1 MSLIIDVISRKT
13 SVKQTLINPGDVT
26 VVIYEPSVVQV
37 HAQASAVARYVREG
51 NDLLIYLQDGTVI
64 RCNGYFLQAAN
75 TAEQSELVFA
85 DGQQLTHITF
95 ADTAAGG
102 LAPVE
107 LTAQTTAIESIA
119 PFLDTVAQT
128 SAFPWGWLAGA
139 AVGGGALGAL
149 LASGGD
155 GDSKTEVINNPTP
168 PAEPGNAT
176 PSFLVTDNQGD
187 QRGIL
192 ATNDITDDTTPTF
205 SGSGQAGATIQIKDS
220 NGNTIASTQVDNNGH
235 WSVSLPTQSAG
246 EHTWSVVQIVG
257 STITDAGSI
266 TLTIDNSQASVQVAT
281 TAGDNIINASE
292 QAAGFT
298 LSGTSSHLVQGT
310 ELTVTL
316 NGKTYTTSVGANG
329 AWSVQVPTADAQAL
343 GEGNQAVLVS
353 GKDATGN
360 TVTGAQLLTVDTQP
374 PTLAINTIA
383 QDNII
388 SAAEHNVALVLSGT
402 SNAQAGQTV
411 TLTVNGKSH
420 TATVGSDGTWQVTLP
435 ATEVQAL
442 AEGNYA
448 VNASVSDRA
457 GNTTSHS
464 ANFAVDT
471 SAPVVSVNTVA
482 GDDILNNAE
491 QAVAQ
496 IISGQVSGA
505 SPGDTVTVKLG
516 THVLTGIV
524 LADGSWNVAL
534 DPAVTRTLD
543 RGANTIFVT
552 VTDAAGNT
560 GAASR
565 AITLVGVSPLI
576 TINTVSGDDI
586 ISGAEKGAPL
596 TLTGSTQQA
605 ETGQTVTVT
614 LAGQSFT
621 TTVQADGS
629 WSLTVPA
636 AAMGNL
642 PDGAVAITASVTDL
656 SGNTGNTSRTITIDS
671 QAPALSID
679 PLTADNIIN
688 AAESGQDLPITGT
701 TDAQPGQTVTVTLN
715 GQTYQGTVQPDGTWS
730 VTVPAA
736 NVDALADGNATVT
749 ASVNDVAGN
758 PTSVSRVALVDATP
772 PVVTI
777 NPVATDNVINT
788 PEHIQAQIISGTV
801 TGAQAGDIVTVTL
814 NNVDYTTVVDGS
826 GNWSLGVPA
835 SVVSGLAD
843 GSYPVSVSV
852 TDKAGNTGSQSLTVT
867 VNTTAPLIG
876 INSIAG
882 DDVINASEKGA
893 DLQITGTSD
902 QPAGTAITVTLNGQ
916 NYAATTDASGN
927 WSVTVPASAVTA
939 LGQANYTVTAA
950 VTSSIGNSATASHN
964 VLVDSALPGV
974 TINPV
979 ASDDIVNAAEA
990 GVAQIISGQ
999 VTGAAVGDKVT
1010 VTLGGTT
1017 YTTTV
1022 LAGLSWSVSVPAADI
1037 QALGNGDLTVSA
1049 SVTNQNG
1056 NTGSGTRD
1064 ITIDAN
1070 LPGLRVD
1077 TVAGDDVVNII
1088 EHGQALVIT
1097 GSSSGLAESTPLT
1110 VTINNVEYITAVQAD
1125 GSWSVGITAAQV
1137 SAWPAGAVNIAVS
1150 GESSAENP
1158 VSITHPV
1165 TVDLT
1170 PAAIT
1175 INTIA
1180 TDDVINA
1187 AEKGADLTLSA
1198 TTTNVEAGQTVTVT
1212 FGGKNYTASVA
1223 SDGSW
1228 TATVPAADLAS
1239 LPEGSASAQASVSN
1253 INGNSASAVHNYSV
1267 DSSAPTI
1274 IINTVASDN
1283 IVNAS
1288 EADAGVTVSG
1298 STTAEAGQIVTV
1310 TLNSPTVQTYQATV
1324 QADGSWSIN
1333 IPAADL
1339 AALTD
1344 RSHTLTATVNDKAG
1358 NPASTTHNLA
1368 VDLTVPVLTINT
1380 IAGDDIINATEHGQA
1395 LVISGS
1401 STGGEAGDVVT
1412 VTLNSK
1418 TYTTTLDASGN
1429 WSVGVPAADVTA
1441 LGSGPQTITAS
1452 ITDAAGNS
1460 DDASRTVTVNLT
1472 APTIGINTIATDDV
1486 INATEKGAEL
1496 QISGTSNQPAGTT
1509 VTVTLNGRNYTATT
1523 DAAGNWSTTVPAS
1536 AVGAL
1541 GEASYTVTANI
1552 TDSAGNSNSVSHNVQ
1567 VNTAL
1572 PGVIINPVATDDII
1586 NAAESGV
1593 AQTISGQVTGAAA
1606 GDTVTVTLGGK
1617 TYTATVQG
1625 NLSWSV
1631 DVPAADIQAIG
1642 NGDLTVNASVT
1653 NGVGNTGSGS
1663 RDITIDANLPGLR
1676 VDTVAGDDVVNSIE
1690 HAQALVITGSSSGL
1704 AAGAA
1709 LTVVI
1714 NNVTYGATVL
1724 ADGTWSLGVPA
1735 ANVGNWPAGTVDI
1748 TVSGATSAGNPVTIT
1763 HPVTVDLAAVAISIN
1778 TVSGDDVIN
1787 AAEKSAD
1794 LTLSGSTSGVE
1805 VGQTVTVTFGGKT
1818 YTATVAGDGSW
1829 TTSVPAADLSA
1840 LRDGDATVLASVSTI
1855 NGNTASATHAY
1866 SVDATAP
1873 TLAIN
1878 TIATDDILNAAEAGN
1893 PLTISG
1899 SSTAEA
1905 GQTVTVTLNGV
1916 TYTGTVQA
1924 DGSWSVSVPTTDLSN
1939 LTASQYTVSASVSD
1953 KAGNPASANHGLAVD
1968 LTVPVLTINTVSG
1981 DDIINAAEHGQAL
1994 VISGSSTGGEA
2005 GDVITVTLNSK
2016 TYTTTL
2022 GASGNWS
2029 VGVPPSDVTALGSG
2043 PQTITAAI
2051 TDAAGNSDDASRT
2064 VTVNLTAP
2072 TIGINTIASDDVI
2085 NATEK
2090 GADLQITGTS
2100 DQPAGTT
2107 ITVTLNGQNY
2117 TATTDSSGNW
2127 GATVPASAVSAL
2139 GEANYT
2145 VTANVTDTAGNSNSA
2160 SHNVLVNSAL
2170 PAVTINAVA
2179 TDDIINADESDN
2191 AQTISGQV
2199 AGAAAGDTVTITLGG
2214 NTYTATVQANLSW
2227 SVSVPAAD
2235 IQAIGNGNLTVN
2247 ASVTN
2252 GVGNTGS
2259 GSRDITIDA
2268 NLPGLRVDTVAG
2280 DDVINSLEH
2289 SQALVITG
2297 SSSGLTAGT
2306 ALTVEI
2312 NNVTY
2317 GATVLADGT
2326 WSLGVPAVDVSNWPA
2341 GTVDITVSG
2350 TNSAG
2355 TTSTITHPVTV
2366 DLAAVAITINTLSGD
2381 DVINAVEK
2389 GETLVVSGSTSGVEA
2404 GQTVTVTFGGK
2415 NYTTTVEA
2423 NGSWTVNVPPADLA
2437 ALPDGAGN
2445 VQASVS
2451 NINGNSAQA
2460 DRAYSVDATAPL
2472 VTINTIA
2479 SDDILNVSEAGAG
2492 IAISGTTT
2500 AQAGQTL
2507 TVTLNNNTYQT
2518 TVQADGTW
2526 SVNVPATDLSGLT
2539 ASSYT
2544 VTATVSDKA
2553 GNPASADHALAV
2565 DVTAPDLTINTVAGD
2580 DIINA
2585 IEHGQALVVSGT
2597 STGAAAGDV
2606 VTVNLNGKNYT
2617 TTLDAS
2623 GNWSVGIPAGD
2634 VTALATGSQTIT
2646 ASLSDRAGNSDSTTH
2661 NVTVDLSGPMLTINT
2676 VSGDDIINNAEK
2688 TQDLIISG
2696 GSSGLATGTTVTVML
2711 NGLAYSA
2718 TTDSSGNWSVT
2729 VPSSA
2734 VGALGEA
2741 VYQISAS
2748 ATDSAGNS
2756 GSTTHTVNVESLLPG
2771 VIINTVAGDDIINAA
2786 EIVVAQT
2793 ISGQVTG
2800 TAVAGNTVIVTI
2812 GGNQYN
2818 ATVQSDLSW
2827 SVSVPANV
2835 LQALGNGELT
2845 ISASVTNSANNTGT
2859 ATHDI
2864 VIDANL
2870 PGLRVDTVAGDDVI
2884 NSIEHTQALV
2894 VTGSSTGLAAGTAL
2908 TVVINSVT
2916 YGATVLADGSWS
2928 VGVPAADVTNWPAG
2942 TVNIAVSGTNT
2953 AGTTTSITHPVT
2965 VDLAAVAITINTLS
2979 TDDVINA
2986 AEKGSDLQLS
2996 GTTSDVE
3003 AGQTITVI
3011 FGGKSY
3017 TTTVAADNTW
3027 GLTIPAADVAT
3038 LPDGAANV
3046 QASVSNVAGNSAQA
3060 THAYSVDA
3068 TAPSVTINTIA
3079 TDDILNAAE
3088 AGSALTISGTSTA
3101 EAGQTVTV
3109 TLNGVNYSGNVQ
3121 ADGSWSVSVPTGD
3134 LANLTASP
3142 YTVSAAV
3149 SDKAGNPASAT
3160 HNLTV
3165 DLAAPV
3171 VTINTVAGDDVI
3183 NATEHA
3189 QAQIISGSATGAT
3202 TGNTVSVTIGS
3213 TTYTTVL
3220 DANGNWSVG
3229 VPASVISALAQG
3241 DVTITA
3247 TVTDSAGN
3255 NGTASHTVSV
3265 ALGVPVLAINTI
3277 AVDDIINAT
3286 EKGADLAISGTS
3298 DQPAGTQ
3305 ITVTLNGQNY
3315 TTTADASGNWSV
3327 TVPAFA
3333 VGTLGEATYTVTA
3346 SATDADGNSGSASHN
3361 VQVNTALPGVTIN
3374 VVATDDII
3382 NAAEA
3387 GVDQTI
3393 SGQVTGAAAGDTVT
3407 VTLGG
3412 ATYTA
3417 TVQANLSWSVDVPAP
3432 ALQALGN
3439 GELTISASVTNSVGN
3454 TGNGTREIT
3463 IDANLPG
3470 LRVDI
3475 VAGDD
3480 VVNIIEHGQAL
3491 VITGSSSGL
3500 AAGSNVT
3507 LTINGQ
3513 TYVAA
3518 VLADGTW
3525 SVGVPAAD
3533 VSAWPAGAVTITA
3546 SGNTTAGNPVSVT
3559 HPVTVDLTAV
3569 AVSINTITVDDV
3581 INAAEK
3587 GAALTLSGSTSGVEA
3602 GQTVTVTF
3610 GGKTYS
3616 ATVAANGSWS
3626 TSVPAADMAALRDGD
3641 ASAQGSVSN
3650 VNGNSATTTHA
3661 YSVDASAP
3669 TVTINTIAGDD
3680 ILNAAE
3686 ARVALTITGSSTAEA
3701 GQTVTVTLNGANY
3714 TGTIQTDGSWSI
3726 SVPTAD
3732 LSALTASNYTVSAAV
3747 SDKAGNPASVNHNL
3761 TVDTSVPVVTINTVA
3776 GDDVINAT
3784 EHALAQIIS
3793 GSATG
3798 AATGST
3804 VTVTIGSSTFTT
3816 VLDASGNWSVGVPA
3830 SVVSALANGTVTINA
3845 SVTDAAGNSG
3855 STTHQVTVNT
3865 GLPTITFNAI
3875 SGDNVLNA
3883 DEKGQPLTI
3892 SGGSTGLATG
3902 AQVTVTLNGH
3912 NYSATTDASGNWI
3925 LTVPVSDLAALGQAN
3940 YTVSASAT
3948 SAAGNTASSQANLL
3962 VDSGLPG
3969 VTINTVAG
3977 DDIINA
3983 AEAGADQTIS
3993 GVVTRAAAGDTVTV
4007 TLGGNT
4013 YTATVQ
4019 SNLSWSVSVPTADLQ
4034 ALGNGDLTITA
4045 SVTNANGN
4053 TGSGTRD
4060 ITIDANLPGLRV
4072 DTVAGDDIVNSI
4084 EHGQAL
4090 VITGGSSGLNAGVPL
4105 TITINGTPY
4114 SATVQADG
4122 SWSVGIPAAN
4132 VSAWPAGPLTVEVA
4146 GQSSADTPVSVSHPF
4161 TVDLTA
4167 VAISIN
4173 TVASDDV
4180 INAAEKGTNL
4190 TLSGSTSGIES
4201 GQTVT
4206 VTFGGKTY
4214 TASVAANG
4222 SWSVNVPAA
4231 DLATLP
4237 DGAANV
4243 QASVSSASGNSAS
4256 ATHAYSVDA
4265 SAPTLTINTIA
4276 SDDILNAAEAGSPLT
4291 ISGTSTAET
4300 GQTVAVTLNG
4310 TNYQTTVQAD
4320 GSWSVSVPTS
4330 ALGALSASN
4339 YTVSATVNDKAGN
4352 PGSASHNLAVDT
4364 TAPVLTI
4371 NTVAGD
4377 DIINDAEHAQA
4388 LVISGTSSG
4397 GEAGDVVSVV
4407 LNGKTYTTTLDAAGN
4422 WSVGVPA
4429 ADVTALGSGAQTITA
4444 SVSDRAGNSD
4454 DASRTVTVSLS
4465 APVIS
4470 INTIA
4475 GDDVINATEKGSD
4488 LALSGTS
4495 DQPAGTA
4502 ITVTLN
4508 GQNYSATTDAS
4519 GNWSVTV
4526 PASAVSA
4533 LGEATYS
4540 VTASV
4545 TNAQGNSSTA
4555 SHNVQV
4561 NTALPGVT
4569 LNPVATDDIIN
4580 AAEAGSAQ
4588 TISGQVTGAAAGST
4602 VTVELGG
4609 KTYSATVQPDLS
4621 WSVSVPA
4628 ADWQALGNGELTVNA
4643 SVTNAV
4649 GNTGSGTRDITID
4662 ASLPGLR
4669 VDTVAGD
4676 DVVNIIEHAQAQV
4689 ITGSSSGF
4697 ATGTALTVVINN
4709 QTYAATVLAN
4719 GSWSVGVPAADV
4731 SNWPAGTLNITVSGA
4746 NSAGTQ
4752 TSITHPLTVDLTTV
4766 AISMNS
4772 ITSDDV
4778 INAAEKGAALT
4789 LSGSTSGVEA
4799 GQTVT
4804 VTFGG
4809 KTYTSAVAANGSWS
4823 TTVPAADMAALRDGD
4838 ASAQVRVTNVNGNS
4852 ATATHEYSVDSAA
4865 PTVTINTIASDNI
4878 INASEAAAGV
4888 TVSGTSTAQ
4897 TGQTLTVT
4905 LNGTNYQTTVQA
4917 DGSWS
4922 LTLPASDLSAL
4933 ANNGYTLT
4941 ATVSDQAGNPGSASK
4956 GVTVDTTAPVISF
4969 NTVAGD
4975 DVINNVEHTQAQI
4988 ISGTATGAVAGD
5000 RLVVTIAGQQYV
5012 TSTDASG
5019 NWSVGVPASVI
5030 SGLADGTV
5038 TISATIQ
5045 SNGSWS
5051 VNVPAADVA
5060 ALSDG
5065 TSYTVSAS
5073 AQDSAGNSAT
5083 ASRSVAV
5090 DLTAPVISINTV
5102 STDDRLNA
5110 AEQQQPLTLNGST
5123 SAEVGQTVTVTFG
5136 GKTYTATVAA
5146 NGTWALN
5153 VPAADL
5159 AALGQGAQT
5168 ITASVNDR
5176 AGNPGQA
5183 THALTV
5189 DTVAPTVT
5197 IATVAGDDI
5206 INNAEQLAG
5215 QTISGTTTAEVGQTV
5230 TVTFN
5235 GQTWSATVGS
5245 GGSWSVFIPAQ
5256 QFAGLSDGSYTISA
5270 TVSDQA
5276 GNPGSAS
5283 RGVTL
5288 NGDVPTVTI
5297 NTFAGDDVVN
5307 AAEHGSSLVISGTTT
5322 APVGQ
5327 TLTLTLNGKTYTT
5340 TVQTGGSWSYTLGS
5354 ADVTALADG
5363 NAYVINASVSNAIGN
5378 TGSSNHTITVDLS
5391 APAMGIN
5398 IDSLQ
5403 ADTGLSASDF
5413 ITSVSPVVVNGSL
5426 TAALASNETAQIS
5439 IDGGTTWTTLT
5450 VTGTTWRY
5458 NDSRTLTDGNYLYQ
5472 VRVIDAAGNVG
5483 ATDSQNVV
5491 IDTTAPDPAVKT
5503 IAISAITTDTGLIA
5517 NDFVTSDTTLAVSGT
5532 LGATLSAGEFA
5543 QISIDGGTTW
5553 QNLSVSGLTW
5563 SYLDGRTLTDGNYN
5577 YQVRVIDTAG
5587 NIGATASQIV
5597 TVDTTAPLASKTIAI
5612 AGISDDTGLSSS
5624 DFVTRD
5630 TTLTVRGTL
5639 GAALAAD
5646 ERAQISLDGGVTWA
5660 TLTVVGTNW
5669 SYADGRT
5676 LTDGSWNYT
5685 VRVVDLAGNVGQT
5698 ATQNV
5703 VVDTTSPE
5711 AAKSITITGIS
5722 DDTGTS
5728 SSDFITSDTTLT
5740 VRGVLG
5746 AALGANEFA
5755 QISIDNGATWVNVT
5769 LAADGLN
5776 WSYVDGRTLT
5786 NGTTTWQVRVVDLA
5800 GNVGATGSQSAQIDT
5815 VNPAQVLTIASIST
5829 DTGSSATDFITSD
5842 TTLTLTGS
5850 LGAGLASGEVAQISL
5865 DSGATW
5871 TTLTTNGTQWTYTD
5885 SRTLTDGSYVY
5896 QIRVLDLAGNTGP
5909 VVSKTVVVDATN
5921 PLATPNIVSYTD
5933 DVGQR
5938 QGTLSSSQATD
5949 DTTPLLNGVLSA
5961 PLASGEVVYLYRNGL
5976 LLGAV
5981 TMVGALNWTY
5991 SDSGLVSGAYTY
6003 SARVVDLAGN
6013 ITSSSDFVL
6022 TVDTSIPTT
6031 LAQITSQTT
6040 RDTTPIISGV
6050 ITAALAS
6057 GQYVEVVINGK
6068 TYTSEPGGAVVVDP
6082 AHNTWYVQLPDTDAL
6097 TVSAT
6102 AYTVTAQVKSSAG
6115 NGNNA
6120 NISNGTVTVNAAID
6134 YTPTWTTASKTTAW
6148 GLTYGLDSHGM
6159 WTVLANQ
6166 QVMQS
6171 TDPLTWSKTALTLYQ
6186 SGNNYATSSIA
6197 DYDRNGTGDLFI
6209 TRDDYGTGYI
6219 NGFTNN
6225 GDGTFSSAIQ
6235 VTVGTLT
6242 WYGSIVAFDKEGD
6255 GYLDFWIGDAGG
6267 PDSNT
6272 FLWNNAGTL
6281 VGNST
6286 TSNSG
6291 GSATVGGAVTGYLSL
6306 NEGSG
6311 VDLNNDGRVDLVQ
6324 HTYNLNN
6331 YYTLSSLI
6339 NQGNGTFVWG
6349 QNTTNTFLS
6358 GTGSGAMSSSVS
6370 MTWADFD
6377 GDGDMDLFLPAS
6389 QGRANYGSLL
6399 FNTNGVL
6406 GSPVA
6411 VGATAT
6417 TYASQFSLAVDWN
6430 HDGLM
6435 DIARIAQTGQ
6445 SYLYTN
6451 VGGASNWTQSALG
6464 GSQSGTTSGV
6474 AAMDYDWDGAVDVLV
6489 TKQSGSV
6496 FLIRNTNTVSYG
6508 TSLHLRITDPNGIN
6522 VYYGNTV
6529 KLYNSAGVLV
6539 ATQIINPQSGMG
6551 VNDTSALVN
6560 FYGLNAGETYSA
6572 VLIKST
6578 GTTASNIDQTVNTSW
6593 GGLQATDATHAYDLS
6608 AEAGTAS
6615 NNGKF
6620 VGTGYNDTFFATA
6633 GTDTYDG
6640 SGGWVYSSGTGTW
6653 LANGGM
6659 DVVDFRL
6666 STVGVTANLS
6676 VTTAQATGFNTSTF
6690 TNIEGISGSNFND
6703 ILTGSSGDNQLEGRG
6718 GNDTLN
6724 IGNGGHDTLLY
6735 KLLNASDAT
6744 GGNGSDVVNGFTVG
6758 TWEGTADTDRIDIR
6772 ELLQG
6777 SGYTG
6782 NGKASYVNGVA
6793 TLDAQAGN
6801 IGDFVK
6807 VTQSG
6812 SDTIVQID
6820 RDGTGGTF
6828 ATTNVV
6834 TLTGVHTD
6842 LATLLANHQLM
6853 VV

>member
-1 MSLIIDVISRKT
+1 M
-13 SVKQTLINPGDVT
+13 
-26 VVIYEPSVVQV
+26 
-37 HAQASAVARYVREG
+37 
-51 NDLLIYLQDGTVI
+51 
-64 RCNGYFLQAAN
+64 
-75 TAEQSELVFA
+75 
-85 DGQQLTHITF
+85 
-95 ADTAAGG
+95 
-102 LAPVE
+102 
-107 LTAQTTAIESIA
+107 
-119 PFLDTVAQT
+119 
-128 SAFPWGWLAGA
+128 
-139 AVGGGALGAL
+139 
-149 LASGGD
+149 
-155 GDSKTEVINNPTP
+155 
-168 PAEPGNAT
+168 
-176 PSFLVTDNQGD
+176 
-187 QRGIL
+187 
-192 ATNDITDDTTPTF
+192 
-205 SGSGQAGATIQIKDS
+205 
-220 NGNTIASTQVDNNGH
+220 
-235 WSVSLPTQSAG
+235 
-246 EHTWSVVQIVG
+246 
-257 STITDAGSI
+257 
-266 TLTIDNSQASVQVAT
+266 
-281 TAGDNIINASE
+281 
-292 QAAGFT
+292 
-298 LSGTSSHLVQGT
+298 
-310 ELTVTL
+310 
-316 NGKTYTTSVGANG
+316 
-329 AWSVQVPTADAQAL
+329 
-343 GEGNQAVLVS
+343 
-353 GKDATGN
+353 
-360 TVTGAQLLTVDTQP
+360 
-374 PTLAINTIA
+374 
-383 QDNII
+383 
-388 SAAEHNVALVLSGT
+388 
-402 SNAQAGQTV
+402 
-411 TLTVNGKSH
+411 
-420 TATVGSDGTWQVTLP
+420 
-435 ATEVQAL
+435 
-442 AEGNYA
+442 
-448 VNASVSDRA
+448 
-457 GNTTSHS
+457 
-464 ANFAVDT
+464 
-471 SAPVVSVNTVA
+471 
-482 GDDILNNAE
+482 
-491 QAVAQ
+491 
-496 IISGQVSGA
+496 
-505 SPGDTVTVKLG
+505 
-516 THVLTGIV
+516 
-524 LADGSWNVAL
+524 
-534 DPAVTRTLD
+534 
-543 RGANTIFVT
+543 
-552 VTDAAGNT
+552 
-560 GAASR
+560 
-565 AITLVGVSPLI
+565 
-576 TINTVSGDDI
+576 
-586 ISGAEKGAPL
+586 
-596 TLTGSTQQA
+596 
-605 ETGQTVTVT
+605 
-614 LAGQSFT
+614 
-621 TTVQADGS
+621 
-629 WSLTVPA
+629 
-636 AAMGNL
+636 
-642 PDGAVAITASVTDL
+642 
-656 SGNTGNTSRTITIDS
+656 
-671 QAPALSID
+671 
-679 PLTADNIIN
+679 
-688 AAESGQDLPITGT
+688 
-701 TDAQPGQTVTVTLN
+701 
-715 GQTYQGTVQPDGTWS
+715 
-730 VTVPAA
+730 
-736 NVDALADGNATVT
+736 
-749 ASVNDVAGN
+749 
-758 PTSVSRVALVDATP
+758 
-772 PVVTI
+772 
-777 NPVATDNVINT
+777 
-788 PEHIQAQIISGTV
+788 
-801 TGAQAGDIVTVTL
+801 
-814 NNVDYTTVVDGS
+814 
-826 GNWSLGVPA
+826 
-835 SVVSGLAD
+835 
-843 GSYPVSVSV
+843 
-852 TDKAGNTGSQSLTVT
+852 
-867 VNTTAPLIG
+867 
-876 INSIAG
+876 
-882 DDVINASEKGA
+882 
-893 DLQITGTSD
+893 
-902 QPAGTAITVTLNGQ
+902 
-916 NYAATTDASGN
+916 
-927 WSVTVPASAVTA
+927 
-939 LGQANYTVTAA
+939 
-950 VTSSIGNSATASHN
+950 
-964 VLVDSALPGV
+964 
-974 TINPV
+974 
-979 ASDDIVNAAEA
+979 
-990 GVAQIISGQ
+990 
-999 VTGAAVGDKVT
+999 
-1010 VTLGGTT
+1010 
-1017 YTTTV
+1017 
-1022 LAGLSWSVSVPAADI
+1022 
-1037 QALGNGDLTVSA
+1037 
-1049 SVTNQNG
+1049 
-1056 NTGSGTRD
+1056 
-1064 ITIDAN
+1064 
-1070 LPGLRVD
+1070 
-1077 TVAGDDVVNII
+1077 
-1088 EHGQALVIT
+1088 
-1097 GSSSGLAESTPLT
+1097 
-1110 VTINNVEYITAVQAD
+1110 
-1125 GSWSVGITAAQV
+1125 
-1137 SAWPAGAVNIAVS
+1137 
-1150 GESSAENP
+1150 
-1158 VSITHPV
+1158 
-1165 TVDLT
+1165 
-1170 PAAIT
+1170 
-1175 INTIA
+1175 
-1180 TDDVINA
+1180 
-1187 AEKGADLTLSA
+1187 
-1198 TTTNVEAGQTVTVT
+1198 
-1212 FGGKNYTASVA
+1212 
-1223 SDGSW
+1223 
-1228 TATVPAADLAS
+1228 
-1239 LPEGSASAQASVSN
+1239 
-1253 INGNSASAVHNYSV
+1253 
-1267 DSSAPTI
+1267 
-1274 IINTVASDN
+1274 
-1283 IVNAS
+1283 
-1288 EADAGVTVSG
+1288 
-1298 STTAEAGQIVTV
+1298 
-1310 TLNSPTVQTYQATV
+1310 
-1324 QADGSWSIN
+1324 
-1333 IPAADL
+1333 
-1339 AALTD
+1339 
-1344 RSHTLTATVNDKAG
+1344 
-1358 NPASTTHNLA
+1358 
-1368 VDLTVPVLTINT
+1368 
-1380 IAGDDIINATEHGQA
+1380 
-1395 LVISGS
+1395 
-1401 STGGEAGDVVT
+1401 
-1412 VTLNSK
+1412 
-1418 TYTTTLDASGN
+1418 
-1429 WSVGVPAADVTA
+1429 
-1441 LGSGPQTITAS
+1441 
-1452 ITDAAGNS
+1452 
-1460 DDASRTVTVNLT
+1460 
-1472 APTIGINTIATDDV
+1472 
-1486 INATEKGAEL
+1486 
-1496 QISGTSNQPAGTT
+1496 
-1509 VTVTLNGRNYTATT
+1509 
-1523 DAAGNWSTTVPAS
+1523 PAS

-1541 GEASYTVTANI
+1541 GEASYTVTANV
-1552 TDSAGNSNSVSHNVQ
+1552 TDSAGNSNSASHNVQ

-1572 PGVIINPVATDDII
+1572 PGVTINPVATDDII
-1586 NAAESGV
+1586 NAAESGN

-1642 NGDLTVNASVT
+1642 NGNLTVNASVT

-1714 NNVTYGATVL
+1714 NTVTYAATVL
-1724 ADGTWSLGVPA
+1724 ADGTWSVGVPA
-1735 ANVGNWPAGTVDI
+1735 ADVSNWPAGTVNI
-1748 TVSGATSAGNPVTIT
+1748 TVSGTNTAGTTSTIT

-1787 AAEKSAD
+1787 AAEKGAD

-1829 TTSVPAADLSA
+1829 TTTVPAADLSV
-1840 LRDGDATVLASVSTI
+1840 LRDGDATVQASVSTI

-1916 TYTGTVQA
+1916 TYSGSVQA
-1924 DGSWSVSVPTTDLSN
+1924 DGSWSVSLPTADLSN

-2016 TYTTTL
+2016 TYTTML
-2022 GASGNWS
+2022 DASGNWS
-2029 VGVPPSDVTALGSG
+2029 VGVPAADVTALGSG

-2064 VTVNLTAP
+2064 VTVNLAAP
-2072 TIGINTIASDDVI
+2072 TIGINTIATDDVI
-2085 NATEK
+2085 KATEK

-2100 DQPAGTT
+2100 NQPAGTT

-2117 TATTDSSGNW
+2117 TATTDSNGNW
-2127 GATVPASAVSAL
+2127 SATVPASAVSAL

-2179 TDDIINADESDN
+2179 TDDIINAAESGN

-2199 AGAAAGDTVTITLGG
+2199 TGAAQGDTVTVTLGG
-2214 NTYTATVQANLSW
+2214 NTYTATVQSNLSW
-2227 SVSVPAAD
+2227 SVDVPAAD
-2235 IQAIGNGNLTVN
+2235 IQALGNGDLTVN

-2280 DDVINSLEH
+2280 DDVINSIEH
-2289 SQALVITG
+2289 NQALVITG

-2341 GTVDITVSG
+2341 GTVNITVSG

-2366 DLAAVAITINTLSGD
+2366 DLAGVAITINTLSGD

-2492 IAISGTTT
+2492 ITISGTTT

-2518 TVQADGTW
+2518 TVLADGTW
-2526 SVNVPATDLSGLT
+2526 SVNVPAADLSGLT

-2553 GNPASADHALAV
+2553 GNPASADHALVV
-2565 DVTAPDLTINTVAGD
+2565 DITAPDLTINTVAGD

-2585 IEHGQALVVSGT
+2585 IEHDQALVVSGT

-2606 VTVNLNGKNYT
+2606 VTVTLNGKNYT

-2623 GNWSVGIPAGD
+2623 GNWSVGIPAAD

-2661 NVTVDLSGPMLTINT
+2661 DVTVDLSGPTLTINT
-2676 VSGDDIINNAEK
+2676 VS
-2688 TQDLIISG
+2688 
-2696 GSSGLATGTTVTVML
+2696 
-2711 NGLAYSA
+2711 
-2718 TTDSSGNWSVT
+2718 
-2729 VPSSA
+2729 
-2734 VGALGEA
+2734 
-2741 VYQISAS
+2741 
-2748 ATDSAGNS
+2748 
-2756 GSTTHTVNVESLLPG
+2756 
-2771 VIINTVAGDDIINAA
+2771 GDDIINAA

-2845 ISASVTNSANNTGT
+2845 ISASLTNSANNTGT

-2894 VTGSSTGLAAGTAL
+2894 ITGSSSGLAAGAAL

-2928 VGVPAADVTNWPAG
+2928 VGVPVADVTNWPAG

-2953 AGTTTSITHPVT
+2953 AGTTTSISHPVT

-2996 GTTSDVE
+2996 GTTSGVE

-3027 GLTIPAADVAT
+3027 GLTIPAVDVAT

-3046 QASVSNVAGNSAQA
+3046 QASVSNVAGNSTQA

-3134 LANLTASP
+3134 LASLTASS
-3142 YTVSAAV
+3142 YTVNASV
-3149 SDKAGNPASAT
+3149 SDKARNSASAT

-3171 VTINTVAGDDVI
+3171 VTINTVAGDDII
-3183 NATEHA
+3183 NATEHG

-3202 TGNTVSVTIGS
+3202 TGNTVSVTIGT

-3220 DANGNWSVG
+3220 DANGNWSIG

-3255 NGTASHTVSV
+3255 SGTASHTVTV
-3265 ALGVPVLAINTI
+3265 ALGAPVLAINTI
-3277 AVDDIINAT
+3277 AVDDIINAA
-3286 EKGADLAISGTS
+3286 EKGADLAITGTS
-3298 DQPAGTQ
+3298 NQPAGTQ

-3327 TVPAFA
+3327 TVPASRVSA
-3333 VGTLGEATYTVTA
+3333 LGEATYTVTA
-3346 SATDADGNSGSASHN
+3346 AATDADGNSGSASHN

-3387 GVDQTI
+3387 GVEQTI

-3417 TVQANLSWSVDVPAP
+3417 TVQANLSWSVDVPAS
-3432 ALQALGN
+3432 ALQELGN

-3470 LRVDI
+3470 LRVDT

-3525 SVGVPAAD
+3525 SVGVPAVD
-3533 VSAWPAGAVTITA
+3533 VSAWPAGSVTIAA
-3546 SGNTTAGNPVSVT
+3546 SGSTSAGNPVSVT
-3559 HPVTVDLTAV
+3559 HPVTVDLSAV
-3569 AVSINTITVDDV
+3569 AVSINAITADDV

-3641 ASAQGSVSN
+3641 ASAQASVSN

-3686 ARVALTITGSSTAEA
+3686 AGAALTITGSSTAEA
-3701 GQTVTVTLNGANY
+3701 GQTVTVTLNGTNY
-3714 TGTIQTDGSWSI
+3714 TGTVQTDGSWSV
-3726 SVPTAD
+3726 SVPSAD
-3732 LSALTASNYTVSAAV
+3732 LSTLTASNYTVNAAV

-3784 EHALAQIIS
+3784 EHAQAQIIS

-3804 VTVTIGSSTFTT
+3804 VTVTIGTNTFTT

-3845 SVTDAAGNSG
+3845 SVTDAGGNSG
-3855 STTHQVTVNT
+3855 SATHQVTVNT

-3875 SGDNVLNA
+3875 SGDNILNA

-3912 NYSATTDASGNWI
+3912 NYSATTDASGNWT

-3962 VDSGLPG
+3962 VDSGLPD

-4090 VITGGSSGLNAGVPL
+4090 VITGGSSGLNAGAVL
-4105 TITINGTPY
+4105 TVTINSVAY

-4132 VSAWPAGPLTVEVA
+4132 VSAWPAGPLTVEVD
-4146 GQSSADTPVSVSHPF
+4146 GQSSANNPVSVSHPF

-4237 DGAANV
+4237 EGAANV

-4300 GQTVAVTLNG
+4300 GQTVTVTLNG
-4310 TNYQTTVQAD
+4310 ATYTGTVQAD

-4330 ALGALSASN
+4330 ALGALNASN

-4407 LNGKTYTTTLDAAGN
+4407 LNGKTYTTTLDASGN

-4470 INTIA
+4470 INIIA

-4561 NTALPGVT
+4561 NTALPGIT
-4569 LNPVATDDIIN
+4569 INPVATDDIIN
-4580 AAEAGSAQ
+4580 ASEAGSAQ

-4609 KTYSATVQPDLS
+4609 KTYTATVQADLS
-4621 WSVSVPA
+4621 WNVSVPA

-4697 ATGTALTVVINN
+4697 AAGTALTVVINN

-4719 GSWSVGVPAADV
+4719 GSWSVGVPATDV

-4752 TSITHPLTVDLTTV
+4752 TSITHPLTVDLTAV

-4772 ITSDDV
+4772 ITSDDA

-4809 KTYTSAVAANGSWS
+4809 KTYTTTVAANGSWS
-4823 TTVPAADMAALRDGD
+4823 TTVPAADLAALRDGD

-4905 LNGTNYQTTVQA
+4905 LNGTNYQTTVQT

-4922 LTLPASDLSAL
+4922 LTLPASDLTAL

-4941 ATVSDQAGNPGSASK
+4941 ATVSDLAGNLGSASK

-4975 DVINNVEHTQAQI
+4975 DVINNVEHIQAQI

-5038 TISATIQ
+5038 TISATITDSAGNSSTQTHNVQVNTAAVSLSVSTISGDNLINAAEAGSALTLSGTGTNFATGTVVTVLLNGKGYSATIQ

-5153 VPAADL
+5153 VPAVDL

-5503 IAISAITTDTGLIA
+5503 IAISAITTDMGLIT

-5543 QISIDGGTTW
+5543 QIS
-5553 QNLSVSGLTW
+5553 
-5563 SYLDGRTLTDGNYN
+5563 
-5577 YQVRVIDTAG
+5577 
-5587 NIGATASQIV
+5587 
-5597 TVDTTAPLASKTIAI
+5597 
-5612 AGISDDTGLSSS
+5612 
-5624 DFVTRD
+5624 
-5630 TTLTVRGTL
+5630 
-5639 GAALAAD
+5639 
-5646 ERAQISLDGGVTWA
+5646 LDGGVTWT
-5660 TLTVVGTNW
+5660 TLTVVGTSW
-5669 SYADGRT
+5669 SYADGHT
-5676 LTDGSWNYT
+5676 LTDGTWNYT

-5755 QISIDNGATWVNVT
+5755 QISTDNGATWVNVT
-5769 LAADGLN
+5769 VAADSLN

-5800 GNVGATGSQSAQIDT
+5800 GNVGATSSQSALIDT

-5842 TTLTLTGS
+5842 TMLTLTGS

-5896 QIRVLDLAGNTGP
+5896 QVRVLDLAGNTGP
-5909 VVSKTVVVDATN
+5909 VVSKTVVVDTIN
-5921 PLATPNIVSYTD
+5921 PTATPTIVSYTD

-6311 VDLNNDGRVDLVQ
+6311 VDLNNDGRIDLVQ

-6358 GTGSGAMSSSVS
+6358 GAGSGAMSSSVS

-6451 VGGASNWTQSALG
+6451 VSNASNWTQSALG

-6489 TKQSGSV
+6489 SKQSGSV
-6496 FLIRNTNTVSYG
+6496 FLSRNTNTVSYG

-6560 FYGLNAGETYSA
+6560 FYGLNAGETYNA

-6676 VTTAQATGFNTSTF
+6676 STAAQATGFNTSTF

>member
-37 HAQASAVARYVREG
+37 HAQASAVARYVRDG
-51 NDLLIYLQDGTVI
+51 NDLLIYMQDGTVI

-75 TAEQSELVFA
+75 TSEQSELVFV
-85 DGQQLTHITF
+85 DGQQLTHVTF

-119 PFLDTVAQT
+119 PYLDIVGQT
-128 SAFPWGWLAGA
+128 TAFPWGWLAGA

-155 GDSKTEVINNPTP
+155 DDSKTEVVNNPP

-192 ATNDITDDTTPTF
+192 SANDTTDDTTPTF

-220 NGNTIASTQVDNNGH
+220 NGDTIASTQVGSDGR
-235 WSVSLPTQSAG
+235 WSVDLPTQSAG

-298 LSGTSSHLVQGT
+298 LSGTSSHLAQGT

-360 TVTGAQLLTVDTQP
+360 TVTGVQLLTVDTQP

-402 SNAQAGQTV
+402 SNAEAGQTV

-457 GNTTSHS
+457 GNSTSHS
-464 ANFAVDT
+464 ANFTVDT

-552 VTDAAGNT
+552 VTDTAGNT

-656 SGNTGNTSRTITIDS
+656 SGNTGNTSRTITVDS

-715 GQTYQGTVQPDGTWS
+715 GQTYQGVVQPDGTWS

-736 NVDALADGNATVT
+736 NVGALADGNATVT
-749 ASVNDVAGN
+749 ASVNDIAGN

-788 PEHIQAQIISGTV
+788 PEHTQAQIISGTV

-835 SVVSGLAD
+835 SVVSGLVD
-843 GSYPVSVSV
+843 GSYPINVSV
-852 TDKAGNTGSQSLTVT
+852 TDRAGNTGSQSLTVT
-867 VNTTAPLIG
+867 VNTAAPLIG

-902 QPAGTAITVTLNGQ
+902 QPVNTAITVTLNGQ
-916 NYAATTDASGN
+916 NYTTTTDASGN

-950 VTSSIGNSATASHN
+950 VTSNIGNSNTASHN

-979 ASDDIVNAAEA
+979 ATDDIINAAEA
-990 GVAQIISGQ
+990 GVAQTISGQ
-999 VTGAAVGDKVT
+999 VTGAEDGDTVT
-1010 VTLGGTT
+1010 ITLGGNT
-1017 YTTTV
+1017 YTATV
-1022 LAGLSWSVSVPAADI
+1022 GSNFTWSVSVPAADI

-1088 EHGQALVIT
+1088 EHGQALVVT
-1097 GSSSGLAESTPLT
+1097 GSSSGLAEGTPLT
-1110 VTINNVEYITAVQAD
+1110 VTINNVEYTTAVQAD
-1125 GSWSVGITAAQV
+1125 GSWSVGVTAAQV
-1137 SAWPAGAVNIAVS
+1137 STWPAGTVNIAVS
-1150 GESSAENP
+1150 GESSAGNS

-1170 PAAIT
+1170 PAAIA

-1187 AEKGADLTLSA
+1187 AEKGADLTLSG
-1198 TTTNVEAGQTVTVT
+1198 TTTNVEPGQTVTVT

-1228 TATVPAADLAS
+1228 TATLPAADLTA

-1339 AALTD
+1339 EALTD
-1344 RSHTLTATVNDKAG
+1344 GSHTLTATVNDKAG

-1380 IAGDDIINATEHGQA
+1380 IAGDDIINAAEHGQA

-1441 LGSGPQTITAS
+1441 LGSGPQTVMATV
-1452 ITDAAGNS
+1452 TDAAGNS
-1460 DDASRTVTVNLT
+1460 DSETHTVTVNLT
-1472 APTIGINTIATDDV
+1472 APTIGINTIATDDI
-1486 INATEKGAEL
+1486 INATEKGADL

-1509 VTVTLNGRNYTATT
+1509 ITVTLNGQNYTATT
-1523 DAAGNWSTTVPAS
+1523 DASGNWSTTVPAS

-1541 GEASYTVTANI
+1541 GEASYTVTANV
-1552 TDSAGNSNSVSHNVQ
+1552 TDSAGNSNSASHNVQ

-1572 PGVIINPVATDDII
+1572 PGVTINPVASDDII

-1690 HAQALVITGSSSGL
+1690 HGQALVITGSSSGL

-1735 ANVGNWPAGTVDI
+1735 ADVGNWPAGTVNI
-1748 TVSGATSAGNPVTIT
+1748 TVSGTNTAGTTTTIT

-1805 VGQTVTVTFGGKT
+1805 AGQTVTVTFGGKT

-1829 TTSVPAADLSA
+1829 TTTVPAADLSA
-1840 LRDGDATVLASVSTI
+1840 LRDGDATVQASVSTI

-1899 SSTAEA
+1899 SSNAEA

-1924 DGSWSVSVPTTDLSN
+1924 DGSWSVSVPTADLSN
-1939 LTASQYTVSASVSD
+1939 LTASPYTVSASVND
-1953 KAGNPASANHGLAVD
+1953 KAGNPATATHGLAVD

-2022 GASGNWS
+2022 DASGNWS
-2029 VGVPPSDVTALGSG
+2029 VGVPAADVTALGSG
-2043 PQTITAAI
+2043 PQTITATI
-2051 TDAAGNSDDASRT
+2051 TDIAGNSDDASRT

-2090 GADLQITGTS
+2090 SADLQITGTS
-2100 DQPAGTT
+2100 NQPAGTT

-2127 GATVPASAVSAL
+2127 SATVPASAVSAL
-2139 GEANYT
+2139 GEASYT
-2145 VTANVTDTAGNSNSA
+2145 VTANVTDSAGNSNSA

-2179 TDDIINADESDN
+2179 TDDIINAAESGN

-2199 AGAAAGDTVTITLGG
+2199 TGAAAGDTVTVTLGG

-2235 IQAIGNGNLTVN
+2235 IQAIGNGSLTVN

-2252 GVGNTGS
+2252 VVGNTGN

-2280 DDVINSLEH
+2280 DDVINSIEH
-2289 SQALVITG
+2289 NQALVITG

-2326 WSLGVPAVDVSNWPA
+2326 WSLGIPAADVSNWPA

-2366 DLAAVAITINTLSGD
+2366 DLAGVAITINTLSGD

-2415 NYTTTVEA
+2415 NYTTTVES

-2479 SDDILNVSEAGAG
+2479 S
-2492 IAISGTTT
+2492 
-2500 AQAGQTL
+2500 
-2507 TVTLNNNTYQT
+2507 
-2518 TVQADGTW
+2518 
-2526 SVNVPATDLSGLT
+2526 
-2539 ASSYT
+2539 
-2544 VTATVSDKA
+2544 
-2553 GNPASADHALAV
+2553 
-2565 DVTAPDLTINTVAGD
+2565 
-2580 DIINA
+2580 
-2585 IEHGQALVVSGT
+2585 
-2597 STGAAAGDV
+2597 
-2606 VTVNLNGKNYT
+2606 
-2617 TTLDAS
+2617 
-2623 GNWSVGIPAGD
+2623 
-2634 VTALATGSQTIT
+2634 
-2646 ASLSDRAGNSDSTTH
+2646 
-2661 NVTVDLSGPMLTINT
+2661 
-2676 VSGDDIINNAEK
+2676 
-2688 TQDLIISG
+2688 
-2696 GSSGLATGTTVTVML
+2696 
-2711 NGLAYSA
+2711 
-2718 TTDSSGNWSVT
+2718 
-2729 VPSSA
+2729 
-2734 VGALGEA
+2734 
-2741 VYQISAS
+2741 
-2748 ATDSAGNS
+2748 
-2756 GSTTHTVNVESLLPG
+2756 
-2771 VIINTVAGDDIINAA
+2771 
-2786 EIVVAQT
+2786 
-2793 ISGQVTG
+2793 
-2800 TAVAGNTVIVTI
+2800 
-2812 GGNQYN
+2812 
-2818 ATVQSDLSW
+2818 
-2827 SVSVPANV
+2827 
-2835 LQALGNGELT
+2835 
-2845 ISASVTNSANNTGT
+2845 
-2859 ATHDI
+2859 
-2864 VIDANL
+2864 
-2870 PGLRVDTVAGDDVI
+2870 
-2884 NSIEHTQALV
+2884 
-2894 VTGSSTGLAAGTAL
+2894 
-2908 TVVINSVT
+2908 
-2916 YGATVLADGSWS
+2916 
-2928 VGVPAADVTNWPAG
+2928 
-2942 TVNIAVSGTNT
+2942 
-2953 AGTTTSITHPVT
+2953 
-2965 VDLAAVAITINTLS
+2965 
-2979 TDDVINA
+2979 
-2986 AEKGSDLQLS
+2986 
-2996 GTTSDVE
+2996 
-3003 AGQTITVI
+3003 
-3011 FGGKSY
+3011 
-3017 TTTVAADNTW
+3017 
-3027 GLTIPAADVAT
+3027 
-3038 LPDGAANV
+3038 
-3046 QASVSNVAGNSAQA
+3046 
-3060 THAYSVDA
+3060 
-3068 TAPSVTINTIA
+3068 
-3079 TDDILNAAE
+3079 DDILNAAE

-3171 VTINTVAGDDVI
+3171 VTINTVAGDDII

-3202 TGNTVSVTIGS
+3202 TGNTVSVTIGT

-3220 DANGNWSVG
+3220 DANGNWSIG

-3255 NGTASHTVSV
+3255 SGTASHTVTV
-3265 ALGVPVLAINTI
+3265 ALGAPVLAINTI

-3286 EKGADLAISGTS
+3286 EKGADLAISGS
-3298 DQPAGTQ
+3298 SNQPAGTQ

-3327 TVPAFA
+3327 TVPASRVSA
-3333 VGTLGEATYTVTA
+3333 LGEATYTVTA
-3346 SATDADGNSGSASHN
+3346 AATDSDGNSGSASHN

-3393 SGQVTGAAAGDTVT
+3393 SGQVTGATAGDTVT

-3417 TVQANLSWSVDVPAP
+3417 TVQANLSWSVDVPAA

-3470 LRVDI
+3470 LRVDT

-3500 AAGSNVT
+3500 ATDSNVT

-3518 VLADGTW
+3518 VLADGSW

-3533 VSAWPAGAVTITA
+3533 VSAWPAGTVTITA
-3546 SGNTTAGNPVSVT
+3546 SGSTTAGNPVSVT

-3569 AVSINTITVDDV
+3569 AVSINAITADDV

-3610 GGKTYS
+3610 GGKTYTAS
-3616 ATVAANGSWS
+3616 VAANGSWS
-3626 TSVPAADMAALRDGD
+3626 TSVPAADMAALRNGD
-3641 ASAQGSVSN
+3641 ASAQASVSN
-3650 VNGNSATTTHA
+3650 VNGNNATTTHA
-3661 YSVDASAP
+3661 YSVDASVP

-3686 ARVALTITGSSTAEA
+3686 AGAALTITGSSTAEA

-3714 TGTIQTDGSWSI
+3714 TGTVQTDGSWSI
-3726 SVPTAD
+3726 SVPPAD

-3784 EHALAQIIS
+3784 EHAQAQIIS

-3804 VTVTIGSSTFTT
+3804 VTVTIGTNTFTT

-3855 STTHQVTVNT
+3855 SATHQVTVNT
-3865 GLPTITFNAI
+3865 GLPSITFNAI

-3892 SGGSTGLATG
+3892 SGSSTGLATG

-3912 NYSATTDASGNWI
+3912 NYSATTDAAGNWT

-3940 YTVSASAT
+3940 YIVSASAT

-3983 AEAGADQTIS
+3983 AEAGAAQTIS

-4013 YTATVQ
+4013 YTAQVQ
-4019 SNLSWSVSVPTADLQ
+4019 ADLSWSVSVPAADLQ

-4105 TITINGTPY
+4105 TITINGTAY

-4132 VSAWPAGPLTVEVA
+4132 VSAWPAGALTVEVD
-4146 GQSSADTPVSVSHPF
+4146 GQSSAGNPVGVSHPF

-4167 VAISIN
+4167 VAISIS

-4231 DLATLP
+4231 DLAILP

-4276 SDDILNAAEAGSPLT
+4276 SDDILNATEAGSPLI

-4300 GQTVAVTLNG
+4300 GQTVTVTLNG
-4310 TNYQTTVQAD
+4310 ATYSGNVQAD
-4320 GSWSVSVPTS
+4320 GSWSVSVPPS

-4371 NTVAGD
+4371 NTVVGD

-4388 LVISGTSSG
+4388 LVISGTSTG

-4407 LNGKTYTTTLDAAGN
+4407 LNGKTYTTTLDASGN

-4429 ADVTALGSGAQTITA
+4429 ADVAALGSGAQTITA

-4454 DASRTVTVSLS
+4454 DASRTVTVSLT

-4488 LALSGTS
+4488 LALSGIS

-4508 GQNYSATTDAS
+4508 GQNYSATTDSS

-4533 LGEATYS
+4533 LGEASYS

-4569 LNPVATDDIIN
+4569 INPVTTDDIIN

-4609 KTYSATVQPDLS
+4609 KTYTATVQADLS
-4621 WSVSVPA
+4621 WNVSVPA

-4676 DVVNIIEHAQAQV
+4676 DVVNIIEHSQAQV

-4697 ATGTALTVVINN
+4697 AAGTALTVVINN

-4719 GSWSVGVPAADV
+4719 GSWSVGVPATDV

-4766 AISMNS
+4766 AVSINS

-4804 VTFGG
+4804 ITFGG
-4809 KTYTSAVAANGSWS
+4809 KTYTTTVAANGSWS
-4823 TTVPAADMAALRDGD
+4823 TTVPAVDMATLRDGD

-4888 TVSGTSTAQ
+4888 TVSGTSTAE

-4922 LTLPASDLSAL
+4922 LTLPASDLTAL

-4941 ATVSDQAGNPGSASK
+4941 ASVSDLAGNPGSASK

-5038 TISATIQ
+5038 TISATITDSAGNSSTQTHNVQVNTAAVSLSVSTISGDNIINAAEAGSALTLSGTGTNFAAGTVVTVLLNGKGYSATIQ

-5123 SAEVGQTVTVTFG
+5123 SAEVGQ
-5136 GKTYTATVAA
+5136 
-5146 NGTWALN
+5146 
-5153 VPAADL
+5153 
-5159 AALGQGAQT
+5159 
-5168 ITASVNDR
+5168 
-5176 AGNPGQA
+5176 
-5183 THALTV
+5183 
-5189 DTVAPTVT
+5189 
-5197 IATVAGDDI
+5197 
-5206 INNAEQLAG
+5206 
-5215 QTISGTTTAEVGQTV
+5215 
-5230 TVTFN
+5230 
-5235 GQTWSATVGS
+5235 
-5245 GGSWSVFIPAQ
+5245 
-5256 QFAGLSDGSYTISA
+5256 
-5270 TVSDQA
+5270 
-5276 GNPGSAS
+5276 
-5283 RGVTL
+5283 
-5288 NGDVPTVTI
+5288 
-5297 NTFAGDDVVN
+5297 
-5307 AAEHGSSLVISGTTT
+5307 
-5322 APVGQ
+5322 
-5327 TLTLTLNGKTYTT
+5327 
-5340 TVQTGGSWSYTLGS
+5340 
-5354 ADVTALADG
+5354 
-5363 NAYVINASVSNAIGN
+5363 
-5378 TGSSNHTITVDLS
+5378 
-5391 APAMGIN
+5391 
-5398 IDSLQ
+5398 
-5403 ADTGLSASDF
+5403 
-5413 ITSVSPVVVNGSL
+5413 
-5426 TAALASNETAQIS
+5426 
-5439 IDGGTTWTTLT
+5439 
-5450 VTGTTWRY
+5450 
-5458 NDSRTLTDGNYLYQ
+5458 
-5472 VRVIDAAGNVG
+5472 
-5483 ATDSQNVV
+5483 
-5491 IDTTAPDPAVKT
+5491 
-5503 IAISAITTDTGLIA
+5503 
-5517 NDFVTSDTTLAVSGT
+5517 
-5532 LGATLSAGEFA
+5532 
-5543 QISIDGGTTW
+5543 
-5553 QNLSVSGLTW
+5553 
-5563 SYLDGRTLTDGNYN
+5563 
-5577 YQVRVIDTAG
+5577 
-5587 NIGATASQIV
+5587 
-5597 TVDTTAPLASKTIAI
+5597 
-5612 AGISDDTGLSSS
+5612 
-5624 DFVTRD
+5624 
-5630 TTLTVRGTL
+5630 
-5639 GAALAAD
+5639 
-5646 ERAQISLDGGVTWA
+5646 
-5660 TLTVVGTNW
+5660 
-5669 SYADGRT
+5669 
-5676 LTDGSWNYT
+5676 
-5685 VRVVDLAGNVGQT
+5685 
-5698 ATQNV
+5698 
-5703 VVDTTSPE
+5703 
-5711 AAKSITITGIS
+5711 
-5722 DDTGTS
+5722 
-5728 SSDFITSDTTLT
+5728 
-5740 VRGVLG
+5740 
-5746 AALGANEFA
+5746 
-5755 QISIDNGATWVNVT
+5755 
-5769 LAADGLN
+5769 
-5776 WSYVDGRTLT
+5776 
-5786 NGTTTWQVRVVDLA
+5786 
-5800 GNVGATGSQSAQIDT
+5800 
-5815 VNPAQVLTIASIST
+5815 
-5829 DTGSSATDFITSD
+5829 
-5842 TTLTLTGS
+5842 
-5850 LGAGLASGEVAQISL
+5850 
-5865 DSGATW
+5865 
-5871 TTLTTNGTQWTYTD
+5871 
-5885 SRTLTDGSYVY
+5885 
-5896 QIRVLDLAGNTGP
+5896 
-5909 VVSKTVVVDATN
+5909 
-5921 PLATPNIVSYTD
+5921 
-5933 DVGQR
+5933 
-5938 QGTLSSSQATD
+5938 
-5949 DTTPLLNGVLSA
+5949 
-5961 PLASGEVVYLYRNGL
+5961 
-5976 LLGAV
+5976 
-5981 TMVGALNWTY
+5981 
-5991 SDSGLVSGAYTY
+5991 
-6003 SARVVDLAGN
+6003 
-6013 ITSSSDFVL
+6013 
-6022 TVDTSIPTT
+6022 
-6031 LAQITSQTT
+6031 
-6040 RDTTPIISGV
+6040 
-6050 ITAALAS
+6050 
-6057 GQYVEVVINGK
+6057 
-6068 TYTSEPGGAVVVDP
+6068 
-6082 AHNTWYVQLPDTDAL
+6082 
-6097 TVSAT
+6097 
-6102 AYTVTAQVKSSAG
+6102 
-6115 NGNNA
+6115 
-6120 NISNGTVTVNAAID
+6120 
-6134 YTPTWTTASKTTAW
+6134 
-6148 GLTYGLDSHGM
+6148 
-6159 WTVLANQ
+6159 
-6166 QVMQS
+6166 
-6171 TDPLTWSKTALTLYQ
+6171 
-6186 SGNNYATSSIA
+6186 
-6197 DYDRNGTGDLFI
+6197 
-6209 TRDDYGTGYI
+6209 
-6219 NGFTNN
+6219 
-6225 GDGTFSSAIQ
+6225 
-6235 VTVGTLT
+6235 
-6242 WYGSIVAFDKEGD
+6242 
-6255 GYLDFWIGDAGG
+6255 
-6267 PDSNT
+6267 
-6272 FLWNNAGTL
+6272 
-6281 VGNST
+6281 
-6286 TSNSG
+6286 
-6291 GSATVGGAVTGYLSL
+6291 
-6306 NEGSG
+6306 
-6311 VDLNNDGRVDLVQ
+6311 
-6324 HTYNLNN
+6324 
-6331 YYTLSSLI
+6331 
-6339 NQGNGTFVWG
+6339 
-6349 QNTTNTFLS
+6349 
-6358 GTGSGAMSSSVS
+6358 
-6370 MTWADFD
+6370 
-6377 GDGDMDLFLPAS
+6377 
-6389 QGRANYGSLL
+6389 
-6399 FNTNGVL
+6399 
-6406 GSPVA
+6406 
-6411 VGATAT
+6411 
-6417 TYASQFSLAVDWN
+6417 
-6430 HDGLM
+6430 
-6435 DIARIAQTGQ
+6435 
-6445 SYLYTN
+6445 
-6451 VGGASNWTQSALG
+6451 
-6464 GSQSGTTSGV
+6464 
-6474 AAMDYDWDGAVDVLV
+6474 
-6489 TKQSGSV
+6489 
-6496 FLIRNTNTVSYG
+6496 
-6508 TSLHLRITDPNGIN
+6508 
-6522 VYYGNTV
+6522 
-6529 KLYNSAGVLV
+6529 
-6539 ATQIINPQSGMG
+6539 
-6551 VNDTSALVN
+6551 
-6560 FYGLNAGETYSA
+6560 
-6572 VLIKST
+6572 
-6578 GTTASNIDQTVNTSW
+6578 
-6593 GGLQATDATHAYDLS
+6593 
-6608 AEAGTAS
+6608 
-6615 NNGKF
+6615 
-6620 VGTGYNDTFFATA
+6620 
-6633 GTDTYDG
+6633 
-6640 SGGWVYSSGTGTW
+6640 
-6653 LANGGM
+6653 
-6659 DVVDFRL
+6659 
-6666 STVGVTANLS
+6666 
-6676 VTTAQATGFNTSTF
+6676 
-6690 TNIEGISGSNFND
+6690 
-6703 ILTGSSGDNQLEGRG
+6703 
-6718 GNDTLN
+6718 
-6724 IGNGGHDTLLY
+6724 
-6735 KLLNASDAT
+6735 
-6744 GGNGSDVVNGFTVG
+6744 
-6758 TWEGTADTDRIDIR
+6758 
-6772 ELLQG
+6772 
-6777 SGYTG
+6777 
-6782 NGKASYVNGVA
+6782 
-6793 TLDAQAGN
+6793 
-6801 IGDFVK
+6801 
-6807 VTQSG
+6807 
-6812 SDTIVQID
+6812 
-6820 RDGTGGTF
+6820 
-6828 ATTNVV
+6828 
-6834 TLTGVHTD
+6834 
-6842 LATLLANHQLM
+6842 
-6853 VV
+6853 

>member
-1 MSLIIDVISRKT
+1 M
-13 SVKQTLINPGDVT
+13 
-26 VVIYEPSVVQV
+26 
-37 HAQASAVARYVREG
+37 
-51 NDLLIYLQDGTVI
+51 
-64 RCNGYFLQAAN
+64 
-75 TAEQSELVFA
+75 
-85 DGQQLTHITF
+85 
-95 ADTAAGG
+95 
-102 LAPVE
+102 
-107 LTAQTTAIESIA
+107 
-119 PFLDTVAQT
+119 
-128 SAFPWGWLAGA
+128 
-139 AVGGGALGAL
+139 
-149 LASGGD
+149 
-155 GDSKTEVINNPTP
+155 
-168 PAEPGNAT
+168 
-176 PSFLVTDNQGD
+176 
-187 QRGIL
+187 
-192 ATNDITDDTTPTF
+192 
-205 SGSGQAGATIQIKDS
+205 
-220 NGNTIASTQVDNNGH
+220 
-235 WSVSLPTQSAG
+235 
-246 EHTWSVVQIVG
+246 
-257 STITDAGSI
+257 
-266 TLTIDNSQASVQVAT
+266 
-281 TAGDNIINASE
+281 
-292 QAAGFT
+292 
-298 LSGTSSHLVQGT
+298 
-310 ELTVTL
+310 
-316 NGKTYTTSVGANG
+316 
-329 AWSVQVPTADAQAL
+329 
-343 GEGNQAVLVS
+343 
-353 GKDATGN
+353 
-360 TVTGAQLLTVDTQP
+360 
-374 PTLAINTIA
+374 
-383 QDNII
+383 
-388 SAAEHNVALVLSGT
+388 
-402 SNAQAGQTV
+402 
-411 TLTVNGKSH
+411 
-420 TATVGSDGTWQVTLP
+420 
-435 ATEVQAL
+435 
-442 AEGNYA
+442 
-448 VNASVSDRA
+448 
-457 GNTTSHS
+457 
-464 ANFAVDT
+464 
-471 SAPVVSVNTVA
+471 
-482 GDDILNNAE
+482 
-491 QAVAQ
+491 
-496 IISGQVSGA
+496 
-505 SPGDTVTVKLG
+505 
-516 THVLTGIV
+516 
-524 LADGSWNVAL
+524 
-534 DPAVTRTLD
+534 
-543 RGANTIFVT
+543 
-552 VTDAAGNT
+552 
-560 GAASR
+560 
-565 AITLVGVSPLI
+565 
-576 TINTVSGDDI
+576 
-586 ISGAEKGAPL
+586 
-596 TLTGSTQQA
+596 
-605 ETGQTVTVT
+605 
-614 LAGQSFT
+614 
-621 TTVQADGS
+621 
-629 WSLTVPA
+629 
-636 AAMGNL
+636 
-642 PDGAVAITASVTDL
+642 
-656 SGNTGNTSRTITIDS
+656 
-671 QAPALSID
+671 
-679 PLTADNIIN
+679 
-688 AAESGQDLPITGT
+688 
-701 TDAQPGQTVTVTLN
+701 
-715 GQTYQGTVQPDGTWS
+715 
-730 VTVPAA
+730 
-736 NVDALADGNATVT
+736 
-749 ASVNDVAGN
+749 
-758 PTSVSRVALVDATP
+758 
-772 PVVTI
+772 
-777 NPVATDNVINT
+777 
-788 PEHIQAQIISGTV
+788 
-801 TGAQAGDIVTVTL
+801 
-814 NNVDYTTVVDGS
+814 
-826 GNWSLGVPA
+826 
-835 SVVSGLAD
+835 
-843 GSYPVSVSV
+843 
-852 TDKAGNTGSQSLTVT
+852 
-867 VNTTAPLIG
+867 
-876 INSIAG
+876 
-882 DDVINASEKGA
+882 
-893 DLQITGTSD
+893 
-902 QPAGTAITVTLNGQ
+902 
-916 NYAATTDASGN
+916 
-927 WSVTVPASAVTA
+927 
-939 LGQANYTVTAA
+939 
-950 VTSSIGNSATASHN
+950 
-964 VLVDSALPGV
+964 
-974 TINPV
+974 
-979 ASDDIVNAAEA
+979 
-990 GVAQIISGQ
+990 
-999 VTGAAVGDKVT
+999 
-1010 VTLGGTT
+1010 
-1017 YTTTV
+1017 
-1022 LAGLSWSVSVPAADI
+1022 
-1037 QALGNGDLTVSA
+1037 
-1049 SVTNQNG
+1049 
-1056 NTGSGTRD
+1056 
-1064 ITIDAN
+1064 
-1070 LPGLRVD
+1070 
-1077 TVAGDDVVNII
+1077 
-1088 EHGQALVIT
+1088 
-1097 GSSSGLAESTPLT
+1097 
-1110 VTINNVEYITAVQAD
+1110 
-1125 GSWSVGITAAQV
+1125 
-1137 SAWPAGAVNIAVS
+1137 
-1150 GESSAENP
+1150 
-1158 VSITHPV
+1158 
-1165 TVDLT
+1165 
-1170 PAAIT
+1170 
-1175 INTIA
+1175 
-1180 TDDVINA
+1180 
-1187 AEKGADLTLSA
+1187 
-1198 TTTNVEAGQTVTVT
+1198 
-1212 FGGKNYTASVA
+1212 
-1223 SDGSW
+1223 
-1228 TATVPAADLAS
+1228 
-1239 LPEGSASAQASVSN
+1239 
-1253 INGNSASAVHNYSV
+1253 
-1267 DSSAPTI
+1267 
-1274 IINTVASDN
+1274 
-1283 IVNAS
+1283 
-1288 EADAGVTVSG
+1288 
-1298 STTAEAGQIVTV
+1298 
-1310 TLNSPTVQTYQATV
+1310 
-1324 QADGSWSIN
+1324 
-1333 IPAADL
+1333 
-1339 AALTD
+1339 
-1344 RSHTLTATVNDKAG
+1344 
-1358 NPASTTHNLA
+1358 
-1368 VDLTVPVLTINT
+1368 
-1380 IAGDDIINATEHGQA
+1380 
-1395 LVISGS
+1395 
-1401 STGGEAGDVVT
+1401 
-1412 VTLNSK
+1412 
-1418 TYTTTLDASGN
+1418 
-1429 WSVGVPAADVTA
+1429 
-1441 LGSGPQTITAS
+1441 
-1452 ITDAAGNS
+1452 
-1460 DDASRTVTVNLT
+1460 
-1472 APTIGINTIATDDV
+1472 
-1486 INATEKGAEL
+1486 
-1496 QISGTSNQPAGTT
+1496 
-1509 VTVTLNGRNYTATT
+1509 
-1523 DAAGNWSTTVPAS
+1523 PAS

-1541 GEASYTVTANI
+1541 GEASYTVTANV
-1552 TDSAGNSNSVSHNVQ
+1552 TDSAGNSNSASHNVQ

-1572 PGVIINPVATDDII
+1572 PGVTINPVATDDII
-1586 NAAESGV
+1586 NAAESGN

-1642 NGDLTVNASVT
+1642 NGNLTVNASVT

-1714 NNVTYGATVL
+1714 NTVTYAATVL
-1724 ADGTWSLGVPA
+1724 ADGTWSVGVPA
-1735 ANVGNWPAGTVDI
+1735 ADVSNWPAGTVNI
-1748 TVSGATSAGNPVTIT
+1748 TVSGTNTAGTTSTIT

-1787 AAEKSAD
+1787 AAEKGAD

-1829 TTSVPAADLSA
+1829 TTTVPAADLSV
-1840 LRDGDATVLASVSTI
+1840 LRDGDATVQASVSTI

-1916 TYTGTVQA
+1916 TYSGSVQA
-1924 DGSWSVSVPTTDLSN
+1924 DGSWSVSLPTADLSN

-2016 TYTTTL
+2016 TYTTML
-2022 GASGNWS
+2022 DASGNWS
-2029 VGVPPSDVTALGSG
+2029 VGVPAADVTALGSG

-2064 VTVNLTAP
+2064 VTVNLAAP
-2072 TIGINTIASDDVI
+2072 TIGINTIATDDVI
-2085 NATEK
+2085 KATEK

-2100 DQPAGTT
+2100 NQPAGTT

-2117 TATTDSSGNW
+2117 TATTDSNGNW
-2127 GATVPASAVSAL
+2127 SATVPASAVSAL

-2179 TDDIINADESDN
+2179 TDDIINAAESGN

-2199 AGAAAGDTVTITLGG
+2199 TGAAQGDTVTVTLGG
-2214 NTYTATVQANLSW
+2214 NTYTATVQSNLSW
-2227 SVSVPAAD
+2227 SVDVPAAD
-2235 IQAIGNGNLTVN
+2235 IQALGNGDLTVN

-2280 DDVINSLEH
+2280 DDVINSIEH
-2289 SQALVITG
+2289 NQALVITG

-2341 GTVDITVSG
+2341 GTVNITVSG

-2366 DLAAVAITINTLSGD
+2366 DLAGVAITINTLSGD

-2492 IAISGTTT
+2492 ITISGTTT

-2518 TVQADGTW
+2518 TVLADGTW
-2526 SVNVPATDLSGLT
+2526 SVNVPAADLSGLT

-2553 GNPASADHALAV
+2553 GNPASADHALVV
-2565 DVTAPDLTINTVAGD
+2565 DITAPDLTINTVAGD

-2585 IEHGQALVVSGT
+2585 IEHDQALVVSGT

-2606 VTVNLNGKNYT
+2606 VTVTLNGKNYT

-2623 GNWSVGIPAGD
+2623 GNWSVGIPAAD

-2661 NVTVDLSGPMLTINT
+2661 DVTVDLSGPTLTINT
-2676 VSGDDIINNAEK
+2676 VS
-2688 TQDLIISG
+2688 
-2696 GSSGLATGTTVTVML
+2696 
-2711 NGLAYSA
+2711 
-2718 TTDSSGNWSVT
+2718 
-2729 VPSSA
+2729 
-2734 VGALGEA
+2734 
-2741 VYQISAS
+2741 
-2748 ATDSAGNS
+2748 
-2756 GSTTHTVNVESLLPG
+2756 
-2771 VIINTVAGDDIINAA
+2771 GDDIINAA

-2845 ISASVTNSANNTGT
+2845 ISASLTNSANNTGT

-2894 VTGSSTGLAAGTAL
+2894 ITGSSSGLAAGAAL

-2928 VGVPAADVTNWPAG
+2928 VGVPVADVTNWPAG

-2953 AGTTTSITHPVT
+2953 AGTTTSISHPVT

-2996 GTTSDVE
+2996 GTTSGVE

-3027 GLTIPAADVAT
+3027 GLTIPAVDVAT

-3046 QASVSNVAGNSAQA
+3046 QASVSNVAGNSTQA

-3134 LANLTASP
+3134 LASLTASS
-3142 YTVSAAV
+3142 YTVNASV
-3149 SDKAGNPASAT
+3149 SDKARNSASAT

-3171 VTINTVAGDDVI
+3171 VTINTVAGDDII
-3183 NATEHA
+3183 NATEHG

-3202 TGNTVSVTIGS
+3202 TGNTVSVTIGT

-3220 DANGNWSVG
+3220 DANGNWSIG

-3255 NGTASHTVSV
+3255 SGTASHTVTV
-3265 ALGVPVLAINTI
+3265 ALGAPVLAINTI
-3277 AVDDIINAT
+3277 AVDDIINAA
-3286 EKGADLAISGTS
+3286 EKGADLAITGTS
-3298 DQPAGTQ
+3298 NQPAGTQ

-3327 TVPAFA
+3327 TVPASRVSA
-3333 VGTLGEATYTVTA
+3333 LGEATYTVTA
-3346 SATDADGNSGSASHN
+3346 AATDADGNSGSASHN

-3387 GVDQTI
+3387 GVEQTI

-3417 TVQANLSWSVDVPAP
+3417 TVQANLSWSVDVPAS
-3432 ALQALGN
+3432 ALQELGN

-3470 LRVDI
+3470 LRVDT

-3525 SVGVPAAD
+3525 SVGVPAVD
-3533 VSAWPAGAVTITA
+3533 VSAWPAGSVTIAA
-3546 SGNTTAGNPVSVT
+3546 SGSTSAGNPVSVT
-3559 HPVTVDLTAV
+3559 HPVTVDLSAV
-3569 AVSINTITVDDV
+3569 AVSINAITADDV

-3641 ASAQGSVSN
+3641 ASAQASVSN

-3686 ARVALTITGSSTAEA
+3686 AGAALTITGSSTAEA
-3701 GQTVTVTLNGANY
+3701 GQTVTVTLNGTNY
-3714 TGTIQTDGSWSI
+3714 TGTVQTDGSWSV
-3726 SVPTAD
+3726 SVPSAD
-3732 LSALTASNYTVSAAV
+3732 LSTLTASNYTVNAAV

-3784 EHALAQIIS
+3784 EHAQAQIIS

-3804 VTVTIGSSTFTT
+3804 VTVTIGTNTFTT

-3845 SVTDAAGNSG
+3845 SVTDAGGNSG
-3855 STTHQVTVNT
+3855 SATHQVTVNT

-3875 SGDNVLNA
+3875 SGDNILNA

-3912 NYSATTDASGNWI
+3912 NYSATTDASGNWT

-3962 VDSGLPG
+3962 VDSGLPD

-4090 VITGGSSGLNAGVPL
+4090 VITGGSSGLNAGAVL
-4105 TITINGTPY
+4105 TVTINSVAY

-4132 VSAWPAGPLTVEVA
+4132 VSAWPAGPLTVEVD
-4146 GQSSADTPVSVSHPF
+4146 GQSSANNPVSVSHPF

-4237 DGAANV
+4237 EGAANV

-4300 GQTVAVTLNG
+4300 GQTVTVTLNG
-4310 TNYQTTVQAD
+4310 ATYTGTVQAD

-4330 ALGALSASN
+4330 ALGALNASN

-4407 LNGKTYTTTLDAAGN
+4407 LNGKTYTTTLDASGN

-4561 NTALPGVT
+4561 NTALPGIT
-4569 LNPVATDDIIN
+4569 INPVATDDIIN
-4580 AAEAGSAQ
+4580 ASEAGSAQ

-4609 KTYSATVQPDLS
+4609 KTYTATVQADLS
-4621 WSVSVPA
+4621 WNVSVPA

-4697 ATGTALTVVINN
+4697 AAGTALTVVINN

-4719 GSWSVGVPAADV
+4719 GSWSVGVPATDV

-4752 TSITHPLTVDLTTV
+4752 TSITHPLTVDLTAV

-4772 ITSDDV
+4772 ITSDDA

-4809 KTYTSAVAANGSWS
+4809 KTYTTTVAANGSWS
-4823 TTVPAADMAALRDGD
+4823 TTVPAADLAALRDGD

-4905 LNGTNYQTTVQA
+4905 LNGTNYQTTVQT

-4922 LTLPASDLSAL
+4922 LTLPASDLTAL

-4941 ATVSDQAGNPGSASK
+4941 ATVSDLAGNLGSASK

-4975 DVINNVEHTQAQI
+4975 DVINNVEHIQAQI

-5038 TISATIQ
+5038 TISATITDSAGNSSTQTHNVQVNTAAVSLSVSTISGDNLINAAEAGSALTLSGTGTNFATGTVVTVLLNGKGYSATIQ

-5153 VPAADL
+5153 VPAVDL

-5458 NDSRTLTDGNYLYQ
+5458 NDSRTLT
-5472 VRVIDAAGNVG
+5472 
-5483 ATDSQNVV
+5483 
-5491 IDTTAPDPAVKT
+5491 
-5503 IAISAITTDTGLIA
+5503 
-5517 NDFVTSDTTLAVSGT
+5517 
-5532 LGATLSAGEFA
+5532 
-5543 QISIDGGTTW
+5543 
-5553 QNLSVSGLTW
+5553 
-5563 SYLDGRTLTDGNYN
+5563 
-5577 YQVRVIDTAG
+5577 
-5587 NIGATASQIV
+5587 
-5597 TVDTTAPLASKTIAI
+5597 
-5612 AGISDDTGLSSS
+5612 
-5624 DFVTRD
+5624 
-5630 TTLTVRGTL
+5630 
-5639 GAALAAD
+5639 
-5646 ERAQISLDGGVTWA
+5646 
-5660 TLTVVGTNW
+5660 
-5669 SYADGRT
+5669 
-5676 LTDGSWNYT
+5676 
-5685 VRVVDLAGNVGQT
+5685 
-5698 ATQNV
+5698 
-5703 VVDTTSPE
+5703 
-5711 AAKSITITGIS
+5711 
-5722 DDTGTS
+5722 
-5728 SSDFITSDTTLT
+5728 
-5740 VRGVLG
+5740 
-5746 AALGANEFA
+5746 
-5755 QISIDNGATWVNVT
+5755 
-5769 LAADGLN
+5769 
-5776 WSYVDGRTLT
+5776 
-5786 NGTTTWQVRVVDLA
+5786 
-5800 GNVGATGSQSAQIDT
+5800 
-5815 VNPAQVLTIASIST
+5815 
-5829 DTGSSATDFITSD
+5829 
-5842 TTLTLTGS
+5842 
-5850 LGAGLASGEVAQISL
+5850 
-5865 DSGATW
+5865 
-5871 TTLTTNGTQWTYTD
+5871 
-5885 SRTLTDGSYVY
+5885 
-5896 QIRVLDLAGNTGP
+5896 
-5909 VVSKTVVVDATN
+5909 
-5921 PLATPNIVSYTD
+5921 
-5933 DVGQR
+5933 
-5938 QGTLSSSQATD
+5938 
-5949 DTTPLLNGVLSA
+5949 
-5961 PLASGEVVYLYRNGL
+5961 
-5976 LLGAV
+5976 
-5981 TMVGALNWTY
+5981 
-5991 SDSGLVSGAYTY
+5991 
-6003 SARVVDLAGN
+6003 
-6013 ITSSSDFVL
+6013 
-6022 TVDTSIPTT
+6022 
-6031 LAQITSQTT
+6031 
-6040 RDTTPIISGV
+6040 
-6050 ITAALAS
+6050 
-6057 GQYVEVVINGK
+6057 
-6068 TYTSEPGGAVVVDP
+6068 
-6082 AHNTWYVQLPDTDAL
+6082 
-6097 TVSAT
+6097 
-6102 AYTVTAQVKSSAG
+6102 
-6115 NGNNA
+6115 
-6120 NISNGTVTVNAAID
+6120 
-6134 YTPTWTTASKTTAW
+6134 
-6148 GLTYGLDSHGM
+6148 
-6159 WTVLANQ
+6159 
-6166 QVMQS
+6166 
-6171 TDPLTWSKTALTLYQ
+6171 
-6186 SGNNYATSSIA
+6186 
-6197 DYDRNGTGDLFI
+6197 
-6209 TRDDYGTGYI
+6209 
-6219 NGFTNN
+6219 
-6225 GDGTFSSAIQ
+6225 
-6235 VTVGTLT
+6235 
-6242 WYGSIVAFDKEGD
+6242 
-6255 GYLDFWIGDAGG
+6255 
-6267 PDSNT
+6267 
-6272 FLWNNAGTL
+6272 
-6281 VGNST
+6281 
-6286 TSNSG
+6286 
-6291 GSATVGGAVTGYLSL
+6291 
-6306 NEGSG
+6306 
-6311 VDLNNDGRVDLVQ
+6311 
-6324 HTYNLNN
+6324 
-6331 YYTLSSLI
+6331 
-6339 NQGNGTFVWG
+6339 
-6349 QNTTNTFLS
+6349 
-6358 GTGSGAMSSSVS
+6358 
-6370 MTWADFD
+6370 
-6377 GDGDMDLFLPAS
+6377 
-6389 QGRANYGSLL
+6389 
-6399 FNTNGVL
+6399 
-6406 GSPVA
+6406 
-6411 VGATAT
+6411 
-6417 TYASQFSLAVDWN
+6417 
-6430 HDGLM
+6430 
-6435 DIARIAQTGQ
+6435 
-6445 SYLYTN
+6445 
-6451 VGGASNWTQSALG
+6451 
-6464 GSQSGTTSGV
+6464 
-6474 AAMDYDWDGAVDVLV
+6474 
-6489 TKQSGSV
+6489 
-6496 FLIRNTNTVSYG
+6496 
-6508 TSLHLRITDPNGIN
+6508 
-6522 VYYGNTV
+6522 
-6529 KLYNSAGVLV
+6529 
-6539 ATQIINPQSGMG
+6539 
-6551 VNDTSALVN
+6551 
-6560 FYGLNAGETYSA
+6560 
-6572 VLIKST
+6572 
-6578 GTTASNIDQTVNTSW
+6578 
-6593 GGLQATDATHAYDLS
+6593 
-6608 AEAGTAS
+6608 
-6615 NNGKF
+6615 
-6620 VGTGYNDTFFATA
+6620 
-6633 GTDTYDG
+6633 
-6640 SGGWVYSSGTGTW
+6640 
-6653 LANGGM
+6653 
-6659 DVVDFRL
+6659 
-6666 STVGVTANLS
+6666 
-6676 VTTAQATGFNTSTF
+6676 
-6690 TNIEGISGSNFND
+6690 
-6703 ILTGSSGDNQLEGRG
+6703 
-6718 GNDTLN
+6718 
-6724 IGNGGHDTLLY
+6724 
-6735 KLLNASDAT
+6735 
-6744 GGNGSDVVNGFTVG
+6744 
-6758 TWEGTADTDRIDIR
+6758 
-6772 ELLQG
+6772 
-6777 SGYTG
+6777 
-6782 NGKASYVNGVA
+6782 
-6793 TLDAQAGN
+6793 
-6801 IGDFVK
+6801 
-6807 VTQSG
+6807 
-6812 SDTIVQID
+6812 
-6820 RDGTGGTF
+6820 
-6828 ATTNVV
+6828 
-6834 TLTGVHTD
+6834 
-6842 LATLLANHQLM
+6842 
-6853 VV
+6853 

>member
-37 HAQASAVARYVREG
+37 HAQASVVARYVREG
-51 NDLLIYLQDGTVI
+51 NDLLIYMQDGTVI

-85 DGQQLTHITF
+85 DGQQLTHVTF

-119 PFLDTVAQT
+119 PFLDTIAQT
-128 SAFPWGWLAGA
+128 STFPWGWLAGA

-155 GDSKTEVINNPTP
+155 GDSKTEVINNPPP

-220 NGNTIASTQVDNNGH
+220 NGNTIASTQVDNNGQ

-298 LSGTSSHLVQGT
+298 LSGTSSHLAQGT

-402 SNAQAGQTV
+402 SNAEAGQTV

-457 GNTTSHS
+457 GNSTSHS
-464 ANFAVDT
+464 ANFTVDT

-516 THVLTGIV
+516 ATVLTGVV
-524 LADGSWNVAL
+524 LADGTWNVAL
-534 DPAVTRTLD
+534 DPAVTRTLA
-543 RGANTIFVT
+543 RGPNDIIVT

-560 GAASR
+560 GTATHN
-565 AITLVGVSPLI
+565 ITLVGVAPQVAIDAISGDNVLNALESQQPLTLSGTSNLPDGGTVNVTLNNVTYSAQVSGGVWSLSVPVSDVVNLANTNYTVTASATDVTGNTGTAQSNLLVDTVLPQVIINTFAGDNIVNNAEAAADQTLSGVVVGAAQGDTVTIELGGNIYTATVGSNLTWSVNVPAADLQALGDGALTINASVTTVHGNTGSSALDITISAGLPGLRIDTIAGDDVINAVEQQQNLIITGSSTNLPAGRVVTVLLGGNTYQGLTDSNGNWQVGVPAADLQALTPGTIVVNASATDPAGNPVSIDRNVEVNPGAVLI

-586 ISGAEKGAPL
+586 INAAEKGAPL
-596 TLTGSTQQA
+596 TLTGTRQLV
-605 ETGQTVTVT
+605 ETGQTVVVKF
-614 LAGQSFT
+614 AGQTFT
-621 TTVQADGS
+621 TTVQAGGG

-636 AAMGNL
+636 SAVSSLA
-642 PDGAVAITASVTDL
+642 DGAAEITATVTNI
-656 SGNTGNTSRTITIDS
+656 SGNTGDTSRTITVDS

-715 GQTYQGTVQPDGTWS
+715 GQTYQGVVQSDGTWS

-736 NVDALADGNATVT
+736 NVGALADGNATVT

-758 PTSVSRVALVDATP
+758 PSSVSRVALVDATP

-788 PEHIQAQIISGTV
+788 PEHAQAQIISGTV

-814 NNVDYTTVVDGS
+814 NNVNYTTVVDAS

-852 TDKAGNTGSQSLTVT
+852 TDRAGNTGSQSLTVT
-867 VNTTAPLIG
+867 VDTAAPVIG
-876 INSIAG
+876 INTIAG

-902 QPAGTAITVTLNGQ
+902 QPANTAITVTLNGQ
-916 NYAATTDASGN
+916 NYTTTTDASGN

-950 VTSSIGNSATASHN
+950 VTSGIGNSATA
-964 VLVDSALPGV
+964 
-974 TINPV
+974 
-979 ASDDIVNAAEA
+979 
-990 GVAQIISGQ
+990 
-999 VTGAAVGDKVT
+999 
-1010 VTLGGTT
+1010 
-1017 YTTTV
+1017 
-1022 LAGLSWSVSVPAADI
+1022 
-1037 QALGNGDLTVSA
+1037 
-1049 SVTNQNG
+1049 
-1056 NTGSGTRD
+1056 SGTRD

-1097 GSSSGLAESTPLT
+1097 GSSSGLAEGTPLT
-1110 VTINNVEYITAVQAD
+1110 VTINNVEYTTAVQAD
-1125 GSWSVGITAAQV
+1125 GSWSVGVTAVQV
-1137 SAWPAGAVNIAVS
+1137 SAWPAGTVNIAVS

-1165 TVDLT
+1165 MVDLT

-1187 AEKGADLTLSA
+1187 TEKGADLTLSG

-1212 FGGKNYTASVA
+1212 FGGKNYTATVA

-1228 TATVPAADLAS
+1228 TATVPAADLAA

-1339 AALTD
+1339 EALTD
-1344 RSHTLTATVNDKAG
+1344 GSHTLTATVNDKAG

-1380 IAGDDIINATEHGQA
+1380 MAGDDIINAAEHGQA

-1401 STGGEAGDVVT
+1401 STGGESGDVVS
-1412 VTLNSK
+1412 VTLNNK

-1452 ITDAAGNS
+1452 
-1460 DDASRTVTVNLT
+1460 
-1472 APTIGINTIATDDV
+1472 
-1486 INATEKGAEL
+1486 
-1496 QISGTSNQPAGTT
+1496 
-1509 VTVTLNGRNYTATT
+1509 
-1523 DAAGNWSTTVPAS
+1523 
-1536 AVGAL
+1536 
-1541 GEASYTVTANI
+1541 
-1552 TDSAGNSNSVSHNVQ
+1552 
-1567 VNTAL
+1567 
-1572 PGVIINPVATDDII
+1572 
-1586 NAAESGV
+1586 
-1593 AQTISGQVTGAAA
+1593 
-1606 GDTVTVTLGGK
+1606 
-1617 TYTATVQG
+1617 
-1625 NLSWSV
+1625 
-1631 DVPAADIQAIG
+1631 
-1642 NGDLTVNASVT
+1642 
-1653 NGVGNTGSGS
+1653 
-1663 RDITIDANLPGLR
+1663 
-1676 VDTVAGDDVVNSIE
+1676 
-1690 HAQALVITGSSSGL
+1690 
-1704 AAGAA
+1704 
-1709 LTVVI
+1709 
-1714 NNVTYGATVL
+1714 
-1724 ADGTWSLGVPA
+1724 
-1735 ANVGNWPAGTVDI
+1735 
-1748 TVSGATSAGNPVTIT
+1748 
-1763 HPVTVDLAAVAISIN
+1763 
-1778 TVSGDDVIN
+1778 
-1787 AAEKSAD
+1787 
-1794 LTLSGSTSGVE
+1794 
-1805 VGQTVTVTFGGKT
+1805 
-1818 YTATVAGDGSW
+1818 
-1829 TTSVPAADLSA
+1829 
-1840 LRDGDATVLASVSTI
+1840 
-1855 NGNTASATHAY
+1855 
-1866 SVDATAP
+1866 
-1873 TLAIN
+1873 
-1878 TIATDDILNAAEAGN
+1878 
-1893 PLTISG
+1893 
-1899 SSTAEA
+1899 
-1905 GQTVTVTLNGV
+1905 
-1916 TYTGTVQA
+1916 
-1924 DGSWSVSVPTTDLSN
+1924 
-1939 LTASQYTVSASVSD
+1939 
-1953 KAGNPASANHGLAVD
+1953 
-1968 LTVPVLTINTVSG
+1968 
-1981 DDIINAAEHGQAL
+1981 
-1994 VISGSSTGGEA
+1994 
-2005 GDVITVTLNSK
+2005 
-2016 TYTTTL
+2016 
-2022 GASGNWS
+2022 
-2029 VGVPPSDVTALGSG
+2029 
-2043 PQTITAAI
+2043 
-2051 TDAAGNSDDASRT
+2051 
-2064 VTVNLTAP
+2064 
-2072 TIGINTIASDDVI
+2072 
-2085 NATEK
+2085 
-2090 GADLQITGTS
+2090 
-2100 DQPAGTT
+2100 
-2107 ITVTLNGQNY
+2107 
-2117 TATTDSSGNW
+2117 
-2127 GATVPASAVSAL
+2127 
-2139 GEANYT
+2139 
-2145 VTANVTDTAGNSNSA
+2145 
-2160 SHNVLVNSAL
+2160 
-2170 PAVTINAVA
+2170 
-2179 TDDIINADESDN
+2179 
-2191 AQTISGQV
+2191 
-2199 AGAAAGDTVTITLGG
+2199 
-2214 NTYTATVQANLSW
+2214 
-2227 SVSVPAAD
+2227 
-2235 IQAIGNGNLTVN
+2235 
-2247 ASVTN
+2247 
-2252 GVGNTGS
+2252 
-2259 GSRDITIDA
+2259 
-2268 NLPGLRVDTVAG
+2268 
-2280 DDVINSLEH
+2280 
-2289 SQALVITG
+2289 
-2297 SSSGLTAGT
+2297 
-2306 ALTVEI
+2306 
-2312 NNVTY
+2312 
-2317 GATVLADGT
+2317 
-2326 WSLGVPAVDVSNWPA
+2326 
-2341 GTVDITVSG
+2341 
-2350 TNSAG
+2350 
-2355 TTSTITHPVTV
+2355 
-2366 DLAAVAITINTLSGD
+2366 
-2381 DVINAVEK
+2381 
-2389 GETLVVSGSTSGVEA
+2389 
-2404 GQTVTVTFGGK
+2404 
-2415 NYTTTVEA
+2415 
-2423 NGSWTVNVPPADLA
+2423 
-2437 ALPDGAGN
+2437 
-2445 VQASVS
+2445 
-2451 NINGNSAQA
+2451 
-2460 DRAYSVDATAPL
+2460 
-2472 VTINTIA
+2472 
-2479 SDDILNVSEAGAG
+2479 
-2492 IAISGTTT
+2492 
-2500 AQAGQTL
+2500 
-2507 TVTLNNNTYQT
+2507 
-2518 TVQADGTW
+2518 
-2526 SVNVPATDLSGLT
+2526 
-2539 ASSYT
+2539 
-2544 VTATVSDKA
+2544 
-2553 GNPASADHALAV
+2553 
-2565 DVTAPDLTINTVAGD
+2565 
-2580 DIINA
+2580 
-2585 IEHGQALVVSGT
+2585 
-2597 STGAAAGDV
+2597 
-2606 VTVNLNGKNYT
+2606 
-2617 TTLDAS
+2617 
-2623 GNWSVGIPAGD
+2623 
-2634 VTALATGSQTIT
+2634 
-2646 ASLSDRAGNSDSTTH
+2646 LSDRAGNSDSTTH
-2661 NVTVDLSGPMLTINT
+2661 DVTVDLSGPTLTINT
-2676 VSGDDIINNAEK
+2676 VSDDDIINSTEK

-2729 VPSSA
+2729 VPASA

-2741 VYQISAS
+2741 VYSISAS

-2786 EIVVAQT
+2786 EIAVAQT

-2812 GGNQYN
+2812 GGNQYT

-2859 ATHDI
+2859 ATRDI

-2894 VTGSSTGLAAGTAL
+2894 VTGSSSGLAAGAAL

-2953 AGTTTSITHPVT
+2953 AGTTTSISHPVT
-2965 VDLAAVAITINTLS
+2965 VDLATVAITINTLS

-2996 GTTSDVE
+2996 GTTSGVE

-3027 GLTIPAADVAT
+3027 GLTIPAADLAT
-3038 LPDGAANV
+3038 LPDGAANI
-3046 QASVSNVAGNSAQA
+3046 QASVSNVAGNNAQA
-3060 THAYSVDA
+3060 THVYSVDA

-3079 TDDILNAAE
+3079 SDDILNAAE

-3134 LANLTASP
+3134 LADLTASP

-3149 SDKAGNPASAT
+3149 SDKAGNPTSAT

-3171 VTINTVAGDDVI
+3171 VTINTVAGDDII

-3202 TGNTVSVTIGS
+3202 TGNTVSVAIGT

-3220 DANGNWSVG
+3220 DANGNWSIG

-3255 NGTASHTVSV
+3255 SGTASHTVSV
-3265 ALGVPVLAINTI
+3265 ALGAPILAINTI

-3286 EKGADLAISGTS
+3286 EKGADLSISGTS
-3298 DQPAGTQ
+3298 NQPAGTQ
-3305 ITVTLNGQNY
+3305 VTVTLNGQNY

-3327 TVPAFA
+3327 TVPASRVSA
-3333 VGTLGEATYTVTA
+3333 LGEATYTVTA
-3346 SATDADGNSGSASHN
+3346 AATDADGNSGSASHN

-3393 SGQVTGAAAGDTVT
+3393 SGQVTGATAGDTVT

-3417 TVQANLSWSVDVPAP
+3417 TVQANLSWSVDVPAA

-3470 LRVDI
+3470 LRVDT

-3500 AAGSNVT
+3500 AVGSNVT

-3525 SVGVPAAD
+3525 SVGVPAVD
-3533 VSAWPAGAVTITA
+3533 VSAWPAGALTITA
-3546 SGNTTAGNPVSVT
+3546 SGSTTAGNPVSVT
-3559 HPVTVDLTAV
+3559 HPVTVDLSAV
-3569 AVSINTITVDDV
+3569 AVSINAITADDV

-3587 GAALTLSGSTSGVEA
+3587 GAALTLTGSTSGVEA

-3610 GGKTYS
+3610 GGKTYTAS
-3616 ATVAANGSWS
+3616 VAANGSWS
-3626 TSVPAADMAALRDGD
+3626 TTVPAADMAALRDGD
-3641 ASAQGSVSN
+3641 ASAQASVSN

-3686 ARVALTITGSSTAEA
+3686 AGAALTITG
-3701 GQTVTVTLNGANY
+3701 
-3714 TGTIQTDGSWSI
+3714 
-3726 SVPTAD
+3726 
-3732 LSALTASNYTVSAAV
+3732 
-3747 SDKAGNPASVNHNL
+3747 
-3761 TVDTSVPVVTINTVA
+3761 
-3776 GDDVINAT
+3776 
-3784 EHALAQIIS
+3784 
-3793 GSATG
+3793 
-3798 AATGST
+3798 
-3804 VTVTIGSSTFTT
+3804 
-3816 VLDASGNWSVGVPA
+3816 
-3830 SVVSALANGTVTINA
+3830 
-3845 SVTDAAGNSG
+3845 
-3855 STTHQVTVNT
+3855 
-3865 GLPTITFNAI
+3865 
-3875 SGDNVLNA
+3875 
-3883 DEKGQPLTI
+3883 
-3892 SGGSTGLATG
+3892 
-3902 AQVTVTLNGH
+3902 
-3912 NYSATTDASGNWI
+3912 
-3925 LTVPVSDLAALGQAN
+3925 
-3940 YTVSASAT
+3940 
-3948 SAAGNTASSQANLL
+3948 SSQANLL

-4013 YTATVQ
+4013 YTTTVQ
-4019 SNLSWSVSVPTADLQ
+4019 GNLSWSVSVPAADLQ

-4090 VITGGSSGLNAGVPL
+4090 VITGGSSGLNAGAVL
-4105 TITINGTPY
+4105 TVTINSVAY

-4146 GQSSADTPVSVSHPF
+4146 GQSSADNPVSVSHPF

-4180 INAAEKGTNL
+4180 INAAEKGTGL

-4222 SWSVNVPAA
+4222 SWSVNVPAG

-4276 SDDILNAAEAGSPLT
+4276 SDDILNATEAGSPLT

-4300 GQTVAVTLNG
+4300 GQTVTVTLNG
-4310 TNYQTTVQAD
+4310 ATYTGTVQAD

-4330 ALGALSASN
+4330 ALGALTASN

-4352 PGSASHNLAVDT
+4352 PGSASQNLAVDT

-4407 LNGKTYTTTLDAAGN
+4407 LNGKTYTTTLDASGN

-4429 ADVTALGSGAQTITA
+4429 ADVAALGSGAQTITA

-4454 DASRTVTVSLS
+4454 DASRTVTVSLT

-4569 LNPVATDDIIN
+4569 INPVATDDIIN

-4588 TISGQVTGAAAGST
+4588 TISGQITGAAAGST

-4609 KTYSATVQPDLS
+4609 KTYTATVQADLS
-4621 WSVSVPA
+4621 WNVSVPA
-4628 ADWQALGNGELTVNA
+4628 SDWQALGNGELTVNA

-4676 DVVNIIEHAQAQV
+4676 DVVNIIEHSQAQV

-4697 ATGTALTVVINN
+4697 EAGTALTVVINN
-4709 QTYAATVLAN
+4709 QTYAATVMAN
-4719 GSWSVGVPAADV
+4719 GSWSVGVPATDV

-4766 AISMNS
+4766 AISINA
-4772 ITSDDV
+4772 ITPDDV

-4804 VTFGG
+4804 ITFGG
-4809 KTYTSAVAANGSWS
+4809 KTYTTTVAANGSWS
-4823 TTVPAADMAALRDGD
+4823 TTVPAADMATLRDGD

-4888 TVSGTSTAQ
+4888 TVSGTSTAE

-4922 LTLPASDLSAL
+4922 LTLPASDLTAL

-5038 TISATIQ
+5038 TISATITDSAGNSSTQ
-5045 SNGSWS
+5045 THNVQVNTAAVSLSVSTISGDNLINAAEAGSALTLSGTGTNFAAGTVVTVLLNGKGYSATIQNNGSWS

-5060 ALSDG
+5060 ALADG

-5176 AGNPGQA
+5176 AGNPGQT

-5235 GQTWSATVGS
+5235 GQTWTATVGS

-5288 NGDVPTVTI
+5288 NGDVPSVTI

-5439 IDGGTTWTTLT
+5439 IDGGVTWTTLT

-5472 VRVIDAAGNVG
+5472 VRVIDTAGNVG

-5491 IDTTAPDPAVKT
+5491 IDTIAPDPAVKT
-5503 IAISAITTDTGLIA
+5503 IAISAITTDTGLIT

-5532 LGATLSAGEFA
+5532 LGAALSAGEFA
-5543 QISIDGGTTW
+5543 QISIDGGSTW

-5563 SYLDGRTLTDGNYN
+5563 TYLDGRTLTDGNYN

-5646 ERAQISLDGGVTWA
+5646 ERAQISLDGGVTWT
-5660 TLTVVGTNW
+5660 TLTVIGTNW

-5676 LTDGSWNYT
+5676 LTDGTWNYT

-5722 DDTGTS
+5722 DDTGAS

-5755 QISIDNGATWVNVT
+5755 QISTDNGATWVNVT

-5842 TTLTLTGS
+5842 TSLTLTGS

-5865 DSGATW
+5865 DGGATW

-5896 QIRVLDLAGNTGP
+5896 QVRVLDLAGNTGP
-5909 VVSKTVVVDATN
+5909 VVSKTVVVDTIN
-5921 PLATPNIVSYTD
+5921 PTATPTIVSYTD

-6068 TYTSEPGGAVVVDP
+6068 TYTSQPGGAVVVDP
-6082 AHNTWYVQLPDTDAL
+6082 AHNTWYVQLPDTDTLAA
-6097 TVSAT
+6097 SAT
-6102 AYTVTAQVKSSAG
+6102 AYNVTAQVKSSAG
-6115 NGNNA
+6115 NGNTA
-6120 NISNGTVTVNAAID
+6120 NVSTGTVTVNAAID
-6134 YTPTWTTASKTTAW
+6134 YTPTWTTASKSTAW

-6197 DYDRNGTGDLFI
+6197 DYDRNGTDDLFI
-6209 TRDDYGTGYI
+6209 TRDDYSTGYI

-6291 GSATVGGAVTGYLSL
+6291 GSATVDGAVTGYLSL

-6311 VDLNNDGRVDLVQ
+6311 VDLNNDGRIDLVQ
-6324 HTYNLNN
+6324 HTFNLNN

-6349 QNTTNTFLS
+6349 QNTINTFLS
-6358 GTGSGAMSSSVS
+6358 TAGSGGNSTSVS

-6377 GDGDMDLFLPAS
+6377 GDGDMDLFLPA
-6389 QGRANYGSLL
+6389 REEL
-6399 FNTNGVL
+6399 T
-6406 GSPVA
+6406 
-6411 VGATAT
+6411 TAPCYST
-6417 TYASQFSLAVDWN
+6417 PTACWVVRWRWGLRQPPTPASLAW
-6430 HDGLM
+6430 
-6435 DIARIAQTGQ
+6435 R
-6445 SYLYTN
+6445 
-6451 VGGASNWTQSALG
+6451 W
-6464 GSQSGTTSGV
+6464 
-6474 AAMDYDWDGAVDVLV
+6474 
-6489 TKQSGSV
+6489 
-6496 FLIRNTNTVSYG
+6496 
-6508 TSLHLRITDPNGIN
+6508 
-6522 VYYGNTV
+6522 
-6529 KLYNSAGVLV
+6529 
-6539 ATQIINPQSGMG
+6539 
-6551 VNDTSALVN
+6551 
-6560 FYGLNAGETYSA
+6560 
-6572 VLIKST
+6572 T
-6578 GTTASNIDQTVNTSW
+6578 GTMTA
-6593 GGLQATDATHAYDLS
+6593 
-6608 AEAGTAS
+6608 
-6615 NNGKF
+6615 
-6620 VGTGYNDTFFATA
+6620 
-6633 GTDTYDG
+6633 
-6640 SGGWVYSSGTGTW
+6640 
-6653 LANGGM
+6653 
-6659 DVVDFRL
+6659 
-6666 STVGVTANLS
+6666 
-6676 VTTAQATGFNTSTF
+6676 
-6690 TNIEGISGSNFND
+6690 
-6703 ILTGSSGDNQLEGRG
+6703 
-6718 GNDTLN
+6718 
-6724 IGNGGHDTLLY
+6724 
-6735 KLLNASDAT
+6735 
-6744 GGNGSDVVNGFTVG
+6744 
-6758 TWEGTADTDRIDIR
+6758 
-6772 ELLQG
+6772 
-6777 SGYTG
+6777 
-6782 NGKASYVNGVA
+6782 
-6793 TLDAQAGN
+6793 
-6801 IGDFVK
+6801 
-6807 VTQSG
+6807 
-6812 SDTIVQID
+6812 
-6820 RDGTGGTF
+6820 
-6828 ATTNVV
+6828 
-6834 TLTGVHTD
+6834 
-6842 LATLLANHQLM
+6842 
-6853 VV
+6853 

>member
-37 HAQASAVARYVREG
+37 HAQASAVARYVRDG
-51 NDLLIYLQDGTVI
+51 NDLLIYMQDGTVI

-75 TAEQSELVFA
+75 TSEQSELVFV
-85 DGQQLTHITF
+85 DGQQLTHVTF

-119 PFLDTVAQT
+119 PYLDIVGQT
-128 SAFPWGWLAGA
+128 TAFPWGWLAGA

-155 GDSKTEVINNPTP
+155 DDSKTEVVNNPP

-192 ATNDITDDTTPTF
+192 SANDTTDDTTPTF

-220 NGNTIASTQVDNNGH
+220 NGDTIASTQVGSDGR
-235 WSVSLPTQSAG
+235 WSVDLPTQSAG

-298 LSGTSSHLVQGT
+298 LSGTSSHLAQGT

-360 TVTGAQLLTVDTQP
+360 TVTGVQLLTVDTQP

-402 SNAQAGQTV
+402 SNAEAGQTV

-457 GNTTSHS
+457 GNSTSHS
-464 ANFAVDT
+464 ANFTVDT

-552 VTDAAGNT
+552 VTDTAGNT

-656 SGNTGNTSRTITIDS
+656 SGNTGNTSRTITVDS

-715 GQTYQGTVQPDGTWS
+715 GQTYQGVVQPDGTWS

-736 NVDALADGNATVT
+736 NVGALADGNATVT
-749 ASVNDVAGN
+749 ASVNDIAGN

-788 PEHIQAQIISGTV
+788 PEHTQAQIISGTV

-835 SVVSGLAD
+835 SVVSGLVD
-843 GSYPVSVSV
+843 GSYPINVSV
-852 TDKAGNTGSQSLTVT
+852 TDRAGNTGSQSLTVT
-867 VNTTAPLIG
+867 VNTAAPLIG

-902 QPAGTAITVTLNGQ
+902 QPVNTAITVTLNGQ
-916 NYAATTDASGN
+916 NYTTTTDASGN

-950 VTSSIGNSATASHN
+950 VTSNIGNSNTASHN

-979 ASDDIVNAAEA
+979 ATDDIINAAEA
-990 GVAQIISGQ
+990 GVAQTISGQ
-999 VTGAAVGDKVT
+999 VTGAEDGDTVT
-1010 VTLGGTT
+1010 ITLGGNT
-1017 YTTTV
+1017 YTATV
-1022 LAGLSWSVSVPAADI
+1022 GSNFTWSVSVPAADI

-1088 EHGQALVIT
+1088 EHGQALVVT
-1097 GSSSGLAESTPLT
+1097 GSSSGLAEGTPLT
-1110 VTINNVEYITAVQAD
+1110 VTINNVEYTTAVQAD
-1125 GSWSVGITAAQV
+1125 GSWSVGVTAAQV
-1137 SAWPAGAVNIAVS
+1137 STWPAGTVNIAVS
-1150 GESSAENP
+1150 GESSAGNS

-1170 PAAIT
+1170 PAAIA

-1187 AEKGADLTLSA
+1187 AEKGADLTLSG
-1198 TTTNVEAGQTVTVT
+1198 TTTNVEPGQTVTVT

-1228 TATVPAADLAS
+1228 TATLPAADLTA

-1339 AALTD
+1339 EALTD
-1344 RSHTLTATVNDKAG
+1344 GSHTLTATVNDKAG

-1380 IAGDDIINATEHGQA
+1380 IAGDDIINAAEHGQA

-1441 LGSGPQTITAS
+1441 LGSGPQTVMATV
-1452 ITDAAGNS
+1452 TDAAGNS
-1460 DDASRTVTVNLT
+1460 DSETHTVTVNLT
-1472 APTIGINTIATDDV
+1472 APTIGINTIATDDI
-1486 INATEKGAEL
+1486 INATEKGADL

-1509 VTVTLNGRNYTATT
+1509 ITVTLNGQNYTATT
-1523 DAAGNWSTTVPAS
+1523 DASGNWSTTVPAS

-1541 GEASYTVTANI
+1541 GEASYTVTANV
-1552 TDSAGNSNSVSHNVQ
+1552 TDSAGNSNSASHNVQ

-1572 PGVIINPVATDDII
+1572 PGVTINPVASDDII

-1690 HAQALVITGSSSGL
+1690 HGQALVITGSSSGL

-1735 ANVGNWPAGTVDI
+1735 ADVGNWPAGTVNI
-1748 TVSGATSAGNPVTIT
+1748 TVSGTNTAGTTTTIT

-1805 VGQTVTVTFGGKT
+1805 AGQTVTVTFGGKT

-1829 TTSVPAADLSA
+1829 TTTVPAADLSA
-1840 LRDGDATVLASVSTI
+1840 LRDGDATVQASVSTI

-1899 SSTAEA
+1899 SSNAEA

-1924 DGSWSVSVPTTDLSN
+1924 DGSWSVSVPTADLSN
-1939 LTASQYTVSASVSD
+1939 LTASPYTVSASVND
-1953 KAGNPASANHGLAVD
+1953 KAGNPATATHGLAVD

-2022 GASGNWS
+2022 DASGNWS
-2029 VGVPPSDVTALGSG
+2029 VGVPAADVTALGSG
-2043 PQTITAAI
+2043 PQTITATI
-2051 TDAAGNSDDASRT
+2051 TDIAGNSDDASRT

-2090 GADLQITGTS
+2090 SADLQITGTS
-2100 DQPAGTT
+2100 NQPAGTT

-2127 GATVPASAVSAL
+2127 SATVPASAVSAL
-2139 GEANYT
+2139 GEASYT
-2145 VTANVTDTAGNSNSA
+2145 VTANVTDSAGNSNSA

-2179 TDDIINADESDN
+2179 TDDIINAAESGN

-2199 AGAAAGDTVTITLGG
+2199 TGAAAGDTVTVTLGG

-2235 IQAIGNGNLTVN
+2235 IQAIGNGSLTVN

-2252 GVGNTGS
+2252 VVGNTGN

-2280 DDVINSLEH
+2280 DDVINSIEH
-2289 SQALVITG
+2289 NQALVITG

-2326 WSLGVPAVDVSNWPA
+2326 WSLGIPAADVSNWPA

-2366 DLAAVAITINTLSGD
+2366 DLAGVAITINTLSGD

-2415 NYTTTVEA
+2415 NYTTTVES

-2479 SDDILNVSEAGAG
+2479 S
-2492 IAISGTTT
+2492 
-2500 AQAGQTL
+2500 
-2507 TVTLNNNTYQT
+2507 
-2518 TVQADGTW
+2518 
-2526 SVNVPATDLSGLT
+2526 
-2539 ASSYT
+2539 
-2544 VTATVSDKA
+2544 
-2553 GNPASADHALAV
+2553 
-2565 DVTAPDLTINTVAGD
+2565 
-2580 DIINA
+2580 
-2585 IEHGQALVVSGT
+2585 
-2597 STGAAAGDV
+2597 
-2606 VTVNLNGKNYT
+2606 
-2617 TTLDAS
+2617 
-2623 GNWSVGIPAGD
+2623 
-2634 VTALATGSQTIT
+2634 
-2646 ASLSDRAGNSDSTTH
+2646 
-2661 NVTVDLSGPMLTINT
+2661 
-2676 VSGDDIINNAEK
+2676 
-2688 TQDLIISG
+2688 
-2696 GSSGLATGTTVTVML
+2696 
-2711 NGLAYSA
+2711 
-2718 TTDSSGNWSVT
+2718 
-2729 VPSSA
+2729 
-2734 VGALGEA
+2734 
-2741 VYQISAS
+2741 
-2748 ATDSAGNS
+2748 
-2756 GSTTHTVNVESLLPG
+2756 
-2771 VIINTVAGDDIINAA
+2771 
-2786 EIVVAQT
+2786 
-2793 ISGQVTG
+2793 
-2800 TAVAGNTVIVTI
+2800 
-2812 GGNQYN
+2812 
-2818 ATVQSDLSW
+2818 
-2827 SVSVPANV
+2827 
-2835 LQALGNGELT
+2835 
-2845 ISASVTNSANNTGT
+2845 
-2859 ATHDI
+2859 
-2864 VIDANL
+2864 
-2870 PGLRVDTVAGDDVI
+2870 
-2884 NSIEHTQALV
+2884 
-2894 VTGSSTGLAAGTAL
+2894 
-2908 TVVINSVT
+2908 
-2916 YGATVLADGSWS
+2916 
-2928 VGVPAADVTNWPAG
+2928 
-2942 TVNIAVSGTNT
+2942 
-2953 AGTTTSITHPVT
+2953 
-2965 VDLAAVAITINTLS
+2965 
-2979 TDDVINA
+2979 
-2986 AEKGSDLQLS
+2986 
-2996 GTTSDVE
+2996 
-3003 AGQTITVI
+3003 
-3011 FGGKSY
+3011 
-3017 TTTVAADNTW
+3017 
-3027 GLTIPAADVAT
+3027 
-3038 LPDGAANV
+3038 
-3046 QASVSNVAGNSAQA
+3046 
-3060 THAYSVDA
+3060 
-3068 TAPSVTINTIA
+3068 
-3079 TDDILNAAE
+3079 DDILNAAE

-3171 VTINTVAGDDVI
+3171 VTINTVAGDDII
-3183 NATEHA
+3183 NATEHV

-3202 TGNTVSVTIGS
+3202 TGNTVSVTIGT

-3220 DANGNWSVG
+3220 DANGNWSIG

-3255 NGTASHTVSV
+3255 SGTASHTVTV
-3265 ALGVPVLAINTI
+3265 ALGAPVLAINTI

-3286 EKGADLAISGTS
+3286 EKGADLAISGS
-3298 DQPAGTQ
+3298 SNQPAGTQ

-3327 TVPAFA
+3327 TVPASRVSA
-3333 VGTLGEATYTVTA
+3333 LGEATYTVTA
-3346 SATDADGNSGSASHN
+3346 AATDSDGNSGSASHN

-3393 SGQVTGAAAGDTVT
+3393 SGQVTGATAGDTVT

-3417 TVQANLSWSVDVPAP
+3417 TVQANLSWSVDVPAA

-3470 LRVDI
+3470 LRVDT

-3500 AAGSNVT
+3500 ATDSNVT

-3518 VLADGTW
+3518 VLADGSW

-3533 VSAWPAGAVTITA
+3533 VSAWPAGTVTITA
-3546 SGNTTAGNPVSVT
+3546 SGSTTAGNPVSVT

-3569 AVSINTITVDDV
+3569 AVSINAITADDV

-3610 GGKTYS
+3610 GGKTYTAS
-3616 ATVAANGSWS
+3616 VAANGSWS
-3626 TSVPAADMAALRDGD
+3626 TSVPAADMAALRNGD
-3641 ASAQGSVSN
+3641 ASAQASVSN
-3650 VNGNSATTTHA
+3650 VNGNNATTTHA
-3661 YSVDASAP
+3661 YSVDASVP

-3686 ARVALTITGSSTAEA
+3686 AGAALTITGSSTAEA

-3714 TGTIQTDGSWSI
+3714 TGTVQTDGSWSI
-3726 SVPTAD
+3726 SVPPAD
-3732 LSALTASNYTVSAAV
+3732 LSALTDSNYTVSAAV

-3784 EHALAQIIS
+3784 EHAQAQIIS

-3804 VTVTIGSSTFTT
+3804 VTVTIGTNTFTT

-3855 STTHQVTVNT
+3855 SATHQVTVNT
-3865 GLPTITFNAI
+3865 GLPSITFNAI

-3892 SGGSTGLATG
+3892 SGSSTGLATG

-3912 NYSATTDASGNWI
+3912 NYSATTDAAGNWT

-3940 YTVSASAT
+3940 YIVSASAT

-3983 AEAGADQTIS
+3983 AEAGAAQTIS

-4013 YTATVQ
+4013 YTAQVQ
-4019 SNLSWSVSVPTADLQ
+4019 ADLSWSVSVPAADLQ

-4105 TITINGTPY
+4105 TITINGTAY

-4132 VSAWPAGPLTVEVA
+4132 VSAWPAGALTVEVD
-4146 GQSSADTPVSVSHPF
+4146 GQSSAGNPVGVSHPF

-4167 VAISIN
+4167 VAISIS

-4231 DLATLP
+4231 DLAILP

-4276 SDDILNAAEAGSPLT
+4276 SDDILNATEAGSPLI

-4300 GQTVAVTLNG
+4300 GQTVTVTLNG
-4310 TNYQTTVQAD
+4310 ATYSGNVQAD
-4320 GSWSVSVPTS
+4320 GSWSVSVPPS

-4371 NTVAGD
+4371 NTVVGD

-4388 LVISGTSSG
+4388 LVISGTSTG

-4407 LNGKTYTTTLDAAGN
+4407 LNGKTYTTTLDASGN

-4429 ADVTALGSGAQTITA
+4429 ADVAALGSGAQTITA

-4454 DASRTVTVSLS
+4454 DASRTVTVSLT

-4488 LALSGTS
+4488 LALSGIS

-4508 GQNYSATTDAS
+4508 GQNYSATTDSS

-4533 LGEATYS
+4533 LGEASYS

-4569 LNPVATDDIIN
+4569 INPVTTDDIIN

-4609 KTYSATVQPDLS
+4609 KTYTATVQADLS
-4621 WSVSVPA
+4621 WNVSVPA

-4676 DVVNIIEHAQAQV
+4676 DVVNIIEHSQAQV

-4697 ATGTALTVVINN
+4697 AAGTALTVVINN

-4719 GSWSVGVPAADV
+4719 GSWSVGVPATDV

-4766 AISMNS
+4766 AVSINS

-4804 VTFGG
+4804 ITFGG
-4809 KTYTSAVAANGSWS
+4809 KTYTTTVAANGSWS
-4823 TTVPAADMAALRDGD
+4823 TTVPAVDMATLRDGD

-4888 TVSGTSTAQ
+4888 TVSGTSTAE

-4922 LTLPASDLSAL
+4922 LTLPASDLTAL

-4941 ATVSDQAGNPGSASK
+4941 ASVSDLAGNPGSASK

-5038 TISATIQ
+5038 TISATITDSAGNSSTQTHNVQVNTAAVSLSVSTISGDNIINAAEAGSALTLSGTGTNFAAGTVVTVLLNGKGYSATIQ

-5176 AGNPGQA
+5176 AGNPGQT

-5235 GQTWSATVGS
+5235 GQSWTATVGS

-5288 NGDVPTVTI
+5288 NGDVPSVTI

-5354 ADVTALADG
+5354 VDVTALADG

-5403 ADTGLSASDF
+5403 ADTGLSSSDF

-5439 IDGGTTWTTLT
+5439 IDGGVTWTTLT

-5458 NDSRTLTDGNYLYQ
+5458 NDSRTLTDGSYLYQ

-5491 IDTTAPDPAVKT
+5491 IDTIAPDPAVKT
-5503 IAISAITTDTGLIA
+5503 IAINAITTDTGLIT

-5532 LGATLSAGEFA
+5532 LGAALSSGEFA

-5563 SYLDGRTLTDGNYN
+5563 TYLDGRTLSDGNYN

-5646 ERAQISLDGGVTWA
+5646 ERAQISLDGGVTWT
-5660 TLTVVGTNW
+5660 TLTVIGTSW

-5676 LTDGSWNYT
+5676 LTDGTWNYT

-5722 DDTGTS
+5722 DDTGAS
-5728 SSDFITSDTTLT
+5728 SSDFITSDTSLT

-5755 QISIDNGATWVNVT
+5755 QISTDNGATWVNVT

-5800 GNVGATGSQSAQIDT
+5800 GNVGATSSQSAQIDT

-5865 DSGATW
+5865 DGGATW
-5871 TTLTTNGTQWTYTD
+5871 ITLTTNGTQWTYTD

-5896 QIRVLDLAGNTGP
+5896 QVRVLDLAGNTGP
-5909 VVSKTVVVDATN
+5909 VVSKTVVVDTIN
-5921 PLATPNIVSYTD
+5921 PTATPTIVSYTD

-5949 DTTPLLNGVLSA
+5949 DTTPLLNGVLSG

-6013 ITSSSDFVL
+6013 ITASSDFVL

-6097 TVSAT
+6097 AASAT
-6102 AYTVTAQVKSSAG
+6102 AYNVTAQVKSSAG

-6311 VDLNNDGRVDLVQ
+6311 VDLNNDGRIDLVQ

-6358 GTGSGAMSSSVS
+6358 GAGSGAMSSSVS

-6417 TYASQFSLAVDWN
+6417 TYASQFSVAVDWN

-6451 VGGASNWTQSALG
+6451 VSNASNWTQSALG

-6496 FLIRNTNTVSYG
+6496 YLIRNTNTVSYG

-6560 FYGLNAGETYSA
+6560 FYGLNAGETYNA

-6676 VTTAQATGFNTSTF
+6676 STAAQATGFNTSTF

-6703 ILTGSSGDNQLEGRG
+6703 TLTGSSGDNQLEGRG

-6828 ATTNVV
+6828 AATNVV

>member
-51 NDLLIYLQDGTVI
+51 NDLLIYMQDGTVI

-85 DGQQLTHITF
+85 DGQQLTHVTF

-128 SAFPWGWLAGA
+128 STFPWGWLAGA

-292 QAAGFT
+292 QATGFT
-298 LSGTSSHLVQGT
+298 LSGTSSHLAQGT

-360 TVTGAQLLTVDTQP
+360 TVTGVQLLTVDTQP

-383 QDNII
+383 QDNIV
-388 SAAEHNVALVLSGT
+388 SAAEHNAALVLSGT
-402 SNAQAGQTV
+402 SNAEAGQTV

-420 TATVGSDGTWQVTLP
+420 SATVGSDGTWQVTLP

-457 GNTTSHS
+457 GNTTSNS
-464 ANFAVDT
+464 ANFTVDT

-516 THVLTGIV
+516 THVLMGIV

-614 LAGQSFT
+614 QAGQSFT

-656 SGNTGNTSRTITIDS
+656 SGNTGNTSRTITVDS

-715 GQTYQGTVQPDGTWS
+715 GQTYQGIVQSDGTWS

-736 NVDALADGNATVT
+736 NVGALADGNATVT

-758 PTSVSRVALVDATP
+758 PSSVSRVALVDATP

-788 PEHIQAQIISGTV
+788 PEHTQAQIISGTV

-814 NNVDYTTVVDGS
+814 NNVDYTTVVDAS

-835 SVVSGLAD
+835 SVVSGLVD

-852 TDKAGNTGSQSLTVT
+852 TDRAGNSGSQSLTVT
-867 VNTTAPLIG
+867 VNTAAPLIG

-902 QPAGTAITVTLNGQ
+902 QPVNTAITVTLNGQ
-916 NYAATTDASGN
+916 NYTTTTDASGN

-950 VTSSIGNSATASHN
+950 VTNSIGNSNTASHN

-979 ASDDIVNAAEA
+979 ATDDIINAAEA
-990 GVAQIISGQ
+990 GVAQTISGQ
-999 VTGAAVGDKVT
+999 VTGAEDGDTVT
-1010 VTLGGTT
+1010 ITLGGNT
-1017 YTTTV
+1017 YTATV
-1022 LAGLSWSVSVPAADI
+1022 GSNLTWSVSVPAADI

-1088 EHGQALVIT
+1088 EHGQALVVT
-1097 GSSSGLAESTPLT
+1097 GSSSGLAEGTPLT
-1110 VTINNVEYITAVQAD
+1110 VTINNVEYTTAVQAD
-1125 GSWSVGITAAQV
+1125 GSWSVGVTAAQV
-1137 SAWPAGAVNIAVS
+1137 SAWPAGTVNIAVS

-1187 AEKGADLTLSA
+1187 AEKGANLTLSG
-1198 TTTNVEAGQTVTVT
+1198 TTTNVEPGQTVTVT

-1228 TATVPAADLAS
+1228 TATVPAADLAA

-1298 STTAEAGQIVTV
+1298 STTAEAGQIVTI

-1339 AALTD
+1339 EALTD
-1344 RSHTLTATVNDKAG
+1344 GSHTLTATVNDKAG

-1380 IAGDDIINATEHGQA
+1380 IAGDDIINAAEHGQA

-1401 STGGEAGDVVT
+1401 STGGEVGDVVS

-1441 LGSGPQTITAS
+1441 LGSGPQTVTATV
-1452 ITDAAGNS
+1452 TDAAGNS
-1460 DDASRTVTVNLT
+1460 DSETHTVTVNLT

-1486 INATEKGAEL
+1486 INATEKGADL

-1509 VTVTLNGRNYTATT
+1509 ITVTLNGQNYTATT
-1523 DAAGNWSTTVPAS
+1523 DASGNWSTTVPAS

-1541 GEASYTVTANI
+1541 GEASYTVTANV
-1552 TDSAGNSNSVSHNVQ
+1552 TDSAGNSNSASHNVQ

-1572 PGVIINPVATDDII
+1572 PGVTLNPVASDDII
-1586 NAAESGV
+1586 NAAELGV

-1606 GDTVTVTLGGK
+1606 GDMVTVTLGGK

-1690 HAQALVITGSSSGL
+1690 HSQALVITGSSSGL

-1714 NNVTYGATVL
+1714 NTVTYAATVL

-1735 ANVGNWPAGTVDI
+1735 ADVGNWPAGTVNI

-1787 AAEKSAD
+1787 AAEKGAD

-1805 VGQTVTVTFGGKT
+1805 AGQTVTVTFGGKT
-1818 YTATVAGDGSW
+1818 YTASVAGDGSW
-1829 TTSVPAADLSA
+1829 TTTVPAADLSA
-1840 LRDGDATVLASVSTI
+1840 LRDGDASVQASVSTI

-1899 SSTAEA
+1899 SSSAEA

-1924 DGSWSVSVPTTDLSN
+1924 DGSWSVSVPTADLSN

-1953 KAGNPASANHGLAVD
+1953 KAGNPASTTHGLAVD

-2022 GASGNWS
+2022 DASGNWS
-2029 VGVPPSDVTALGSG
+2029 VGVPAADVTALGSG
-2043 PQTITAAI
+2043 PQTITATI

-2100 DQPAGTT
+2100 NQPAGTT

-2127 GATVPASAVSAL
+2127 SATVPASAVSAL

-2145 VTANVTDTAGNSNSA
+2145 VTANVTDSAGNSNSA

-2170 PAVTINAVA
+2170 PGVTINAVA
-2179 TDDIINADESDN
+2179 TDDIINDAESGN

-2199 AGAAAGDTVTITLGG
+2199 TGAAQGDTVTVTLGG

-2235 IQAIGNGNLTVN
+2235 IQALGNGDLTVN

-2259 GSRDITIDA
+2259 GSRVITIDA

-2289 SQALVITG
+2289 NQALVITG
-2297 SSSGLTAGT
+2297 SSAGLTAGT
-2306 ALTVEI
+2306 ALTVVI

-2317 GATVLADGT
+2317 AATVLADGT
-2326 WSLGVPAVDVSNWPA
+2326 WSLGIPAADVSNWPA

-2472 VTINTIA
+2472 ITINTIA
-2479 SDDILNVSEAGAG
+2479 SDDTLNVSEAGAG
-2492 IAISGTTT
+2492 ITISGTTT

-2606 VTVNLNGKNYT
+2606 VTVTLNGKNYT

-2623 GNWSVGIPAGD
+2623 GNWSVGIPAAD
-2634 VTALATGSQTIT
+2634 VTALATGSQIIT
-2646 ASLSDRAGNSDSTTH
+2646 ASLSDRAGNSDSATH
-2661 NVTVDLSGPMLTINT
+2661 NVTVDLSGPTLTINT

-2688 TQDLIISG
+2688 TQDLTISG
-2696 GSSGLATGTTVTVML
+2696 GSSGLAAGTTVTVML

-2729 VPSSA
+2729 VPASA

-2748 ATDSAGNS
+2748 ATDSAGNN

-2786 EIVVAQT
+2786 EIAVAQT

-2818 ATVQSDLSW
+2818 ATVQPDLSW

-2894 VTGSSTGLAAGTAL
+2894 ITGSSSGLAAGAAL

-2916 YGATVLADGSWS
+2916 YGATVLADGTWS

-2953 AGTTTSITHPVT
+2953 AGTTTSISHPVT

-3017 TTTVAADNTW
+3017 TTTVAAGGTW
-3027 GLTIPAADVAT
+3027 GLTIPAADLAT

-3079 TDDILNAAE
+3079 SDDILNAAE

-3171 VTINTVAGDDVI
+3171 VTINTVAGDDII

-3202 TGNTVSVTIGS
+3202 TGNTVSVTIGT

-3220 DANGNWSVG
+3220 DANGNWSIG

-3255 NGTASHTVSV
+3255 SGTASHTVTV
-3265 ALGVPVLAINTI
+3265 ALGAPVLAINTI

-3286 EKGADLAISGTS
+3286 EKGADLAISGS
-3298 DQPAGTQ
+3298 SNQPAGTQ

-3327 TVPAFA
+3327 TVPASRVSA
-3333 VGTLGEATYTVTA
+3333 LGEATYTVTA
-3346 SATDADGNSGSASHN
+3346 AATDSDGNSGSASHN

-3393 SGQVTGAAAGDTVT
+3393 SGQVTGATAGDTVT

-3417 TVQANLSWSVDVPAP
+3417 TVQANLSWSVDVPAA

-3470 LRVDI
+3470 LRVDT

-3500 AAGSNVT
+3500 ATDSNVT

-3518 VLADGTW
+3518 VLADGSW

-3533 VSAWPAGAVTITA
+3533 VSAWPAGTVTITA
-3546 SGNTTAGNPVSVT
+3546 SGSTTAGNPVSVT

-3569 AVSINTITVDDV
+3569 AVSINAITADDV

-3610 GGKTYS
+3610 GGKTYTAS
-3616 ATVAANGSWS
+3616 VAANGSWS
-3626 TSVPAADMAALRDGD
+3626 TSVPAADMAALRNGD
-3641 ASAQGSVSN
+3641 ASAQASVSN
-3650 VNGNSATTTHA
+3650 VNGNNATTTHA
-3661 YSVDASAP
+3661 YSVDATAP

-3686 ARVALTITGSSTAEA
+3686 AGAALTITGSSTAEA

-3714 TGTIQTDGSWSI
+3714 TGTVQTDGSWSI
-3726 SVPTAD
+3726 SVPPAD

-3784 EHALAQIIS
+3784 E
-3793 GSATG
+3793 
-3798 AATGST
+3798 
-3804 VTVTIGSSTFTT
+3804 
-3816 VLDASGNWSVGVPA
+3816 
-3830 SVVSALANGTVTINA
+3830 
-3845 SVTDAAGNSG
+3845 
-3855 STTHQVTVNT
+3855 
-3865 GLPTITFNAI
+3865 
-3875 SGDNVLNA
+3875 
-3883 DEKGQPLTI
+3883 
-3892 SGGSTGLATG
+3892 
-3902 AQVTVTLNGH
+3902 
-3912 NYSATTDASGNWI
+3912 
-3925 LTVPVSDLAALGQAN
+3925 
-3940 YTVSASAT
+3940 
-3948 SAAGNTASSQANLL
+3948 
-3962 VDSGLPG
+3962 
-3969 VTINTVAG
+3969 
-3977 DDIINA
+3977 
-3983 AEAGADQTIS
+3983 
-3993 GVVTRAAAGDTVTV
+3993 
-4007 TLGGNT
+4007 
-4013 YTATVQ
+4013 
-4019 SNLSWSVSVPTADLQ
+4019 
-4034 ALGNGDLTITA
+4034 
-4045 SVTNANGN
+4045 
-4053 TGSGTRD
+4053 
-4060 ITIDANLPGLRV
+4060 
-4072 DTVAGDDIVNSI
+4072 
-4084 EHGQAL
+4084 
-4090 VITGGSSGLNAGVPL
+4090 
-4105 TITINGTPY
+4105 
-4114 SATVQADG
+4114 
-4122 SWSVGIPAAN
+4122 
-4132 VSAWPAGPLTVEVA
+4132 
-4146 GQSSADTPVSVSHPF
+4146 
-4161 TVDLTA
+4161 
-4167 VAISIN
+4167 
-4173 TVASDDV
+4173 
-4180 INAAEKGTNL
+4180 
-4190 TLSGSTSGIES
+4190 
-4201 GQTVT
+4201 
-4206 VTFGGKTY
+4206 
-4214 TASVAANG
+4214 
-4222 SWSVNVPAA
+4222 
-4231 DLATLP
+4231 
-4237 DGAANV
+4237 
-4243 QASVSSASGNSAS
+4243 
-4256 ATHAYSVDA
+4256 
-4265 SAPTLTINTIA
+4265 
-4276 SDDILNAAEAGSPLT
+4276 
-4291 ISGTSTAET
+4291 
-4300 GQTVAVTLNG
+4300 
-4310 TNYQTTVQAD
+4310 
-4320 GSWSVSVPTS
+4320 
-4330 ALGALSASN
+4330 
-4339 YTVSATVNDKAGN
+4339 
-4352 PGSASHNLAVDT
+4352 
-4364 TAPVLTI
+4364 
-4371 NTVAGD
+4371 
-4377 DIINDAEHAQA
+4377 
-4388 LVISGTSSG
+4388 
-4397 GEAGDVVSVV
+4397 
-4407 LNGKTYTTTLDAAGN
+4407 
-4422 WSVGVPA
+4422 
-4429 ADVTALGSGAQTITA
+4429 
-4444 SVSDRAGNSD
+4444 
-4454 DASRTVTVSLS
+4454 
-4465 APVIS
+4465 
-4470 INTIA
+4470 
-4475 GDDVINATEKGSD
+4475 KGSN

-4545 TNAQGNSSTA
+4545 SNAQGNSSTA

-4569 LNPVATDDIIN
+4569 INPVTTDDIIN

-4609 KTYSATVQPDLS
+4609 KTYTATVQADLS
-4621 WSVSVPA
+4621 WNVSVPA

-4643 SVTNAV
+4643 LVTNAV

-4697 ATGTALTVVINN
+4697 AAGTALTVVINN

-4766 AISMNS
+4766 AVSINS

-4804 VTFGG
+4804 ITFGG
-4809 KTYTSAVAANGSWS
+4809 KTYTTTVAANGSWS

-4922 LTLPASDLSAL
+4922 LTLPASDLTAL

-4969 NTVAGD
+4969 NIVSGD

-4988 ISGTATGAVAGD
+4988 ISGTASGAVAGD

-5038 TISATIQ
+5038 TISATVTDSAGNSSTQTHNVQVNTAAVSLSVSTISGDNLINAAEAGSALTLSGTGTNFAAGTVVTVLLNGKGYSATIQ

-5060 ALSDG
+5060 ALADG

-5090 DLTAPVISINTV
+5090 DLTAPIISINTV

-5110 AEQQQPLTLNGST
+5110 AEQQQSLTLNGST

-5146 NGTWALN
+5146 NGTWTLN

-5176 AGNPGQA
+5176 AGNPGQT
-5183 THALTV
+5183 THALIV

-5235 GQTWSATVGS
+5235 GQTWTATVGS

-5276 GNPGSAS
+5276 GNSGSAS

-5426 TAALASNETAQIS
+5426 TAALAS
-5439 IDGGTTWTTLT
+5439 
-5450 VTGTTWRY
+5450 
-5458 NDSRTLTDGNYLYQ
+5458 
-5472 VRVIDAAGNVG
+5472 
-5483 ATDSQNVV
+5483 
-5491 IDTTAPDPAVKT
+5491 
-5503 IAISAITTDTGLIA
+5503 
-5517 NDFVTSDTTLAVSGT
+5517 
-5532 LGATLSAGEFA
+5532 
-5543 QISIDGGTTW
+5543 
-5553 QNLSVSGLTW
+5553 
-5563 SYLDGRTLTDGNYN
+5563 
-5577 YQVRVIDTAG
+5577 
-5587 NIGATASQIV
+5587 
-5597 TVDTTAPLASKTIAI
+5597 
-5612 AGISDDTGLSSS
+5612 
-5624 DFVTRD
+5624 
-5630 TTLTVRGTL
+5630 
-5639 GAALAAD
+5639 
-5646 ERAQISLDGGVTWA
+5646 
-5660 TLTVVGTNW
+5660 
-5669 SYADGRT
+5669 
-5676 LTDGSWNYT
+5676 
-5685 VRVVDLAGNVGQT
+5685 
-5698 ATQNV
+5698 
-5703 VVDTTSPE
+5703 
-5711 AAKSITITGIS
+5711 
-5722 DDTGTS
+5722 
-5728 SSDFITSDTTLT
+5728 
-5740 VRGVLG
+5740 
-5746 AALGANEFA
+5746 
-5755 QISIDNGATWVNVT
+5755 
-5769 LAADGLN
+5769 
-5776 WSYVDGRTLT
+5776 
-5786 NGTTTWQVRVVDLA
+5786 
-5800 GNVGATGSQSAQIDT
+5800 
-5815 VNPAQVLTIASIST
+5815 
-5829 DTGSSATDFITSD
+5829 
-5842 TTLTLTGS
+5842 
-5850 LGAGLASGEVAQISL
+5850 
-5865 DSGATW
+5865 
-5871 TTLTTNGTQWTYTD
+5871 
-5885 SRTLTDGSYVY
+5885 
-5896 QIRVLDLAGNTGP
+5896 
-5909 VVSKTVVVDATN
+5909 
-5921 PLATPNIVSYTD
+5921 
-5933 DVGQR
+5933 
-5938 QGTLSSSQATD
+5938 
-5949 DTTPLLNGVLSA
+5949 
-5961 PLASGEVVYLYRNGL
+5961 GEVVYLYRNGL

-6013 ITSSSDFVL
+6013 ITASSDFVL

-6097 TVSAT
+6097 AASAT
-6102 AYTVTAQVKSSAG
+6102 AYNVTAQVKSSAG

-6311 VDLNNDGRVDLVQ
+6311 VDLNNDGRIDLVQ

-6349 QNTTNTFLS
+6349 QNTINTFLS
-6358 GTGSGAMSSSVS
+6358 TAGSGGNSTSVS

-6417 TYASQFSLAVDWN
+6417 TYASQFSVAVDWN

-6496 FLIRNTNTVSYG
+6496 YLIRNTNTVSYG

-6560 FYGLNAGETYSA
+6560 FYGLNAGETYNA

-6676 VTTAQATGFNTSTF
+6676 STAAQATGFNTSTF

-6703 ILTGSSGDNQLEGRG
+6703 TLTGSSGDNQLEGRG

-6828 ATTNVV
+6828 AATNVV

>member
-51 NDLLIYLQDGTVI
+51 NDLLIYMQDGTVI

-281 TAGDNIINASE
+281 TAGDNIINANE

-298 LSGTSSHLVQGT
+298 LSGTSSHLAQGT

-353 GKDATGN
+353 GKDVTGN

-388 SAAEHNVALVLSGT
+388 SAAEHNASLVLSGT
-402 SNAQAGQTV
+402 SNAEAGQTV
-411 TLTVNGKSH
+411 TLTVNGKGH
-420 TATVGSDGTWQVTLP
+420 TVTVGSDGTWQVTLP

-457 GNTTSHS
+457 GNNTSHS
-464 ANFAVDT
+464 ANFTVDT

-656 SGNTGNTSRTITIDS
+656 SGNTGNTSRTITVDS

-715 GQTYQGTVQPDGTWS
+715 GQTYQGVVQPDGTWS

-736 NVDALADGNATVT
+736 NVGALADGNATVT

-758 PTSVSRVALVDATP
+758 PSSVSRVALVDATP

-867 VNTTAPLIG
+867 VNTAAPLIG

-893 DLQITGTSD
+893 DVQITGTSD

-950 VTSSIGNSATASHN
+950 VTSDIGNSATASHN

-999 VTGAAVGDKVT
+999 VTGAAVGDTVT

-1022 LAGLSWSVSVPAADI
+1022 QANLSWSVSVPAAD
-1037 QALGNGDLTVSA
+1037 
-1049 SVTNQNG
+1049 
-1056 NTGSGTRD
+1056 
-1064 ITIDAN
+1064 
-1070 LPGLRVD
+1070 
-1077 TVAGDDVVNII
+1077 
-1088 EHGQALVIT
+1088 
-1097 GSSSGLAESTPLT
+1097 
-1110 VTINNVEYITAVQAD
+1110 
-1125 GSWSVGITAAQV
+1125 
-1137 SAWPAGAVNIAVS
+1137 
-1150 GESSAENP
+1150 
-1158 VSITHPV
+1158 
-1165 TVDLT
+1165 
-1170 PAAIT
+1170 
-1175 INTIA
+1175 
-1180 TDDVINA
+1180 
-1187 AEKGADLTLSA
+1187 
-1198 TTTNVEAGQTVTVT
+1198 
-1212 FGGKNYTASVA
+1212 
-1223 SDGSW
+1223 
-1228 TATVPAADLAS
+1228 
-1239 LPEGSASAQASVSN
+1239 
-1253 INGNSASAVHNYSV
+1253 
-1267 DSSAPTI
+1267 
-1274 IINTVASDN
+1274 
-1283 IVNAS
+1283 
-1288 EADAGVTVSG
+1288 
-1298 STTAEAGQIVTV
+1298 
-1310 TLNSPTVQTYQATV
+1310 
-1324 QADGSWSIN
+1324 
-1333 IPAADL
+1333 
-1339 AALTD
+1339 
-1344 RSHTLTATVNDKAG
+1344 
-1358 NPASTTHNLA
+1358 
-1368 VDLTVPVLTINT
+1368 
-1380 IAGDDIINATEHGQA
+1380 
-1395 LVISGS
+1395 
-1401 STGGEAGDVVT
+1401 
-1412 VTLNSK
+1412 
-1418 TYTTTLDASGN
+1418 
-1429 WSVGVPAADVTA
+1429 
-1441 LGSGPQTITAS
+1441 
-1452 ITDAAGNS
+1452 
-1460 DDASRTVTVNLT
+1460 
-1472 APTIGINTIATDDV
+1472 
-1486 INATEKGAEL
+1486 
-1496 QISGTSNQPAGTT
+1496 
-1509 VTVTLNGRNYTATT
+1509 
-1523 DAAGNWSTTVPAS
+1523 
-1536 AVGAL
+1536 
-1541 GEASYTVTANI
+1541 
-1552 TDSAGNSNSVSHNVQ
+1552 
-1567 VNTAL
+1567 
-1572 PGVIINPVATDDII
+1572 
-1586 NAAESGV
+1586 
-1593 AQTISGQVTGAAA
+1593 
-1606 GDTVTVTLGGK
+1606 
-1617 TYTATVQG
+1617 
-1625 NLSWSV
+1625 
-1631 DVPAADIQAIG
+1631 
-1642 NGDLTVNASVT
+1642 
-1653 NGVGNTGSGS
+1653 
-1663 RDITIDANLPGLR
+1663 
-1676 VDTVAGDDVVNSIE
+1676 
-1690 HAQALVITGSSSGL
+1690 
-1704 AAGAA
+1704 
-1709 LTVVI
+1709 
-1714 NNVTYGATVL
+1714 
-1724 ADGTWSLGVPA
+1724 
-1735 ANVGNWPAGTVDI
+1735 VGNWPAGTVNI
-1748 TVSGATSAGNPVTIT
+1748 IVSGTNTAETTTTIT

-1778 TVSGDDVIN
+1778 IVSGDDVIN

-1805 VGQTVTVTFGGKT
+1805 AGQTVTVTFGGKT

-1829 TTSVPAADLSA
+1829 TTTVPAADLSA
-1840 LRDGDATVLASVSTI
+1840 LRDGDATVQASVSTI

-1873 TLAIN
+1873 TLVIN
-1878 TIATDDILNAAEAGN
+1878 TIATDDIVNAAEAGN

-1924 DGSWSVSVPTTDLSN
+1924 DGNWSVSVPTADLSN
-1939 LTASQYTVSASVSD
+1939 LTASQYTVSASVND
-1953 KAGNPASANHGLAVD
+1953 KAGNPASTTHGLAVD

-2005 GDVITVTLNSK
+2005 GDIITVTLNSK

-2022 GASGNWS
+2022 DASGNWS
-2029 VGVPPSDVTALGSG
+2029 VGVPAADVTALGSG
-2043 PQTITAAI
+2043 PQTIAAAI

-2072 TIGINTIASDDVI
+2072 TIGINTIATDDVI

-2100 DQPAGTT
+2100 NQPAGTT

-2117 TATTDSSGNW
+2117 TATTDSNGNW
-2127 GATVPASAVSAL
+2127 SATVPASAVSAL

-2145 VTANVTDTAGNSNSA
+2145 VTASVTDTAGNSNST

-2179 TDDIINADESDN
+2179 TDDIINAAESGN

-2199 AGAAAGDTVTITLGG
+2199 TGAAAGSTVTVELGG
-2214 NTYTATVQANLSW
+2214 KTYTATVQANLSW
-2227 SVSVPAAD
+2227 SVDVPAAD
-2235 IQAIGNGNLTVN
+2235 IQALGNGDLTVN

-2297 SSSGLTAGT
+2297 SSTGLTAGT
-2306 ALTVEI
+2306 ALTVVI

-2317 GATVLADGT
+2317 AATVLADGT
-2326 WSLGVPAVDVSNWPA
+2326 WNLGVPAADVSNWPA

-2451 NINGNSAQA
+2451 NINGNNAQA

-2479 SDDILNVSEAGAG
+2479 SDDILNVSEADAG

-2565 DVTAPDLTINTVAGD
+2565 DVTAPDLTINTIAGD

-2646 ASLSDRAGNSDSTTH
+2646 ASLSDRAGNSDSATH
-2661 NVTVDLSGPMLTINT
+2661 NVTVDLSGPTLTVNT

-2688 TQDLIISG
+2688 TQDLTISG

-2729 VPSSA
+2729 VPASA

-2859 ATHDI
+2859 TTRDI

-2894 VTGSSTGLAAGTAL
+2894 VTGSSTGLVAGAAL
-2908 TVVINSVT
+2908 TVVINGVT
-2916 YGATVLADGSWS
+2916 YGATVLADGTWS

-2942 TVNIAVSGTNT
+2942 TVDIAVSGTNT
-2953 AGTTTSITHPVT
+2953 AGTTTSISHPVT

-2979 TDDVINA
+2979 TDNVINS

-2996 GTTSDVE
+2996 GTTSGVE

-3017 TTTVAADNTW
+3017 TTTVATDNSW
-3027 GLTIPAADVAT
+3027 ELTIPAADLAT
-3038 LPDGAANV
+3038 LPDGAANI

-3060 THAYSVDA
+3060 THVYSVDA

-3079 TDDILNAAE
+3079 SDDILNANE

-3134 LANLTASP
+3134 LANLTASS
-3142 YTVSAAV
+3142 YTVNASV

-3171 VTINTVAGDDVI
+3171 VTINTVAADDII
-3183 NATEHA
+3183 NATEHG

-3202 TGNTVSVTIGS
+3202 TGNTVSVTIGT

-3220 DANGNWSVG
+3220 DANGNWSIG

-3255 NGTASHTVSV
+3255 SGTASHTVSV
-3265 ALGVPVLAINTI
+3265 ALGAPVLAINTI

-3315 TTTADASGNWSV
+3315 TTTVDASGNWSV
-3327 TVPAFA
+3327 TVPASA

-3417 TVQANLSWSVDVPAP
+3417 TVQANLSWSVDVPAS

-3439 GELTISASVTNSVGN
+3439 GELTVSASVTNSVGN

-3470 LRVDI
+3470 LRVDT

-3518 VLADGTW
+3518 VLADGSW
-3525 SVGVPAAD
+3525 SVGIPAAD
-3533 VSAWPAGAVTITA
+3533 VSAWPAGTVTIAA

-3569 AVSINTITVDDV
+3569 AVSINAITADEV

-3626 TSVPAADMAALRDGD
+3626 TTVPAADMAALRDGD
-3641 ASAQGSVSN
+3641 ASAQASVSN

-3680 ILNAAE
+3680 ILNASE
-3686 ARVALTITGSSTAEA
+3686 AGAALTITGSSTAEV

-3732 LSALTASNYTVSAAV
+3732 VSALTASNYTVSAAV

-3784 EHALAQIIS
+3784 EHAQAQIIS

-3925 LTVPVSDLAALGQAN
+3925 LTVPVSDLAALGQTN

-4013 YTATVQ
+4013 YTAQVQ
-4019 SNLSWSVSVPTADLQ
+4019 PDLSWSISVPTDDLQ

-4090 VITGGSSGLNAGVPL
+4090 VITGGSSGLNAGAVL
-4105 TITINGTPY
+4105 TVTINSVAY

-4132 VSAWPAGPLTVEVA
+4132 VSAWPAGPLTVDVA
-4146 GQSSADTPVSVSHPF
+4146 GQSSAGNPVSVSHPF

-4180 INAAEKGTNL
+4180 INAAEKGTDL

-4222 SWSVNVPAA
+4222 SWSVTVPAA
-4231 DLATLP
+4231 DLAALP

-4276 SDDILNAAEAGSPLT
+4276 SDDILNATEAGSPLT

-4300 GQTVAVTLNG
+4300 GQTVTVTLNG
-4310 TNYQTTVQAD
+4310 ATYTGTVQAD

-4330 ALGALSASN
+4330 ALGALIASN

-4364 TAPVLTI
+4364 TAPILTI

-4407 LNGKTYTTTLDAAGN
+4407 LNGKTYTTTLDASGN
-4422 WSVGVPA
+4422 WSVGIPA

-4561 NTALPGVT
+4561 NTALPGIT
-4569 LNPVATDDIIN
+4569 INPVATDDIIN
-4580 AAEAGSAQ
+4580 ASEAGSAQ

-4649 GNTGSGTRDITID
+4649 GNTGSVTRDITID

-4697 ATGTALTVVINN
+4697 AAGTALTVVINN

-4719 GSWSVGVPAADV
+4719 GSWSVGVPATDV

-4766 AISMNS
+4766 AISINA
-4772 ITSDDV
+4772 ITPDDV

-4809 KTYTSAVAANGSWS
+4809 KTYTTTVAANGSWS

-4888 TVSGTSTAQ
+4888 TVSGTSTAE
-4897 TGQTLTVT
+4897 TGQTLIVT

-4922 LTLPASDLSAL
+4922 LTLPASDLTAL

-5038 TISATIQ
+5038 TISATITDSAGNSSTQTHNVQVNTAAVSLSVSTISGDNLINAAEAGSALTLSGTGTNFATGTVVTVLLNGKGYSATIQ

-5083 ASRSVAV
+5083 AS
-5090 DLTAPVISINTV
+5090 
-5102 STDDRLNA
+5102 
-5110 AEQQQPLTLNGST
+5110 
-5123 SAEVGQTVTVTFG
+5123 
-5136 GKTYTATVAA
+5136 
-5146 NGTWALN
+5146 
-5153 VPAADL
+5153 
-5159 AALGQGAQT
+5159 
-5168 ITASVNDR
+5168 
-5176 AGNPGQA
+5176 
-5183 THALTV
+5183 
-5189 DTVAPTVT
+5189 
-5197 IATVAGDDI
+5197 
-5206 INNAEQLAG
+5206 
-5215 QTISGTTTAEVGQTV
+5215 
-5230 TVTFN
+5230 
-5235 GQTWSATVGS
+5235 
-5245 GGSWSVFIPAQ
+5245 
-5256 QFAGLSDGSYTISA
+5256 
-5270 TVSDQA
+5270 
-5276 GNPGSAS
+5276 
-5283 RGVTL
+5283 
-5288 NGDVPTVTI
+5288 
-5297 NTFAGDDVVN
+5297 
-5307 AAEHGSSLVISGTTT
+5307 
-5322 APVGQ
+5322 
-5327 TLTLTLNGKTYTT
+5327 
-5340 TVQTGGSWSYTLGS
+5340 
-5354 ADVTALADG
+5354 
-5363 NAYVINASVSNAIGN
+5363 
-5378 TGSSNHTITVDLS
+5378 
-5391 APAMGIN
+5391 
-5398 IDSLQ
+5398 
-5403 ADTGLSASDF
+5403 
-5413 ITSVSPVVVNGSL
+5413 
-5426 TAALASNETAQIS
+5426 
-5439 IDGGTTWTTLT
+5439 
-5450 VTGTTWRY
+5450 
-5458 NDSRTLTDGNYLYQ
+5458 
-5472 VRVIDAAGNVG
+5472 
-5483 ATDSQNVV
+5483 
-5491 IDTTAPDPAVKT
+5491 
-5503 IAISAITTDTGLIA
+5503 
-5517 NDFVTSDTTLAVSGT
+5517 
-5532 LGATLSAGEFA
+5532 
-5543 QISIDGGTTW
+5543 
-5553 QNLSVSGLTW
+5553 
-5563 SYLDGRTLTDGNYN
+5563 
-5577 YQVRVIDTAG
+5577 
-5587 NIGATASQIV
+5587 
-5597 TVDTTAPLASKTIAI
+5597 
-5612 AGISDDTGLSSS
+5612 
-5624 DFVTRD
+5624 
-5630 TTLTVRGTL
+5630 
-5639 GAALAAD
+5639 
-5646 ERAQISLDGGVTWA
+5646 
-5660 TLTVVGTNW
+5660 
-5669 SYADGRT
+5669 
-5676 LTDGSWNYT
+5676 
-5685 VRVVDLAGNVGQT
+5685 
-5698 ATQNV
+5698 
-5703 VVDTTSPE
+5703 
-5711 AAKSITITGIS
+5711 
-5722 DDTGTS
+5722 
-5728 SSDFITSDTTLT
+5728 
-5740 VRGVLG
+5740 
-5746 AALGANEFA
+5746 
-5755 QISIDNGATWVNVT
+5755 
-5769 LAADGLN
+5769 
-5776 WSYVDGRTLT
+5776 
-5786 NGTTTWQVRVVDLA
+5786 
-5800 GNVGATGSQSAQIDT
+5800 
-5815 VNPAQVLTIASIST
+5815 
-5829 DTGSSATDFITSD
+5829 
-5842 TTLTLTGS
+5842 
-5850 LGAGLASGEVAQISL
+5850 
-5865 DSGATW
+5865 
-5871 TTLTTNGTQWTYTD
+5871 
-5885 SRTLTDGSYVY
+5885 
-5896 QIRVLDLAGNTGP
+5896 
-5909 VVSKTVVVDATN
+5909 
-5921 PLATPNIVSYTD
+5921 
-5933 DVGQR
+5933 
-5938 QGTLSSSQATD
+5938 
-5949 DTTPLLNGVLSA
+5949 
-5961 PLASGEVVYLYRNGL
+5961 
-5976 LLGAV
+5976 
-5981 TMVGALNWTY
+5981 
-5991 SDSGLVSGAYTY
+5991 
-6003 SARVVDLAGN
+6003 
-6013 ITSSSDFVL
+6013 
-6022 TVDTSIPTT
+6022 
-6031 LAQITSQTT
+6031 
-6040 RDTTPIISGV
+6040 
-6050 ITAALAS
+6050 
-6057 GQYVEVVINGK
+6057 
-6068 TYTSEPGGAVVVDP
+6068 
-6082 AHNTWYVQLPDTDAL
+6082 
-6097 TVSAT
+6097 
-6102 AYTVTAQVKSSAG
+6102 
-6115 NGNNA
+6115 
-6120 NISNGTVTVNAAID
+6120 
-6134 YTPTWTTASKTTAW
+6134 
-6148 GLTYGLDSHGM
+6148 
-6159 WTVLANQ
+6159 
-6166 QVMQS
+6166 
-6171 TDPLTWSKTALTLYQ
+6171 
-6186 SGNNYATSSIA
+6186 
-6197 DYDRNGTGDLFI
+6197 
-6209 TRDDYGTGYI
+6209 
-6219 NGFTNN
+6219 
-6225 GDGTFSSAIQ
+6225 
-6235 VTVGTLT
+6235 
-6242 WYGSIVAFDKEGD
+6242 
-6255 GYLDFWIGDAGG
+6255 
-6267 PDSNT
+6267 
-6272 FLWNNAGTL
+6272 
-6281 VGNST
+6281 
-6286 TSNSG
+6286 
-6291 GSATVGGAVTGYLSL
+6291 
-6306 NEGSG
+6306 
-6311 VDLNNDGRVDLVQ
+6311 
-6324 HTYNLNN
+6324 
-6331 YYTLSSLI
+6331 
-6339 NQGNGTFVWG
+6339 
-6349 QNTTNTFLS
+6349 
-6358 GTGSGAMSSSVS
+6358 
-6370 MTWADFD
+6370 
-6377 GDGDMDLFLPAS
+6377 
-6389 QGRANYGSLL
+6389 
-6399 FNTNGVL
+6399 
-6406 GSPVA
+6406 
-6411 VGATAT
+6411 
-6417 TYASQFSLAVDWN
+6417 
-6430 HDGLM
+6430 
-6435 DIARIAQTGQ
+6435 
-6445 SYLYTN
+6445 
-6451 VGGASNWTQSALG
+6451 
-6464 GSQSGTTSGV
+6464 
-6474 AAMDYDWDGAVDVLV
+6474 
-6489 TKQSGSV
+6489 
-6496 FLIRNTNTVSYG
+6496 
-6508 TSLHLRITDPNGIN
+6508 
-6522 VYYGNTV
+6522 
-6529 KLYNSAGVLV
+6529 
-6539 ATQIINPQSGMG
+6539 
-6551 VNDTSALVN
+6551 
-6560 FYGLNAGETYSA
+6560 
-6572 VLIKST
+6572 
-6578 GTTASNIDQTVNTSW
+6578 
-6593 GGLQATDATHAYDLS
+6593 
-6608 AEAGTAS
+6608 
-6615 NNGKF
+6615 
-6620 VGTGYNDTFFATA
+6620 
-6633 GTDTYDG
+6633 
-6640 SGGWVYSSGTGTW
+6640 
-6653 LANGGM
+6653 
-6659 DVVDFRL
+6659 
-6666 STVGVTANLS
+6666 
-6676 VTTAQATGFNTSTF
+6676 
-6690 TNIEGISGSNFND
+6690 
-6703 ILTGSSGDNQLEGRG
+6703 
-6718 GNDTLN
+6718 
-6724 IGNGGHDTLLY
+6724 
-6735 KLLNASDAT
+6735 
-6744 GGNGSDVVNGFTVG
+6744 
-6758 TWEGTADTDRIDIR
+6758 
-6772 ELLQG
+6772 
-6777 SGYTG
+6777 
-6782 NGKASYVNGVA
+6782 
-6793 TLDAQAGN
+6793 
-6801 IGDFVK
+6801 
-6807 VTQSG
+6807 
-6812 SDTIVQID
+6812 
-6820 RDGTGGTF
+6820 
-6828 ATTNVV
+6828 
-6834 TLTGVHTD
+6834 
-6842 LATLLANHQLM
+6842 
-6853 VV
+6853 

>member
-37 HAQASAVARYVREG
+37 HAQASAVARYVRDG
-51 NDLLIYLQDGTVI
+51 NDLLIYMQDGTVI

-75 TAEQSELVFA
+75 TSEQSELVFV
-85 DGQQLTHITF
+85 DGQQLTHVTF

-119 PFLDTVAQT
+119 PYLDIVGQT
-128 SAFPWGWLAGA
+128 TAFPWGWLAGA

-155 GDSKTEVINNPTP
+155 DDSKTEVVNNPP

-192 ATNDITDDTTPTF
+192 SANDTTDDTTPTF

-220 NGNTIASTQVDNNGH
+220 NGDTIASTQVGSDGR
-235 WSVSLPTQSAG
+235 WSVDLPTQSAG

-298 LSGTSSHLVQGT
+298 LSGTSSHLAQGT

-360 TVTGAQLLTVDTQP
+360 TVTGVQLLTVDTQP

-402 SNAQAGQTV
+402 SNAEAGQTV

-457 GNTTSHS
+457 GNSTSHS
-464 ANFAVDT
+464 ANFTVDT

-552 VTDAAGNT
+552 VTDTAGNT

-656 SGNTGNTSRTITIDS
+656 SGNTGNTSRTITVDS

-715 GQTYQGTVQPDGTWS
+715 GQTYQGVVQPDGTWS

-736 NVDALADGNATVT
+736 NVGALADGNATVT
-749 ASVNDVAGN
+749 ASVNDIAGN

-788 PEHIQAQIISGTV
+788 PEHTQAQIISGTV

-835 SVVSGLAD
+835 SVVSGLVD
-843 GSYPVSVSV
+843 GSYPINVSV
-852 TDKAGNTGSQSLTVT
+852 TDRAGNTGSQSLTVT
-867 VNTTAPLIG
+867 VNTAAPLIG

-902 QPAGTAITVTLNGQ
+902 QPVNTAITVTLNGQ
-916 NYAATTDASGN
+916 NYTTTTDASGN

-950 VTSSIGNSATASHN
+950 VTSNIGNSNTASHN

-979 ASDDIVNAAEA
+979 ATDDIINAAEA
-990 GVAQIISGQ
+990 GVAQTISGQ
-999 VTGAAVGDKVT
+999 VTGAEDGDTVT
-1010 VTLGGTT
+1010 ITLGGNT
-1017 YTTTV
+1017 YTATV
-1022 LAGLSWSVSVPAADI
+1022 GSNFTWSVSVPAADI

-1088 EHGQALVIT
+1088 EHGQALVVT
-1097 GSSSGLAESTPLT
+1097 GSSSGLAEGTPLT
-1110 VTINNVEYITAVQAD
+1110 VTINNVEYTTAVQAD
-1125 GSWSVGITAAQV
+1125 GSWSVGVTAAQV
-1137 SAWPAGAVNIAVS
+1137 STWPAGTVNIAVS
-1150 GESSAENP
+1150 GESSAGNS

-1170 PAAIT
+1170 PAAIA

-1187 AEKGADLTLSA
+1187 AEKGADLTLSG
-1198 TTTNVEAGQTVTVT
+1198 TTTNVEPGQTVTVT

-1228 TATVPAADLAS
+1228 TATLPAADLTA

-1339 AALTD
+1339 EALTD
-1344 RSHTLTATVNDKAG
+1344 GSHTLTATVNDKAG

-1380 IAGDDIINATEHGQA
+1380 IAGDDIINAAEHGQA

-1441 LGSGPQTITAS
+1441 LGSGPQTVMATV
-1452 ITDAAGNS
+1452 TDAAGNS
-1460 DDASRTVTVNLT
+1460 DSETHTVTVNLT
-1472 APTIGINTIATDDV
+1472 APTIGINTIATDDI
-1486 INATEKGAEL
+1486 INATEKGADL

-1509 VTVTLNGRNYTATT
+1509 ITVTLNGQNYTATT
-1523 DAAGNWSTTVPAS
+1523 DASGNWSTTVPAS

-1541 GEASYTVTANI
+1541 GEASYTVTANV
-1552 TDSAGNSNSVSHNVQ
+1552 TDSAGNSNSASHNVQ

-1572 PGVIINPVATDDII
+1572 PGVTINPVASDDII

-1690 HAQALVITGSSSGL
+1690 HGQALVITGSSSGL

-1735 ANVGNWPAGTVDI
+1735 ADVGNWPAGTVNI
-1748 TVSGATSAGNPVTIT
+1748 TVSGTNTAGTTTTIT

-1805 VGQTVTVTFGGKT
+1805 AGQTVTVTFGGKT

-1829 TTSVPAADLSA
+1829 TTTVPAADLSA
-1840 LRDGDATVLASVSTI
+1840 LRDGDATVQASVSTI

-1899 SSTAEA
+1899 SSNAEA

-1924 DGSWSVSVPTTDLSN
+1924 DGSWSVSVPTADLSN
-1939 LTASQYTVSASVSD
+1939 LTASPYTVSASVND
-1953 KAGNPASANHGLAVD
+1953 KAGNPATATHGLAVD

-2022 GASGNWS
+2022 DASGNWS
-2029 VGVPPSDVTALGSG
+2029 VGVPAADVTALGSG
-2043 PQTITAAI
+2043 PQTITATI
-2051 TDAAGNSDDASRT
+2051 TDIAGNSDDASRT

-2090 GADLQITGTS
+2090 SADLQITGTS
-2100 DQPAGTT
+2100 NQPAGTT

-2127 GATVPASAVSAL
+2127 SATVPASAVSAL
-2139 GEANYT
+2139 GEASYT
-2145 VTANVTDTAGNSNSA
+2145 VTANVTDSAGNSNSA

-2179 TDDIINADESDN
+2179 TDDIINAAESGN

-2199 AGAAAGDTVTITLGG
+2199 TGAAAGDTVTVTLGG

-2235 IQAIGNGNLTVN
+2235 IQAIGNGSLTVN

-2252 GVGNTGS
+2252 VVGNTGN

-2280 DDVINSLEH
+2280 DDVINSIEH
-2289 SQALVITG
+2289 NQALVITG

-2326 WSLGVPAVDVSNWPA
+2326 WSLGIPAADVSNWPA

-2366 DLAAVAITINTLSGD
+2366 DLAGVAITINTLSGD

-2415 NYTTTVEA
+2415 NYTTTVES

-2479 SDDILNVSEAGAG
+2479 S
-2492 IAISGTTT
+2492 
-2500 AQAGQTL
+2500 
-2507 TVTLNNNTYQT
+2507 
-2518 TVQADGTW
+2518 
-2526 SVNVPATDLSGLT
+2526 
-2539 ASSYT
+2539 
-2544 VTATVSDKA
+2544 
-2553 GNPASADHALAV
+2553 
-2565 DVTAPDLTINTVAGD
+2565 
-2580 DIINA
+2580 
-2585 IEHGQALVVSGT
+2585 
-2597 STGAAAGDV
+2597 
-2606 VTVNLNGKNYT
+2606 
-2617 TTLDAS
+2617 
-2623 GNWSVGIPAGD
+2623 
-2634 VTALATGSQTIT
+2634 
-2646 ASLSDRAGNSDSTTH
+2646 
-2661 NVTVDLSGPMLTINT
+2661 
-2676 VSGDDIINNAEK
+2676 
-2688 TQDLIISG
+2688 
-2696 GSSGLATGTTVTVML
+2696 
-2711 NGLAYSA
+2711 
-2718 TTDSSGNWSVT
+2718 
-2729 VPSSA
+2729 
-2734 VGALGEA
+2734 
-2741 VYQISAS
+2741 
-2748 ATDSAGNS
+2748 
-2756 GSTTHTVNVESLLPG
+2756 
-2771 VIINTVAGDDIINAA
+2771 
-2786 EIVVAQT
+2786 
-2793 ISGQVTG
+2793 
-2800 TAVAGNTVIVTI
+2800 
-2812 GGNQYN
+2812 
-2818 ATVQSDLSW
+2818 
-2827 SVSVPANV
+2827 
-2835 LQALGNGELT
+2835 
-2845 ISASVTNSANNTGT
+2845 
-2859 ATHDI
+2859 
-2864 VIDANL
+2864 
-2870 PGLRVDTVAGDDVI
+2870 
-2884 NSIEHTQALV
+2884 
-2894 VTGSSTGLAAGTAL
+2894 
-2908 TVVINSVT
+2908 
-2916 YGATVLADGSWS
+2916 
-2928 VGVPAADVTNWPAG
+2928 
-2942 TVNIAVSGTNT
+2942 
-2953 AGTTTSITHPVT
+2953 
-2965 VDLAAVAITINTLS
+2965 
-2979 TDDVINA
+2979 
-2986 AEKGSDLQLS
+2986 
-2996 GTTSDVE
+2996 
-3003 AGQTITVI
+3003 
-3011 FGGKSY
+3011 
-3017 TTTVAADNTW
+3017 
-3027 GLTIPAADVAT
+3027 
-3038 LPDGAANV
+3038 
-3046 QASVSNVAGNSAQA
+3046 
-3060 THAYSVDA
+3060 
-3068 TAPSVTINTIA
+3068 
-3079 TDDILNAAE
+3079 DDILNAAE

-3171 VTINTVAGDDVI
+3171 VTINTVAGDDII

-3202 TGNTVSVTIGS
+3202 TGNTVSVTIGT

-3220 DANGNWSVG
+3220 DANGNWSIG

-3255 NGTASHTVSV
+3255 SGTASHTVTV
-3265 ALGVPVLAINTI
+3265 ALGAPVLAINTI

-3286 EKGADLAISGTS
+3286 EKGADLAISGS
-3298 DQPAGTQ
+3298 SNQPAGTQ

-3327 TVPAFA
+3327 TVPASRVSA
-3333 VGTLGEATYTVTA
+3333 LGEATYTVTA
-3346 SATDADGNSGSASHN
+3346 AATDSDGNSGSASHN

-3393 SGQVTGAAAGDTVT
+3393 SGQVTGATAGDTVT

-3417 TVQANLSWSVDVPAP
+3417 TVQANLSWSVDVPAA

-3470 LRVDI
+3470 LRVDT

-3500 AAGSNVT
+3500 ATDSNVT

-3518 VLADGTW
+3518 VLADGSW

-3533 VSAWPAGAVTITA
+3533 VSAWPAGTVTITA
-3546 SGNTTAGNPVSVT
+3546 SGSTTAGNPVSVT

-3569 AVSINTITVDDV
+3569 AVSINAITADDV

-3610 GGKTYS
+3610 GGKTYTAS
-3616 ATVAANGSWS
+3616 VAANGSWS
-3626 TSVPAADMAALRDGD
+3626 TSVPAADMAALRNGD
-3641 ASAQGSVSN
+3641 ASAQASVSN
-3650 VNGNSATTTHA
+3650 VNGNNATTTHA
-3661 YSVDASAP
+3661 YSVDASVP

-3686 ARVALTITGSSTAEA
+3686 AGAALTITGSSTAEA

-3714 TGTIQTDGSWSI
+3714 TGTVQTDGSWSI
-3726 SVPTAD
+3726 SVPPAD

-3784 EHALAQIIS
+3784 EHAQAQIIS

-3804 VTVTIGSSTFTT
+3804 VTVTIGTNTFTT

-3855 STTHQVTVNT
+3855 SATHQVTVNT
-3865 GLPTITFNAI
+3865 GLPSITFNAI

-3892 SGGSTGLATG
+3892 SGSSTGLATG

-3912 NYSATTDASGNWI
+3912 NYSATTDAAGNWT

-3940 YTVSASAT
+3940 YIVSASAT

-3983 AEAGADQTIS
+3983 AEAGAAQTIS

-4013 YTATVQ
+4013 YTAQVQ
-4019 SNLSWSVSVPTADLQ
+4019 ADLSWSVSVPAADLQ

-4105 TITINGTPY
+4105 TITINGTAY

-4132 VSAWPAGPLTVEVA
+4132 VSAWPAGALTVEVD
-4146 GQSSADTPVSVSHPF
+4146 GQSSAGNPVGVSHPF

-4167 VAISIN
+4167 VAISIS

-4231 DLATLP
+4231 DLAILP

-4276 SDDILNAAEAGSPLT
+4276 SDDILNATEAGSPLI

-4300 GQTVAVTLNG
+4300 GQTVTVTLNG
-4310 TNYQTTVQAD
+4310 ATYSGNVQAD
-4320 GSWSVSVPTS
+4320 GSWSVSVPPS

-4371 NTVAGD
+4371 NTVVGD

-4388 LVISGTSSG
+4388 LVISGTSTG

-4407 LNGKTYTTTLDAAGN
+4407 LNGKTYTTTLDASGN

-4429 ADVTALGSGAQTITA
+4429 ADVAALGSGAQTITA

-4454 DASRTVTVSLS
+4454 DASRTVTVSLT

-4488 LALSGTS
+4488 LALSGIS

-4508 GQNYSATTDAS
+4508 GQNYSATTDSS

-4533 LGEATYS
+4533 LGEASYS

-4569 LNPVATDDIIN
+4569 INPVTTDDIIN

-4609 KTYSATVQPDLS
+4609 KTYTATVQADLS
-4621 WSVSVPA
+4621 WNVSVPA

-4676 DVVNIIEHAQAQV
+4676 DVVNIIEHSQAQV

-4697 ATGTALTVVINN
+4697 AAGTALTVVINN

-4719 GSWSVGVPAADV
+4719 GSWSVGVPATDV

-4766 AISMNS
+4766 AVSINS

-4804 VTFGG
+4804 ITFGG
-4809 KTYTSAVAANGSWS
+4809 KTYTTTVAANGSWS
-4823 TTVPAADMAALRDGD
+4823 TTVPAVDMATLRDGD

-4888 TVSGTSTAQ
+4888 TVSGTSTAE

-4922 LTLPASDLSAL
+4922 LTLPASDLTAL

-4941 ATVSDQAGNPGSASK
+4941 ASVSDLAGNPGSASK

-5038 TISATIQ
+5038 TISATITDSAGNSSTQTHNVQVNTAAVSLSVSTISGDNIINAAEAGSALTLSGTGTNFAAGTVVTVLLNGKGYSATIQ

-5123 SAEVGQTVTVTFG
+5123 SAEVGQTV
-5136 GKTYTATVAA
+5136 
-5146 NGTWALN
+5146 
-5153 VPAADL
+5153 
-5159 AALGQGAQT
+5159 
-5168 ITASVNDR
+5168 
-5176 AGNPGQA
+5176 
-5183 THALTV
+5183 
-5189 DTVAPTVT
+5189 
-5197 IATVAGDDI
+5197 
-5206 INNAEQLAG
+5206 
-5215 QTISGTTTAEVGQTV
+5215 
-5230 TVTFN
+5230 
-5235 GQTWSATVGS
+5235 
-5245 GGSWSVFIPAQ
+5245 
-5256 QFAGLSDGSYTISA
+5256 
-5270 TVSDQA
+5270 
-5276 GNPGSAS
+5276 
-5283 RGVTL
+5283 
-5288 NGDVPTVTI
+5288 
-5297 NTFAGDDVVN
+5297 
-5307 AAEHGSSLVISGTTT
+5307 
-5322 APVGQ
+5322 
-5327 TLTLTLNGKTYTT
+5327 
-5340 TVQTGGSWSYTLGS
+5340 
-5354 ADVTALADG
+5354 
-5363 NAYVINASVSNAIGN
+5363 
-5378 TGSSNHTITVDLS
+5378 
-5391 APAMGIN
+5391 
-5398 IDSLQ
+5398 
-5403 ADTGLSASDF
+5403 
-5413 ITSVSPVVVNGSL
+5413 
-5426 TAALASNETAQIS
+5426 
-5439 IDGGTTWTTLT
+5439 
-5450 VTGTTWRY
+5450 
-5458 NDSRTLTDGNYLYQ
+5458 
-5472 VRVIDAAGNVG
+5472 
-5483 ATDSQNVV
+5483 
-5491 IDTTAPDPAVKT
+5491 
-5503 IAISAITTDTGLIA
+5503 
-5517 NDFVTSDTTLAVSGT
+5517 
-5532 LGATLSAGEFA
+5532 
-5543 QISIDGGTTW
+5543 
-5553 QNLSVSGLTW
+5553 
-5563 SYLDGRTLTDGNYN
+5563 
-5577 YQVRVIDTAG
+5577 
-5587 NIGATASQIV
+5587 
-5597 TVDTTAPLASKTIAI
+5597 
-5612 AGISDDTGLSSS
+5612 
-5624 DFVTRD
+5624 
-5630 TTLTVRGTL
+5630 
-5639 GAALAAD
+5639 
-5646 ERAQISLDGGVTWA
+5646 
-5660 TLTVVGTNW
+5660 
-5669 SYADGRT
+5669 
-5676 LTDGSWNYT
+5676 
-5685 VRVVDLAGNVGQT
+5685 
-5698 ATQNV
+5698 
-5703 VVDTTSPE
+5703 
-5711 AAKSITITGIS
+5711 
-5722 DDTGTS
+5722 
-5728 SSDFITSDTTLT
+5728 
-5740 VRGVLG
+5740 
-5746 AALGANEFA
+5746 
-5755 QISIDNGATWVNVT
+5755 
-5769 LAADGLN
+5769 
-5776 WSYVDGRTLT
+5776 
-5786 NGTTTWQVRVVDLA
+5786 
-5800 GNVGATGSQSAQIDT
+5800 
-5815 VNPAQVLTIASIST
+5815 
-5829 DTGSSATDFITSD
+5829 
-5842 TTLTLTGS
+5842 
-5850 LGAGLASGEVAQISL
+5850 
-5865 DSGATW
+5865 
-5871 TTLTTNGTQWTYTD
+5871 
-5885 SRTLTDGSYVY
+5885 
-5896 QIRVLDLAGNTGP
+5896 
-5909 VVSKTVVVDATN
+5909 
-5921 PLATPNIVSYTD
+5921 
-5933 DVGQR
+5933 
-5938 QGTLSSSQATD
+5938 
-5949 DTTPLLNGVLSA
+5949 
-5961 PLASGEVVYLYRNGL
+5961 
-5976 LLGAV
+5976 
-5981 TMVGALNWTY
+5981 
-5991 SDSGLVSGAYTY
+5991 
-6003 SARVVDLAGN
+6003 
-6013 ITSSSDFVL
+6013 
-6022 TVDTSIPTT
+6022 
-6031 LAQITSQTT
+6031 
-6040 RDTTPIISGV
+6040 
-6050 ITAALAS
+6050 
-6057 GQYVEVVINGK
+6057 
-6068 TYTSEPGGAVVVDP
+6068 
-6082 AHNTWYVQLPDTDAL
+6082 
-6097 TVSAT
+6097 
-6102 AYTVTAQVKSSAG
+6102 
-6115 NGNNA
+6115 
-6120 NISNGTVTVNAAID
+6120 
-6134 YTPTWTTASKTTAW
+6134 
-6148 GLTYGLDSHGM
+6148 
-6159 WTVLANQ
+6159 
-6166 QVMQS
+6166 
-6171 TDPLTWSKTALTLYQ
+6171 
-6186 SGNNYATSSIA
+6186 
-6197 DYDRNGTGDLFI
+6197 
-6209 TRDDYGTGYI
+6209 
-6219 NGFTNN
+6219 
-6225 GDGTFSSAIQ
+6225 
-6235 VTVGTLT
+6235 
-6242 WYGSIVAFDKEGD
+6242 
-6255 GYLDFWIGDAGG
+6255 
-6267 PDSNT
+6267 
-6272 FLWNNAGTL
+6272 
-6281 VGNST
+6281 
-6286 TSNSG
+6286 
-6291 GSATVGGAVTGYLSL
+6291 
-6306 NEGSG
+6306 
-6311 VDLNNDGRVDLVQ
+6311 
-6324 HTYNLNN
+6324 
-6331 YYTLSSLI
+6331 
-6339 NQGNGTFVWG
+6339 
-6349 QNTTNTFLS
+6349 
-6358 GTGSGAMSSSVS
+6358 
-6370 MTWADFD
+6370 
-6377 GDGDMDLFLPAS
+6377 
-6389 QGRANYGSLL
+6389 
-6399 FNTNGVL
+6399 
-6406 GSPVA
+6406 
-6411 VGATAT
+6411 
-6417 TYASQFSLAVDWN
+6417 
-6430 HDGLM
+6430 
-6435 DIARIAQTGQ
+6435 
-6445 SYLYTN
+6445 
-6451 VGGASNWTQSALG
+6451 
-6464 GSQSGTTSGV
+6464 
-6474 AAMDYDWDGAVDVLV
+6474 
-6489 TKQSGSV
+6489 
-6496 FLIRNTNTVSYG
+6496 
-6508 TSLHLRITDPNGIN
+6508 
-6522 VYYGNTV
+6522 
-6529 KLYNSAGVLV
+6529 
-6539 ATQIINPQSGMG
+6539 
-6551 VNDTSALVN
+6551 
-6560 FYGLNAGETYSA
+6560 
-6572 VLIKST
+6572 
-6578 GTTASNIDQTVNTSW
+6578 
-6593 GGLQATDATHAYDLS
+6593 
-6608 AEAGTAS
+6608 
-6615 NNGKF
+6615 
-6620 VGTGYNDTFFATA
+6620 
-6633 GTDTYDG
+6633 
-6640 SGGWVYSSGTGTW
+6640 
-6653 LANGGM
+6653 
-6659 DVVDFRL
+6659 
-6666 STVGVTANLS
+6666 
-6676 VTTAQATGFNTSTF
+6676 
-6690 TNIEGISGSNFND
+6690 
-6703 ILTGSSGDNQLEGRG
+6703 
-6718 GNDTLN
+6718 
-6724 IGNGGHDTLLY
+6724 
-6735 KLLNASDAT
+6735 
-6744 GGNGSDVVNGFTVG
+6744 
-6758 TWEGTADTDRIDIR
+6758 
-6772 ELLQG
+6772 
-6777 SGYTG
+6777 
-6782 NGKASYVNGVA
+6782 
-6793 TLDAQAGN
+6793 
-6801 IGDFVK
+6801 
-6807 VTQSG
+6807 
-6812 SDTIVQID
+6812 
-6820 RDGTGGTF
+6820 
-6828 ATTNVV
+6828 
-6834 TLTGVHTD
+6834 
-6842 LATLLANHQLM
+6842 
-6853 VV
+6853 

>member
-1 MSLIIDVISRKT
+1 MD
-13 SVKQTLINPGDVT
+13 
-26 VVIYEPSVVQV
+26 
-37 HAQASAVARYVREG
+37 
-51 NDLLIYLQDGTVI
+51 
-64 RCNGYFLQAAN
+64 
-75 TAEQSELVFA
+75 
-85 DGQQLTHITF
+85 
-95 ADTAAGG
+95 
-102 LAPVE
+102 
-107 LTAQTTAIESIA
+107 
-119 PFLDTVAQT
+119 
-128 SAFPWGWLAGA
+128 
-139 AVGGGALGAL
+139 
-149 LASGGD
+149 
-155 GDSKTEVINNPTP
+155 
-168 PAEPGNAT
+168 
-176 PSFLVTDNQGD
+176 
-187 QRGIL
+187 
-192 ATNDITDDTTPTF
+192 
-205 SGSGQAGATIQIKDS
+205 
-220 NGNTIASTQVDNNGH
+220 
-235 WSVSLPTQSAG
+235 
-246 EHTWSVVQIVG
+246 
-257 STITDAGSI
+257 
-266 TLTIDNSQASVQVAT
+266 
-281 TAGDNIINASE
+281 
-292 QAAGFT
+292 
-298 LSGTSSHLVQGT
+298 
-310 ELTVTL
+310 
-316 NGKTYTTSVGANG
+316 
-329 AWSVQVPTADAQAL
+329 
-343 GEGNQAVLVS
+343 
-353 GKDATGN
+353 
-360 TVTGAQLLTVDTQP
+360 
-374 PTLAINTIA
+374 INTIA
-383 QDNII
+383 
-388 SAAEHNVALVLSGT
+388 T
-402 SNAQAGQTV
+402 
-411 TLTVNGKSH
+411 
-420 TATVGSDGTWQVTLP
+420 
-435 ATEVQAL
+435 
-442 AEGNYA
+442 
-448 VNASVSDRA
+448 
-457 GNTTSHS
+457 
-464 ANFAVDT
+464 
-471 SAPVVSVNTVA
+471 
-482 GDDILNNAE
+482 DDI
-491 QAVAQ
+491 
-496 IISGQVSGA
+496 
-505 SPGDTVTVKLG
+505 
-516 THVLTGIV
+516 
-524 LADGSWNVAL
+524 
-534 DPAVTRTLD
+534 
-543 RGANTIFVT
+543 
-552 VTDAAGNT
+552 
-560 GAASR
+560 
-565 AITLVGVSPLI
+565 
-576 TINTVSGDDI
+576 
-586 ISGAEKGAPL
+586 
-596 TLTGSTQQA
+596 
-605 ETGQTVTVT
+605 
-614 LAGQSFT
+614 
-621 TTVQADGS
+621 
-629 WSLTVPA
+629 
-636 AAMGNL
+636 
-642 PDGAVAITASVTDL
+642 
-656 SGNTGNTSRTITIDS
+656 
-671 QAPALSID
+671 
-679 PLTADNIIN
+679 
-688 AAESGQDLPITGT
+688 
-701 TDAQPGQTVTVTLN
+701 
-715 GQTYQGTVQPDGTWS
+715 
-730 VTVPAA
+730 
-736 NVDALADGNATVT
+736 
-749 ASVNDVAGN
+749 
-758 PTSVSRVALVDATP
+758 
-772 PVVTI
+772 
-777 NPVATDNVINT
+777 
-788 PEHIQAQIISGTV
+788 
-801 TGAQAGDIVTVTL
+801 
-814 NNVDYTTVVDGS
+814 
-826 GNWSLGVPA
+826 
-835 SVVSGLAD
+835 
-843 GSYPVSVSV
+843 
-852 TDKAGNTGSQSLTVT
+852 
-867 VNTTAPLIG
+867 
-876 INSIAG
+876 
-882 DDVINASEKGA
+882 INASEKGA
-893 DLQITGTSD
+893 D
-902 QPAGTAITVTLNGQ
+902 
-916 NYAATTDASGN
+916 
-927 WSVTVPASAVTA
+927 
-939 LGQANYTVTAA
+939 
-950 VTSSIGNSATASHN
+950 
-964 VLVDSALPGV
+964 
-974 TINPV
+974 
-979 ASDDIVNAAEA
+979 
-990 GVAQIISGQ
+990 
-999 VTGAAVGDKVT
+999 
-1010 VTLGGTT
+1010 
-1017 YTTTV
+1017 
-1022 LAGLSWSVSVPAADI
+1022 
-1037 QALGNGDLTVSA
+1037 
-1049 SVTNQNG
+1049 
-1056 NTGSGTRD
+1056 
-1064 ITIDAN
+1064 
-1070 LPGLRVD
+1070 
-1077 TVAGDDVVNII
+1077 
-1088 EHGQALVIT
+1088 
-1097 GSSSGLAESTPLT
+1097 
-1110 VTINNVEYITAVQAD
+1110 
-1125 GSWSVGITAAQV
+1125 
-1137 SAWPAGAVNIAVS
+1137 
-1150 GESSAENP
+1150 
-1158 VSITHPV
+1158 
-1165 TVDLT
+1165 
-1170 PAAIT
+1170 
-1175 INTIA
+1175 
-1180 TDDVINA
+1180 
-1187 AEKGADLTLSA
+1187 
-1198 TTTNVEAGQTVTVT
+1198 
-1212 FGGKNYTASVA
+1212 
-1223 SDGSW
+1223 
-1228 TATVPAADLAS
+1228 
-1239 LPEGSASAQASVSN
+1239 
-1253 INGNSASAVHNYSV
+1253 
-1267 DSSAPTI
+1267 
-1274 IINTVASDN
+1274 
-1283 IVNAS
+1283 
-1288 EADAGVTVSG
+1288 
-1298 STTAEAGQIVTV
+1298 
-1310 TLNSPTVQTYQATV
+1310 
-1324 QADGSWSIN
+1324 
-1333 IPAADL
+1333 
-1339 AALTD
+1339 
-1344 RSHTLTATVNDKAG
+1344 
-1358 NPASTTHNLA
+1358 
-1368 VDLTVPVLTINT
+1368 
-1380 IAGDDIINATEHGQA
+1380 
-1395 LVISGS
+1395 
-1401 STGGEAGDVVT
+1401 
-1412 VTLNSK
+1412 
-1418 TYTTTLDASGN
+1418 
-1429 WSVGVPAADVTA
+1429 
-1441 LGSGPQTITAS
+1441 
-1452 ITDAAGNS
+1452 
-1460 DDASRTVTVNLT
+1460 
-1472 APTIGINTIATDDV
+1472 
-1486 INATEKGAEL
+1486 L

-1509 VTVTLNGRNYTATT
+1509 ITLALNGQNYTATT

-1541 GEASYTVTANI
+1541 GEASYTVTANV
-1552 TDSAGNSNSVSHNVQ
+1552 TDSAGNSNSASHNVQ

-1572 PGVIINPVATDDII
+1572 PGVTINPVATDDII
-1586 NAAESGV
+1586 NAAESGN

-1642 NGDLTVNASVT
+1642 NGNLTVNASVT

-1714 NNVTYGATVL
+1714 NTVTYAATVL
-1724 ADGTWSLGVPA
+1724 ADGTWSVGVPA
-1735 ANVGNWPAGTVDI
+1735 ADVSNWPAGTVNI
-1748 TVSGATSAGNPVTIT
+1748 TVSGTNTAGTTSTIT

-1787 AAEKSAD
+1787 AAEKGAD

-1829 TTSVPAADLSA
+1829 TTTVPAADLSV
-1840 LRDGDATVLASVSTI
+1840 LRDGDATVQASVSTI

-1916 TYTGTVQA
+1916 TYSGSVQA
-1924 DGSWSVSVPTTDLSN
+1924 DGSWSVSLPTADLSN

-2016 TYTTTL
+2016 TYTTML
-2022 GASGNWS
+2022 DASGNWS
-2029 VGVPPSDVTALGSG
+2029 VGVPAADVTALGSG

-2064 VTVNLTAP
+2064 VTVNLAAP
-2072 TIGINTIASDDVI
+2072 TIGINTIATDDVI
-2085 NATEK
+2085 KATEK

-2100 DQPAGTT
+2100 NQPAGTT

-2117 TATTDSSGNW
+2117 TATTDSNGNW
-2127 GATVPASAVSAL
+2127 SATVPASAVSAL

-2179 TDDIINADESDN
+2179 TDDIINAAESGN

-2199 AGAAAGDTVTITLGG
+2199 TGAAQGDTVTVTLGG
-2214 NTYTATVQANLSW
+2214 NTYTATVQSNLSW
-2227 SVSVPAAD
+2227 SVDVPAAD
-2235 IQAIGNGNLTVN
+2235 IQALGNGDLTVN

-2280 DDVINSLEH
+2280 DDVINSIEH
-2289 SQALVITG
+2289 NQALVITG

-2341 GTVDITVSG
+2341 GTVNITVSG

-2366 DLAAVAITINTLSGD
+2366 DLAGVAITINTLSGD

-2492 IAISGTTT
+2492 ITISGTTT

-2518 TVQADGTW
+2518 TVLADGTW
-2526 SVNVPATDLSGLT
+2526 SVNVPAADLSGLT

-2553 GNPASADHALAV
+2553 GNPASADHALVV
-2565 DVTAPDLTINTVAGD
+2565 DITAPDLTINTVAGD

-2585 IEHGQALVVSGT
+2585 IEHDQALVVSGT

-2606 VTVNLNGKNYT
+2606 VTVTLNGKNYT

-2623 GNWSVGIPAGD
+2623 GNWSVGIPAAD

-2661 NVTVDLSGPMLTINT
+2661 DVTVDLSGPTLTINT
-2676 VSGDDIINNAEK
+2676 VS
-2688 TQDLIISG
+2688 
-2696 GSSGLATGTTVTVML
+2696 
-2711 NGLAYSA
+2711 
-2718 TTDSSGNWSVT
+2718 
-2729 VPSSA
+2729 
-2734 VGALGEA
+2734 
-2741 VYQISAS
+2741 
-2748 ATDSAGNS
+2748 
-2756 GSTTHTVNVESLLPG
+2756 
-2771 VIINTVAGDDIINAA
+2771 GDDIINAA

-2845 ISASVTNSANNTGT
+2845 ISASLTNSANNTGT

-2894 VTGSSTGLAAGTAL
+2894 ITGSSSGLAAGAAL

-2928 VGVPAADVTNWPAG
+2928 VGVPVADVTNWPAG

-2953 AGTTTSITHPVT
+2953 AGTTTSISHPVT

-2996 GTTSDVE
+2996 GTTSGVE

-3027 GLTIPAADVAT
+3027 GLTIPAVDVAT

-3046 QASVSNVAGNSAQA
+3046 QASVSNVAGNSTQA

-3134 LANLTASP
+3134 LASLTASS
-3142 YTVSAAV
+3142 YTVNASV
-3149 SDKAGNPASAT
+3149 SDKARNSASAT

-3171 VTINTVAGDDVI
+3171 VTINTVAGDDII
-3183 NATEHA
+3183 NATEHG

-3202 TGNTVSVTIGS
+3202 TGNTVSVTIGT

-3220 DANGNWSVG
+3220 DANGNWSIG

-3255 NGTASHTVSV
+3255 SGTASHTVTV
-3265 ALGVPVLAINTI
+3265 ALGAPVLAINTI
-3277 AVDDIINAT
+3277 AVDDIINAA
-3286 EKGADLAISGTS
+3286 EKGADLAITGTS
-3298 DQPAGTQ
+3298 NQPAGTQ

-3327 TVPAFA
+3327 TVPASRVSA
-3333 VGTLGEATYTVTA
+3333 LGEATYTVTA
-3346 SATDADGNSGSASHN
+3346 AATDADGNSGSASHN

-3387 GVDQTI
+3387 GVEQTI

-3417 TVQANLSWSVDVPAP
+3417 TVQANLSWSVDVPAS
-3432 ALQALGN
+3432 ALQELGN

-3470 LRVDI
+3470 LRVDT

-3525 SVGVPAAD
+3525 SVGVPAVD
-3533 VSAWPAGAVTITA
+3533 VSAWPAGSVTIAA
-3546 SGNTTAGNPVSVT
+3546 SGSTSAGNPVSVT
-3559 HPVTVDLTAV
+3559 HPVTVDLSAV
-3569 AVSINTITVDDV
+3569 AVSINAITADDV

-3641 ASAQGSVSN
+3641 ASAQASVSN

-3686 ARVALTITGSSTAEA
+3686 AGAALTITGSSTAEA
-3701 GQTVTVTLNGANY
+3701 GQTVTVTLNGTNY
-3714 TGTIQTDGSWSI
+3714 TGTVQTDGSWSV
-3726 SVPTAD
+3726 SVPSAD
-3732 LSALTASNYTVSAAV
+3732 LSTLTASNYTVNAAV

-3784 EHALAQIIS
+3784 EHAQAQIIS

-3804 VTVTIGSSTFTT
+3804 VTVTIGTNTFTT

-3845 SVTDAAGNSG
+3845 SVTDAGGNSG
-3855 STTHQVTVNT
+3855 SATHQVTVNT

-3875 SGDNVLNA
+3875 SGDNILNA

-3912 NYSATTDASGNWI
+3912 NYSATTDASGNWT

-3962 VDSGLPG
+3962 VDSGLPD

-4090 VITGGSSGLNAGVPL
+4090 VITGGSSGLNAGAVL
-4105 TITINGTPY
+4105 TVTINSVAY

-4132 VSAWPAGPLTVEVA
+4132 VSAWPAGPLTVEVD
-4146 GQSSADTPVSVSHPF
+4146 GQSSANNPVSVSHPF

-4237 DGAANV
+4237 EGAANV

-4300 GQTVAVTLNG
+4300 GQTVTVTLNG
-4310 TNYQTTVQAD
+4310 ATYTGTVQAD

-4330 ALGALSASN
+4330 ALGALNASN

-4407 LNGKTYTTTLDAAGN
+4407 LNGKTYTTTLDASGN

-4561 NTALPGVT
+4561 NTALPGIT
-4569 LNPVATDDIIN
+4569 INPVATDDIIN
-4580 AAEAGSAQ
+4580 ASEAGSAQ

-4609 KTYSATVQPDLS
+4609 KTYTATVQADLS
-4621 WSVSVPA
+4621 WNVSVPA

-4697 ATGTALTVVINN
+4697 AAGTALTVVINN

-4719 GSWSVGVPAADV
+4719 GSWSVGVPATDV

-4752 TSITHPLTVDLTTV
+4752 TSITHPLTVDLTAV

-4772 ITSDDV
+4772 ITSDDA

-4809 KTYTSAVAANGSWS
+4809 KTYTTTVAANGSWS
-4823 TTVPAADMAALRDGD
+4823 TTVPAADLAALRDGD

-4905 LNGTNYQTTVQA
+4905 LNGTNYQTTVQT

-4922 LTLPASDLSAL
+4922 LTLPASDLTAL

-4941 ATVSDQAGNPGSASK
+4941 ATVSDLAGNLGSASK

-4975 DVINNVEHTQAQI
+4975 DVINNVEHIQAQI

-5038 TISATIQ
+5038 TISATITDSAGNSSTQTHNVQVNTAAVSLSVSTISGDNLINAAEAGSALTLSGTGTNFATGTVVTVLLNGKGYSATIQ

-5083 ASRSVAV
+5083 ASRSV
-5090 DLTAPVISINTV
+5090 
-5102 STDDRLNA
+5102 
-5110 AEQQQPLTLNGST
+5110 
-5123 SAEVGQTVTVTFG
+5123 
-5136 GKTYTATVAA
+5136 
-5146 NGTWALN
+5146 
-5153 VPAADL
+5153 
-5159 AALGQGAQT
+5159 
-5168 ITASVNDR
+5168 
-5176 AGNPGQA
+5176 
-5183 THALTV
+5183 
-5189 DTVAPTVT
+5189 
-5197 IATVAGDDI
+5197 
-5206 INNAEQLAG
+5206 
-5215 QTISGTTTAEVGQTV
+5215 
-5230 TVTFN
+5230 
-5235 GQTWSATVGS
+5235 
-5245 GGSWSVFIPAQ
+5245 
-5256 QFAGLSDGSYTISA
+5256 
-5270 TVSDQA
+5270 
-5276 GNPGSAS
+5276 
-5283 RGVTL
+5283 
-5288 NGDVPTVTI
+5288 
-5297 NTFAGDDVVN
+5297 
-5307 AAEHGSSLVISGTTT
+5307 
-5322 APVGQ
+5322 
-5327 TLTLTLNGKTYTT
+5327 
-5340 TVQTGGSWSYTLGS
+5340 
-5354 ADVTALADG
+5354 
-5363 NAYVINASVSNAIGN
+5363 
-5378 TGSSNHTITVDLS
+5378 
-5391 APAMGIN
+5391 
-5398 IDSLQ
+5398 
-5403 ADTGLSASDF
+5403 
-5413 ITSVSPVVVNGSL
+5413 
-5426 TAALASNETAQIS
+5426 
-5439 IDGGTTWTTLT
+5439 
-5450 VTGTTWRY
+5450 
-5458 NDSRTLTDGNYLYQ
+5458 
-5472 VRVIDAAGNVG
+5472 
-5483 ATDSQNVV
+5483 
-5491 IDTTAPDPAVKT
+5491 
-5503 IAISAITTDTGLIA
+5503 
-5517 NDFVTSDTTLAVSGT
+5517 
-5532 LGATLSAGEFA
+5532 
-5543 QISIDGGTTW
+5543 
-5553 QNLSVSGLTW
+5553 
-5563 SYLDGRTLTDGNYN
+5563 
-5577 YQVRVIDTAG
+5577 
-5587 NIGATASQIV
+5587 
-5597 TVDTTAPLASKTIAI
+5597 
-5612 AGISDDTGLSSS
+5612 
-5624 DFVTRD
+5624 
-5630 TTLTVRGTL
+5630 
-5639 GAALAAD
+5639 
-5646 ERAQISLDGGVTWA
+5646 
-5660 TLTVVGTNW
+5660 
-5669 SYADGRT
+5669 
-5676 LTDGSWNYT
+5676 
-5685 VRVVDLAGNVGQT
+5685 
-5698 ATQNV
+5698 
-5703 VVDTTSPE
+5703 
-5711 AAKSITITGIS
+5711 
-5722 DDTGTS
+5722 
-5728 SSDFITSDTTLT
+5728 
-5740 VRGVLG
+5740 
-5746 AALGANEFA
+5746 
-5755 QISIDNGATWVNVT
+5755 
-5769 LAADGLN
+5769 
-5776 WSYVDGRTLT
+5776 
-5786 NGTTTWQVRVVDLA
+5786 
-5800 GNVGATGSQSAQIDT
+5800 
-5815 VNPAQVLTIASIST
+5815 
-5829 DTGSSATDFITSD
+5829 
-5842 TTLTLTGS
+5842 
-5850 LGAGLASGEVAQISL
+5850 
-5865 DSGATW
+5865 
-5871 TTLTTNGTQWTYTD
+5871 
-5885 SRTLTDGSYVY
+5885 
-5896 QIRVLDLAGNTGP
+5896 
-5909 VVSKTVVVDATN
+5909 
-5921 PLATPNIVSYTD
+5921 
-5933 DVGQR
+5933 
-5938 QGTLSSSQATD
+5938 
-5949 DTTPLLNGVLSA
+5949 
-5961 PLASGEVVYLYRNGL
+5961 
-5976 LLGAV
+5976 
-5981 TMVGALNWTY
+5981 
-5991 SDSGLVSGAYTY
+5991 
-6003 SARVVDLAGN
+6003 
-6013 ITSSSDFVL
+6013 
-6022 TVDTSIPTT
+6022 
-6031 LAQITSQTT
+6031 
-6040 RDTTPIISGV
+6040 
-6050 ITAALAS
+6050 
-6057 GQYVEVVINGK
+6057 
-6068 TYTSEPGGAVVVDP
+6068 
-6082 AHNTWYVQLPDTDAL
+6082 
-6097 TVSAT
+6097 
-6102 AYTVTAQVKSSAG
+6102 
-6115 NGNNA
+6115 
-6120 NISNGTVTVNAAID
+6120 
-6134 YTPTWTTASKTTAW
+6134 
-6148 GLTYGLDSHGM
+6148 
-6159 WTVLANQ
+6159 
-6166 QVMQS
+6166 
-6171 TDPLTWSKTALTLYQ
+6171 
-6186 SGNNYATSSIA
+6186 
-6197 DYDRNGTGDLFI
+6197 
-6209 TRDDYGTGYI
+6209 
-6219 NGFTNN
+6219 
-6225 GDGTFSSAIQ
+6225 
-6235 VTVGTLT
+6235 
-6242 WYGSIVAFDKEGD
+6242 
-6255 GYLDFWIGDAGG
+6255 
-6267 PDSNT
+6267 
-6272 FLWNNAGTL
+6272 
-6281 VGNST
+6281 
-6286 TSNSG
+6286 
-6291 GSATVGGAVTGYLSL
+6291 
-6306 NEGSG
+6306 
-6311 VDLNNDGRVDLVQ
+6311 
-6324 HTYNLNN
+6324 
-6331 YYTLSSLI
+6331 
-6339 NQGNGTFVWG
+6339 
-6349 QNTTNTFLS
+6349 
-6358 GTGSGAMSSSVS
+6358 
-6370 MTWADFD
+6370 
-6377 GDGDMDLFLPAS
+6377 
-6389 QGRANYGSLL
+6389 
-6399 FNTNGVL
+6399 
-6406 GSPVA
+6406 
-6411 VGATAT
+6411 
-6417 TYASQFSLAVDWN
+6417 
-6430 HDGLM
+6430 
-6435 DIARIAQTGQ
+6435 
-6445 SYLYTN
+6445 
-6451 VGGASNWTQSALG
+6451 
-6464 GSQSGTTSGV
+6464 
-6474 AAMDYDWDGAVDVLV
+6474 
-6489 TKQSGSV
+6489 
-6496 FLIRNTNTVSYG
+6496 
-6508 TSLHLRITDPNGIN
+6508 
-6522 VYYGNTV
+6522 
-6529 KLYNSAGVLV
+6529 
-6539 ATQIINPQSGMG
+6539 
-6551 VNDTSALVN
+6551 
-6560 FYGLNAGETYSA
+6560 
-6572 VLIKST
+6572 
-6578 GTTASNIDQTVNTSW
+6578 
-6593 GGLQATDATHAYDLS
+6593 
-6608 AEAGTAS
+6608 
-6615 NNGKF
+6615 
-6620 VGTGYNDTFFATA
+6620 
-6633 GTDTYDG
+6633 
-6640 SGGWVYSSGTGTW
+6640 
-6653 LANGGM
+6653 
-6659 DVVDFRL
+6659 
-6666 STVGVTANLS
+6666 
-6676 VTTAQATGFNTSTF
+6676 
-6690 TNIEGISGSNFND
+6690 
-6703 ILTGSSGDNQLEGRG
+6703 
-6718 GNDTLN
+6718 
-6724 IGNGGHDTLLY
+6724 
-6735 KLLNASDAT
+6735 
-6744 GGNGSDVVNGFTVG
+6744 
-6758 TWEGTADTDRIDIR
+6758 
-6772 ELLQG
+6772 
-6777 SGYTG
+6777 
-6782 NGKASYVNGVA
+6782 
-6793 TLDAQAGN
+6793 
-6801 IGDFVK
+6801 
-6807 VTQSG
+6807 
-6812 SDTIVQID
+6812 
-6820 RDGTGGTF
+6820 
-6828 ATTNVV
+6828 
-6834 TLTGVHTD
+6834 
-6842 LATLLANHQLM
+6842 
-6853 VV
+6853 

>member
-51 NDLLIYLQDGTVI
+51 NDLLIYMQDGTVI

-298 LSGTSSHLVQGT
+298 LSGTSSHLAQGT

-402 SNAQAGQTV
+402 SNAEAGQTV

-464 ANFAVDT
+464 ANFTVDT

-656 SGNTGNTSRTITIDS
+656 SGNTGNTSRTITVDS

-715 GQTYQGTVQPDGTWS
+715 GQTYQGVVQPDGTWS

-736 NVDALADGNATVT
+736 NVGALADGNATVT

-758 PTSVSRVALVDATP
+758 PSSVSRVALVDATP

-788 PEHIQAQIISGTV
+788 PEHAQAQIISGTV

-814 NNVDYTTVVDGS
+814 NYVDYTTVVDGS

-867 VNTTAPLIG
+867 VNTAAPLIG

-902 QPAGTAITVTLNGQ
+902 QPVNTAITVTLNGQ
-916 NYAATTDASGN
+916 NYTTTTDASGN

-950 VTSSIGNSATASHN
+950 VTSDIGNSATASHN

-979 ASDDIVNAAEA
+979 ATDDIINAAEA
-990 GVAQIISGQ
+990 GVAQTISGQ
-999 VTGAAVGDKVT
+999 VTGAEDGDTVT
-1010 VTLGGTT
+1010 ITLGGNT
-1017 YTTTV
+1017 YTATV
-1022 LAGLSWSVSVPAADI
+1022 GSNLTWSVDVPAADI
-1037 QALGNGDLTVSA
+1037 QALGNGDLTVNA

-1088 EHGQALVIT
+1088 EHGQALVVT

-1110 VTINNVEYITAVQAD
+1110 VTINNVEYTTAVQAD
-1125 GSWSVGITAAQV
+1125 GSWSVGVTAAQV
-1137 SAWPAGAVNIAVS
+1137 SAWPAGTVNIAVS
-1150 GESSAENP
+1150 GESSAGNS

-1187 AEKGADLTLSA
+1187 AEKGADLTLSG
-1198 TTTNVEAGQTVTVT
+1198 TTTNVEPGQTVTVT

-1239 LPEGSASAQASVSN
+1239 LPEGSASALASVSN

-1298 STTAEAGQIVTV
+1298 STTAEAGQIVTI

-1339 AALTD
+1339 EALTD
-1344 RSHTLTATVNDKAG
+1344 GSHTLTATVNDKAG

-1441 LGSGPQTITAS
+1441 LGSGPQTVTATV
-1452 ITDAAGNS
+1452 TDAAGNS
-1460 DDASRTVTVNLT
+1460 DNETHTVTVNLT
-1472 APTIGINTIATDDV
+1472 APTIDINTIATDDI
-1486 INATEKGAEL
+1486 INASEKGADL

-1509 VTVTLNGRNYTATT
+1509 ITLALNGQNYTATT

-1541 GEASYTVTANI
+1541 GEASYTVTANV
-1552 TDSAGNSNSVSHNVQ
+1552 TDSAGNSNSASHNVQ

-1572 PGVIINPVATDDII
+1572 PGVTINPVATDDII
-1586 NAAESGV
+1586 NAAESGN

-1642 NGDLTVNASVT
+1642 NGNLTVNASVT

-1714 NNVTYGATVL
+1714 NTVTYAATVL
-1724 ADGTWSLGVPA
+1724 ADGTWSVGVPA
-1735 ANVGNWPAGTVDI
+1735 ADVSNWPAGTVNI
-1748 TVSGATSAGNPVTIT
+1748 TVSGTNTAGTTSTIT

-1778 TVSGDDVIN
+1778 TVSG
-1787 AAEKSAD
+1787 
-1794 LTLSGSTSGVE
+1794 
-1805 VGQTVTVTFGGKT
+1805 
-1818 YTATVAGDGSW
+1818 
-1829 TTSVPAADLSA
+1829 
-1840 LRDGDATVLASVSTI
+1840 
-1855 NGNTASATHAY
+1855 
-1866 SVDATAP
+1866 
-1873 TLAIN
+1873 
-1878 TIATDDILNAAEAGN
+1878 DDILNAAEAGN

-1916 TYTGTVQA
+1916 TYSGSVQA
-1924 DGSWSVSVPTTDLSN
+1924 DGSWSVSLPTADLSN

-2016 TYTTTL
+2016 TYTTML
-2022 GASGNWS
+2022 DASGNWS
-2029 VGVPPSDVTALGSG
+2029 VGVPAADVTALGSG

-2064 VTVNLTAP
+2064 VTVNLAAP
-2072 TIGINTIASDDVI
+2072 TIGINTIATDDVI
-2085 NATEK
+2085 KATEK

-2100 DQPAGTT
+2100 NQPAGTT

-2117 TATTDSSGNW
+2117 TATTDSNGNW
-2127 GATVPASAVSAL
+2127 SATVPASAVSAL

-2179 TDDIINADESDN
+2179 TDDIINAAESGN

-2199 AGAAAGDTVTITLGG
+2199 TGAAQGDTVTVTLGG
-2214 NTYTATVQANLSW
+2214 NTYTATVQSNLSW
-2227 SVSVPAAD
+2227 SVDVPAAD
-2235 IQAIGNGNLTVN
+2235 IQALGNGDLTVN

-2280 DDVINSLEH
+2280 DDVINSIEH
-2289 SQALVITG
+2289 NQALVITG

-2341 GTVDITVSG
+2341 GTVNITVSG

-2366 DLAAVAITINTLSGD
+2366 DLAGVAITINTLSGD

-2492 IAISGTTT
+2492 ITISGTTT

-2518 TVQADGTW
+2518 TVLADGTW
-2526 SVNVPATDLSGLT
+2526 SVNVPAADLSGLT

-2553 GNPASADHALAV
+2553 GNPASADHALVV
-2565 DVTAPDLTINTVAGD
+2565 DITAPDLTINTVAGD

-2606 VTVNLNGKNYT
+2606 VTVTLNGKNYT

-2623 GNWSVGIPAGD
+2623 GNWSVGIPAAD

-2661 NVTVDLSGPMLTINT
+2661 DVTVDLSGPTLTINT

-2688 TQDLIISG
+2688 TQDLTISG

-2729 VPSSA
+2729 VPASA

-2845 ISASVTNSANNTGT
+2845 ISVSLTNSANNTGT

-2894 VTGSSTGLAAGTAL
+2894 ITGSSSGLAAGAAL

-2928 VGVPAADVTNWPAG
+2928 VGVPVADVTNWPAG

-2953 AGTTTSITHPVT
+2953 AGTTTSISHPVT

-2996 GTTSDVE
+2996 GTTSGVE

-3046 QASVSNVAGNSAQA
+3046 QASVSNVAGNSTQA

-3134 LANLTASP
+3134 LASLTASS
-3142 YTVSAAV
+3142 YTVNASV
-3149 SDKAGNPASAT
+3149 SDKARNSASAT

-3171 VTINTVAGDDVI
+3171 VTINTVAGDDII
-3183 NATEHA
+3183 NATEHG

-3202 TGNTVSVTIGS
+3202 TGNTVSVTIGT

-3220 DANGNWSVG
+3220 DANGNWSIG

-3255 NGTASHTVSV
+3255 SGTASHTVTV
-3265 ALGVPVLAINTI
+3265 ALGAPVLAINTI
-3277 AVDDIINAT
+3277 AVDDIINVA
-3286 EKGADLAISGTS
+3286 EKGADLAITGTS
-3298 DQPAGTQ
+3298 NQPAGTQ

-3327 TVPAFA
+3327 TVPASRVSA
-3333 VGTLGEATYTVTA
+3333 LGEATYTVTA
-3346 SATDADGNSGSASHN
+3346 AATDADGNSGSASHN

-3387 GVDQTI
+3387 GVEQTI

-3417 TVQANLSWSVDVPAP
+3417 TVQANLSWSVDVPAS
-3432 ALQALGN
+3432 ALQELGN

-3470 LRVDI
+3470 LRVDT

-3525 SVGVPAAD
+3525 SVGVPAVD
-3533 VSAWPAGAVTITA
+3533 VSAWPAGSVTIAA
-3546 SGNTTAGNPVSVT
+3546 SGSTSAGNPVSVT
-3559 HPVTVDLTAV
+3559 HPVTVDLSAV
-3569 AVSINTITVDDV
+3569 AVSINAITADDV

-3641 ASAQGSVSN
+3641 ASAQASVSN

-3686 ARVALTITGSSTAEA
+3686 AGAALTITGSSTAEA
-3701 GQTVTVTLNGANY
+3701 GQTVTVTLNGTNY
-3714 TGTIQTDGSWSI
+3714 TGTVQTDGSWSV
-3726 SVPTAD
+3726 SVPSAD
-3732 LSALTASNYTVSAAV
+3732 LSTLTASNYTVNAAV

-3761 TVDTSVPVVTINTVA
+3761 TVD
-3776 GDDVINAT
+3776 
-3784 EHALAQIIS
+3784 
-3793 GSATG
+3793 
-3798 AATGST
+3798 
-3804 VTVTIGSSTFTT
+3804 
-3816 VLDASGNWSVGVPA
+3816 
-3830 SVVSALANGTVTINA
+3830 
-3845 SVTDAAGNSG
+3845 
-3855 STTHQVTVNT
+3855 
-3865 GLPTITFNAI
+3865 
-3875 SGDNVLNA
+3875 
-3883 DEKGQPLTI
+3883 
-3892 SGGSTGLATG
+3892 
-3902 AQVTVTLNGH
+3902 
-3912 NYSATTDASGNWI
+3912 
-3925 LTVPVSDLAALGQAN
+3925 
-3940 YTVSASAT
+3940 
-3948 SAAGNTASSQANLL
+3948 
-3962 VDSGLPG
+3962 
-3969 VTINTVAG
+3969 
-3977 DDIINA
+3977 
-3983 AEAGADQTIS
+3983 
-3993 GVVTRAAAGDTVTV
+3993 
-4007 TLGGNT
+4007 
-4013 YTATVQ
+4013 
-4019 SNLSWSVSVPTADLQ
+4019 
-4034 ALGNGDLTITA
+4034 
-4045 SVTNANGN
+4045 
-4053 TGSGTRD
+4053 
-4060 ITIDANLPGLRV
+4060 
-4072 DTVAGDDIVNSI
+4072 
-4084 EHGQAL
+4084 
-4090 VITGGSSGLNAGVPL
+4090 
-4105 TITINGTPY
+4105 
-4114 SATVQADG
+4114 
-4122 SWSVGIPAAN
+4122 
-4132 VSAWPAGPLTVEVA
+4132 
-4146 GQSSADTPVSVSHPF
+4146 
-4161 TVDLTA
+4161 
-4167 VAISIN
+4167 
-4173 TVASDDV
+4173 
-4180 INAAEKGTNL
+4180 
-4190 TLSGSTSGIES
+4190 
-4201 GQTVT
+4201 
-4206 VTFGGKTY
+4206 
-4214 TASVAANG
+4214 
-4222 SWSVNVPAA
+4222 
-4231 DLATLP
+4231 
-4237 DGAANV
+4237 
-4243 QASVSSASGNSAS
+4243 
-4256 ATHAYSVDA
+4256 
-4265 SAPTLTINTIA
+4265 
-4276 SDDILNAAEAGSPLT
+4276 
-4291 ISGTSTAET
+4291 
-4300 GQTVAVTLNG
+4300 
-4310 TNYQTTVQAD
+4310 
-4320 GSWSVSVPTS
+4320 
-4330 ALGALSASN
+4330 
-4339 YTVSATVNDKAGN
+4339 
-4352 PGSASHNLAVDT
+4352 
-4364 TAPVLTI
+4364 
-4371 NTVAGD
+4371 
-4377 DIINDAEHAQA
+4377 
-4388 LVISGTSSG
+4388 
-4397 GEAGDVVSVV
+4397 
-4407 LNGKTYTTTLDAAGN
+4407 
-4422 WSVGVPA
+4422 
-4429 ADVTALGSGAQTITA
+4429 
-4444 SVSDRAGNSD
+4444 
-4454 DASRTVTVSLS
+4454 
-4465 APVIS
+4465 
-4470 INTIA
+4470 
-4475 GDDVINATEKGSD
+4475 
-4488 LALSGTS
+4488 
-4495 DQPAGTA
+4495 
-4502 ITVTLN
+4502 
-4508 GQNYSATTDAS
+4508 
-4519 GNWSVTV
+4519 
-4526 PASAVSA
+4526 
-4533 LGEATYS
+4533 
-4540 VTASV
+4540 
-4545 TNAQGNSSTA
+4545 
-4555 SHNVQV
+4555 
-4561 NTALPGVT
+4561 
-4569 LNPVATDDIIN
+4569 
-4580 AAEAGSAQ
+4580 
-4588 TISGQVTGAAAGST
+4588 
-4602 VTVELGG
+4602 
-4609 KTYSATVQPDLS
+4609 
-4621 WSVSVPA
+4621 
-4628 ADWQALGNGELTVNA
+4628 
-4643 SVTNAV
+4643 
-4649 GNTGSGTRDITID
+4649 
-4662 ASLPGLR
+4662 
-4669 VDTVAGD
+4669 
-4676 DVVNIIEHAQAQV
+4676 
-4689 ITGSSSGF
+4689 
-4697 ATGTALTVVINN
+4697 
-4709 QTYAATVLAN
+4709 
-4719 GSWSVGVPAADV
+4719 
-4731 SNWPAGTLNITVSGA
+4731 
-4746 NSAGTQ
+4746 
-4752 TSITHPLTVDLTTV
+4752 
-4766 AISMNS
+4766 
-4772 ITSDDV
+4772 
-4778 INAAEKGAALT
+4778 
-4789 LSGSTSGVEA
+4789 
-4799 GQTVT
+4799 
-4804 VTFGG
+4804 
-4809 KTYTSAVAANGSWS
+4809 
-4823 TTVPAADMAALRDGD
+4823 
-4838 ASAQVRVTNVNGNS
+4838 
-4852 ATATHEYSVDSAA
+4852 
-4865 PTVTINTIASDNI
+4865 
-4878 INASEAAAGV
+4878 
-4888 TVSGTSTAQ
+4888 
-4897 TGQTLTVT
+4897 
-4905 LNGTNYQTTVQA
+4905 
-4917 DGSWS
+4917 
-4922 LTLPASDLSAL
+4922 
-4933 ANNGYTLT
+4933 
-4941 ATVSDQAGNPGSASK
+4941 
-4956 GVTVDTTAPVISF
+4956 
-4969 NTVAGD
+4969 
-4975 DVINNVEHTQAQI
+4975 
-4988 ISGTATGAVAGD
+4988 
-5000 RLVVTIAGQQYV
+5000 
-5012 TSTDASG
+5012 
-5019 NWSVGVPASVI
+5019 
-5030 SGLADGTV
+5030 
-5038 TISATIQ
+5038 
-5045 SNGSWS
+5045 
-5051 VNVPAADVA
+5051 
-5060 ALSDG
+5060 
-5065 TSYTVSAS
+5065 
-5073 AQDSAGNSAT
+5073 
-5083 ASRSVAV
+5083 
-5090 DLTAPVISINTV
+5090 
-5102 STDDRLNA
+5102 
-5110 AEQQQPLTLNGST
+5110 
-5123 SAEVGQTVTVTFG
+5123 
-5136 GKTYTATVAA
+5136 
-5146 NGTWALN
+5146 
-5153 VPAADL
+5153 
-5159 AALGQGAQT
+5159 
-5168 ITASVNDR
+5168 
-5176 AGNPGQA
+5176 
-5183 THALTV
+5183 
-5189 DTVAPTVT
+5189 
-5197 IATVAGDDI
+5197 
-5206 INNAEQLAG
+5206 
-5215 QTISGTTTAEVGQTV
+5215 
-5230 TVTFN
+5230 
-5235 GQTWSATVGS
+5235 
-5245 GGSWSVFIPAQ
+5245 
-5256 QFAGLSDGSYTISA
+5256 
-5270 TVSDQA
+5270 
-5276 GNPGSAS
+5276 
-5283 RGVTL
+5283 
-5288 NGDVPTVTI
+5288 
-5297 NTFAGDDVVN
+5297 
-5307 AAEHGSSLVISGTTT
+5307 
-5322 APVGQ
+5322 
-5327 TLTLTLNGKTYTT
+5327 
-5340 TVQTGGSWSYTLGS
+5340 
-5354 ADVTALADG
+5354 
-5363 NAYVINASVSNAIGN
+5363 
-5378 TGSSNHTITVDLS
+5378 
-5391 APAMGIN
+5391 
-5398 IDSLQ
+5398 
-5403 ADTGLSASDF
+5403 
-5413 ITSVSPVVVNGSL
+5413 
-5426 TAALASNETAQIS
+5426 
-5439 IDGGTTWTTLT
+5439 
-5450 VTGTTWRY
+5450 
-5458 NDSRTLTDGNYLYQ
+5458 
-5472 VRVIDAAGNVG
+5472 
-5483 ATDSQNVV
+5483 
-5491 IDTTAPDPAVKT
+5491 
-5503 IAISAITTDTGLIA
+5503 
-5517 NDFVTSDTTLAVSGT
+5517 
-5532 LGATLSAGEFA
+5532 
-5543 QISIDGGTTW
+5543 
-5553 QNLSVSGLTW
+5553 
-5563 SYLDGRTLTDGNYN
+5563 
-5577 YQVRVIDTAG
+5577 
-5587 NIGATASQIV
+5587 
-5597 TVDTTAPLASKTIAI
+5597 
-5612 AGISDDTGLSSS
+5612 
-5624 DFVTRD
+5624 
-5630 TTLTVRGTL
+5630 
-5639 GAALAAD
+5639 
-5646 ERAQISLDGGVTWA
+5646 
-5660 TLTVVGTNW
+5660 
-5669 SYADGRT
+5669 
-5676 LTDGSWNYT
+5676 
-5685 VRVVDLAGNVGQT
+5685 
-5698 ATQNV
+5698 
-5703 VVDTTSPE
+5703 
-5711 AAKSITITGIS
+5711 
-5722 DDTGTS
+5722 
-5728 SSDFITSDTTLT
+5728 
-5740 VRGVLG
+5740 
-5746 AALGANEFA
+5746 
-5755 QISIDNGATWVNVT
+5755 
-5769 LAADGLN
+5769 
-5776 WSYVDGRTLT
+5776 
-5786 NGTTTWQVRVVDLA
+5786 
-5800 GNVGATGSQSAQIDT
+5800 
-5815 VNPAQVLTIASIST
+5815 
-5829 DTGSSATDFITSD
+5829 
-5842 TTLTLTGS
+5842 
-5850 LGAGLASGEVAQISL
+5850 
-5865 DSGATW
+5865 
-5871 TTLTTNGTQWTYTD
+5871 
-5885 SRTLTDGSYVY
+5885 
-5896 QIRVLDLAGNTGP
+5896 
-5909 VVSKTVVVDATN
+5909 
-5921 PLATPNIVSYTD
+5921 
-5933 DVGQR
+5933 
-5938 QGTLSSSQATD
+5938 
-5949 DTTPLLNGVLSA
+5949 
-5961 PLASGEVVYLYRNGL
+5961 
-5976 LLGAV
+5976 
-5981 TMVGALNWTY
+5981 
-5991 SDSGLVSGAYTY
+5991 
-6003 SARVVDLAGN
+6003 
-6013 ITSSSDFVL
+6013 
-6022 TVDTSIPTT
+6022 
-6031 LAQITSQTT
+6031 
-6040 RDTTPIISGV
+6040 
-6050 ITAALAS
+6050 
-6057 GQYVEVVINGK
+6057 
-6068 TYTSEPGGAVVVDP
+6068 
-6082 AHNTWYVQLPDTDAL
+6082 
-6097 TVSAT
+6097 
-6102 AYTVTAQVKSSAG
+6102 
-6115 NGNNA
+6115 
-6120 NISNGTVTVNAAID
+6120 
-6134 YTPTWTTASKTTAW
+6134 
-6148 GLTYGLDSHGM
+6148 
-6159 WTVLANQ
+6159 
-6166 QVMQS
+6166 
-6171 TDPLTWSKTALTLYQ
+6171 
-6186 SGNNYATSSIA
+6186 
-6197 DYDRNGTGDLFI
+6197 
-6209 TRDDYGTGYI
+6209 
-6219 NGFTNN
+6219 
-6225 GDGTFSSAIQ
+6225 
-6235 VTVGTLT
+6235 
-6242 WYGSIVAFDKEGD
+6242 
-6255 GYLDFWIGDAGG
+6255 
-6267 PDSNT
+6267 
-6272 FLWNNAGTL
+6272 
-6281 VGNST
+6281 
-6286 TSNSG
+6286 
-6291 GSATVGGAVTGYLSL
+6291 
-6306 NEGSG
+6306 
-6311 VDLNNDGRVDLVQ
+6311 
-6324 HTYNLNN
+6324 
-6331 YYTLSSLI
+6331 
-6339 NQGNGTFVWG
+6339 
-6349 QNTTNTFLS
+6349 
-6358 GTGSGAMSSSVS
+6358 
-6370 MTWADFD
+6370 
-6377 GDGDMDLFLPAS
+6377 
-6389 QGRANYGSLL
+6389 
-6399 FNTNGVL
+6399 
-6406 GSPVA
+6406 
-6411 VGATAT
+6411 
-6417 TYASQFSLAVDWN
+6417 
-6430 HDGLM
+6430 
-6435 DIARIAQTGQ
+6435 
-6445 SYLYTN
+6445 
-6451 VGGASNWTQSALG
+6451 
-6464 GSQSGTTSGV
+6464 
-6474 AAMDYDWDGAVDVLV
+6474 
-6489 TKQSGSV
+6489 
-6496 FLIRNTNTVSYG
+6496 
-6508 TSLHLRITDPNGIN
+6508 
-6522 VYYGNTV
+6522 
-6529 KLYNSAGVLV
+6529 
-6539 ATQIINPQSGMG
+6539 
-6551 VNDTSALVN
+6551 
-6560 FYGLNAGETYSA
+6560 
-6572 VLIKST
+6572 
-6578 GTTASNIDQTVNTSW
+6578 
-6593 GGLQATDATHAYDLS
+6593 
-6608 AEAGTAS
+6608 
-6615 NNGKF
+6615 
-6620 VGTGYNDTFFATA
+6620 
-6633 GTDTYDG
+6633 
-6640 SGGWVYSSGTGTW
+6640 
-6653 LANGGM
+6653 
-6659 DVVDFRL
+6659 
-6666 STVGVTANLS
+6666 
-6676 VTTAQATGFNTSTF
+6676 
-6690 TNIEGISGSNFND
+6690 
-6703 ILTGSSGDNQLEGRG
+6703 
-6718 GNDTLN
+6718 
-6724 IGNGGHDTLLY
+6724 
-6735 KLLNASDAT
+6735 
-6744 GGNGSDVVNGFTVG
+6744 
-6758 TWEGTADTDRIDIR
+6758 
-6772 ELLQG
+6772 
-6777 SGYTG
+6777 
-6782 NGKASYVNGVA
+6782 
-6793 TLDAQAGN
+6793 
-6801 IGDFVK
+6801 
-6807 VTQSG
+6807 
-6812 SDTIVQID
+6812 
-6820 RDGTGGTF
+6820 
-6828 ATTNVV
+6828 
-6834 TLTGVHTD
+6834 
-6842 LATLLANHQLM
+6842 
-6853 VV
+6853 